1 MKLNMTRRGFVLGSA
16 SAAVMAGLAACS
28 TPGATDAKKESVAT
42 AIKPVTENVFYKSDY
57 EFTKD
62 AEKQLVADEAEAFA
76 TAVGEGIVLLRNE
89 GAALPLDPADG
100 KVVAFGNATQY
111 MTGFDAAMTG
121 AGFDF
126 DAAAW
131 DFYANGNKNVTRYEV
146 NENPWATVTA
156 APFFS
161 SVSGTALVFLGRRVG
176 EGSDAQWY
184 RDHDYLALSQEEKDM
199 LNGVAE
205 LRRAGTFSK
214 MIVLVTTS
222 NNISWEDGPWSD
234 AVDSLLWFGNI
245 TSTGYS
251 SPLAGSPVLVDV
263 LTGKVNPS
271 GRLADSVYKDNQA
284 IPAMANFGHIDAD
297 LSKVSADVLAQVAA
311 ECDKWTPAQ
320 FYGDHW
326 RHEYVYVEGIYVG
339 YRYYETRYEDKVL
352 GQGNAGDFDYSKLV
366 AYPFGSG
373 LSYTTFEYSDFSV
386 SEGADDFTVNVT
398 VTNTGSVAG
407 KHAALVYVQSPYT
420 DYDRANGVE
429 KAAIE
434 LKGYEKTKLL
444 DPGASDQLSIKV
456 SRRELASYDANNAKT
471 YILDD
476 GDYYFSLAG
485 SSHEALNNVLA
496 AKGKTVAD
504 GMTAEGS
511 DAFVW
516 VWSNPD
522 FDAQTFSTSVIGT
535 QITNVFDNVDPKK
548 NEDIKEQNASIVYL
562 SRSDWEGTF
571 PKEATRLVYT
581 DALVKKAT
589 PIRYQAG
596 SGDASNVAKHE
607 FGKTDSKLKLVD
619 MHGKDYDDADW
630 EKLVSKM
637 TYEEMVDFINDPT
650 MVVEQIGKVKAEAG
664 NGSQGWGTTFC
675 VSGLKGQQY
684 CSKETTA
691 ATFNTEVHE
700 AIGRLTGEN
709 LLHSSTTEN
718 KNVVLYGWSCDT
730 HRTPYS
736 GRNFEYFSEDP
747 YLGGRSCAEETLASV
762 EKGVVM
768 CTKHCA
774 GNDQEEYR
782 HGVPSWA
789 NEQALREVYLRQ
801 FEKAIVEGKS
811 NGTMTG
817 FNRLGMM
824 WTGENEEFLKGFLE
838 NELGYK
844 GINLTDQFESSC
856 MDAPDGLLAGS
867 HAWLGSARIKKN
879 DVCKGVLL
887 QDDYKNDPV
896 IQDALFEAIHRNL
909 YNYANSLCIN
919 GLTSDYVFQGD
930 NPIATAASTGAASSF
945 YADKNFTAIK
955 NGFFSTTRIVGTWD
969 YAEDGTLT
977 LNIEDGD
984 TITAKPDSVGLISWE
999 LPGVPKPIPNTISQY
1014 DLATA
1019 YNQAFGT
1026 KYATGDNPSFK
1037 LSFSAGEGAMGS
1049 DPSAIEFHC
1058 GDKVKL
1064 PDCPYTAE
1072 NMTFAGWS
1080 VGGASAALP
1089 AGSEYPAASY
1099 EDLVAEAMWAKTAV
1113 YTATTEDGYF
1123 FITSAQPEGVPMALY
1138 ADGTVEADHYKGY
1151 IQKGTW
1157 EVQGSGSGA
1166 GTLVVKNE
1174 SGQPL
1179 AFKVDGTKATFTQDG
1194 VYYDWNQPDMGY
1206 GSGVFL
1212 TSLAHTIDL
1221 DAFTKAHNEAEGT
1234 SYTSMGIE
1242 AGSASFE
1249 LQESGEPK
1257 STF

>member
-1 MKLNMTRRGFVLGSA
+1 MKLSMTRRGFVLGSA
-16 SAAVMAGLAACS
+16 SAAVLAGLAGCG
-28 TPGATDAKKESVAT
+28 TPGASEAKKESVVTAT
-42 AIKPVTENVFYKSDY
+42 KPASEHEYYKSDY
-57 EFTKD
+57 AYTKD
-62 AEKQLVADEAEAFA
+62 GEKQLVADEAQAFA
-76 TAVGEGIVLLRNE
+76 TAVGEGIVLLKNE
-89 GAALPLDPADG
+89 AGALPLSPADG

-111 MTGFDAAMTG
+111 MTGFDAAMTA

-126 DAAAW
+126 DADAW
-131 DFYANGNKNVTRYEV
+131 EFYANGTKNVIRWEV
-146 NENPWATVTA
+146 NENPWSTVTA

-161 SVSGTALVFLGRRVG
+161 AASGTAIVFLGRRVG

-184 RDHDYLALSQEEKDM
+184 RDHDYLALSAEEKDM

-205 LRRAGTFSK
+205 LRRQGTFSK
-214 MIVLVTTS
+214 MIVCVTTS
-222 NNISWEDGPWSD
+222 NSISWEDGPWSD
-234 AVDSLLWFGNI
+234 AIDGILWFGNI

-251 SPLAGSPVLVDV
+251 APLMGSPVLVDV
-263 LTGKVNPS
+263 LAGKVNPS
-271 GRLADSVYKDNQA
+271 GRLADSIYKDNQA

-297 LSKVSADVLAQVAA
+297 LSQVSADVMEQVTAD
-311 ECDKWTPAQ
+311 CDKWTPAQ

-326 RHEYVYVEGIYVG
+326 RHEYLYAEGIYVG
-339 YRYYETRYEDKVL
+339 YRYYETRYEDVVL
-352 GQGNAGDFDYSKLV
+352 GQGNAGDFDYSKVV

-373 LSYTTFEYSDFSV
+373 MSYSTFEYSDFSV

-407 KHAALVYVQSPYT
+407 KHAALVYVQSPFT

-429 KAAIE
+429 KASIE

-444 DPGASDQLSIKV
+444 DPGASEQLSIKV
-456 SRRELASYDANNAKT
+456 SKRELASYDAKNAKT
-471 YILDD
+471 YIMDD
-476 GDYYFSLAG
+476 GDYYFTVAG

-522 FDAQTFSTSVIGT
+522 FDAETFSTSVIGA
-535 QITNVFDNVDPKK
+535 QITNVFDNVDPTL
-548 NEDIKEQNASIVYL
+548 NEDIKDKNQGIVYL
-562 SRSDWEGTF
+562 SRTDWEGTF
-571 PKEATRLVYT
+571 PRQATRLVYT
-581 DALVKKAT
+581 DALVKKAS

-596 SGDASNVAKHE
+596 SGDASNVPKHE
-607 FGKTDSKLKLVD
+607 FGKDSKVMLVD
-619 MHGKDYDDADW
+619 MHDKAYDDPDW

-637 TYEEMVDFINDPT
+637 TYEEMVDFINDPAMT
-650 MVVEQIGKVKAEAG
+650 VEKIGKPKATAG

-675 VSGLKGQQY
+675 VSGLTGQQY

-691 ATFNTEVHE
+691 ATFNTEVHT
-700 AIGRLTGEN
+700 AIGSLTGEN
-709 LLHSSTTEN
+709 LLHSSTNEQ

-730 HRTPYS
+730 HRTPHS

-762 EKGVVM
+762 NKGVVM

-789 NEQALREVYLRQ
+789 NEQTLREIYLRQ

-838 NELGYK
+838 NELGYM

-919 GLTSDYVFQGD
+919 GLTSDYAFQGD
-930 NPIATAASTGAASSF
+930 NPICKAASTGAAAAF
-945 YADKNFTAIK
+945 YGDKNFAAIQA
-955 NGFFSTTRIVGTWD
+955 GFFSTTRIVGT
-969 YAEDGTLT
+969 YELAEDGTLT
-977 LNIEDGD
+977 LNVEDGD
-984 TITAKPDSVGLISWE
+984 AITAKPDANGLLTWEFPGGREPIENVIS
-999 LPGVPKPIPNTISQY
+999 LY
-1014 DLATA
+1014 DMATA
-1019 YNQAFGT
+1019 YNAAFGT
-1026 KYATGDNPSFK
+1026 KYATGDNPTFK
-1037 LSFSAGEGAMGS
+1037 VTFASGDPAATGS
-1049 DPSAIEFHC
+1049 DPAAIEFHC
-1058 GDKVKL
+1058 GDSVKL
-1064 PDCPYTAE
+1064 PECPYQGE
-1072 NMTFAGWS
+1072 NLVFAGWS
-1080 VGGASAALP
+1080 AGRTVLP
-1089 AGSEYPAASY
+1089 AGADYATSTYADVE
-1099 EDLVAEAMWAKTAV
+1099 LTATFTKKALA
-1113 YTATTEDGYF
+1113 TATTRDGYF
-1123 FITSAQPEGVPMALY
+1123 FTTNQGEGIPMVLY
-1138 ADGTVEADHYKGY
+1138 ADGTVELDRWKGY
-1151 IQKGTW
+1151 VFTGTW
-1157 EVQGSGSGA
+1157 EVAGSGSGA
-1166 GTLVVKNE
+1166 GTLTIKNE
-1174 SGQPL
+1174 SGQPV
-1179 AFKVDGTKATFTQDG
+1179 AAKQDGTKLVYEQDG
-1194 VYYDWNQPDMGY
+1194 YQYDWNQPNRGF

-1212 TSLAHTIDL
+1212 TPMTHTIDL
-1221 DAFTKAHNEAEGT
+1221 DEFAKAYNEANGT
-1234 SYTSMGIE
+1234 SYSSMDVKSGT
-1242 AGSASFE
+1242 AAFAS
-1249 LQESGEPK
+1249 QESGEPK

>member
-1 MKLNMTRRGFVLGSA
+1 MKLSMTRRGFVLGSA
-16 SAAVMAGLAACS
+16 SAAVLAGLAGCG
-28 TPGATDAKKESVAT
+28 TPGASEAKKESVVTAT
-42 AIKPVTENVFYKSDY
+42 KPASEHEYYKSDY
-57 EFTKD
+57 AYTKD
-62 AEKQLVADEAEAFA
+62 GEKQLVADEAQAFA
-76 TAVGEGIVLLRNE
+76 TAVGEGIVLLKNE
-89 GAALPLDPADG
+89 AGALPLSPADG

-111 MTGFDAAMTG
+111 MTGFDAAMTA

-126 DAAAW
+126 DADAW
-131 DFYANGNKNVTRYEV
+131 EFYANGTKNVIRWEV
-146 NENPWATVTA
+146 NENPWSTVTA

-161 SVSGTALVFLGRRVG
+161 AASGTAIVFLGRRVG

-184 RDHDYLALSQEEKDM
+184 RDHDYLALSAEEKDM

-205 LRRAGTFSK
+205 LRRQGTFSK
-214 MIVLVTTS
+214 MIVCVTTS
-222 NNISWEDGPWSD
+222 NSISWEDGPWSD
-234 AVDSLLWFGNI
+234 AIDGILWFGNI

-251 SPLAGSPVLVDV
+251 APLMGSPVLVDV
-263 LTGKVNPS
+263 LAGKVNPS
-271 GRLADSVYKDNQA
+271 GRLADSIYKDNQA

-297 LSKVSADVLAQVAA
+297 LSQVSADVMEQVTAD
-311 ECDKWTPAQ
+311 CDKWTPAQ

-326 RHEYVYVEGIYVG
+326 RHEYLYAEGIYVG
-339 YRYYETRYEDKVL
+339 YRYYETRYEDVVL
-352 GQGNAGDFDYSKLV
+352 GQGNAGDFDYSKVV

-373 LSYTTFEYSDFSV
+373 MSYSTFEYSDFSV

-398 VTNTGSVAG
+398 VTNTGSVVG
-407 KHAALVYVQSPYT
+407 KHAALVYVQSPFT

-429 KAAIE
+429 KASIE

-444 DPGASDQLSIKV
+444 DPGASEQLSIKV
-456 SRRELASYDANNAKT
+456 SKRELASYDAKNAKT
-471 YILDD
+471 YIMDD
-476 GDYYFSLAG
+476 GDYYFTVAG

-522 FDAQTFSTSVIGT
+522 FDAETFSTSVIGA
-535 QITNVFDNVDPKK
+535 QITNVFDNVDPTL
-548 NEDIKEQNASIVYL
+548 NEDIKDKNQGIVYL
-562 SRSDWEGTF
+562 SRTDWEGTF
-571 PKEATRLVYT
+571 PRQATRLVYT
-581 DALVKKAT
+581 DALVKKAS

-596 SGDASNVAKHE
+596 SGDASNVPKHE
-607 FGKTDSKLKLVD
+607 FGKDSKVMLVD
-619 MHGKDYDDADW
+619 MHDKAYDDPDW

-637 TYEEMVDFINDPT
+637 TYEEMVDFINDPAMT
-650 MVVEQIGKVKAEAG
+650 VEKIGKPKATAG

-675 VSGLKGQQY
+675 VSGLTGQQY

-691 ATFNTEVHE
+691 ATFNTEVHT
-700 AIGRLTGEN
+700 AIGSLTGEN
-709 LLHSSTTEN
+709 LLHSSTNEQ

-762 EKGVVM
+762 NKGVVM

-789 NEQALREVYLRQ
+789 NEQTLREIYLRQ

-838 NELGYK
+838 NELGYM

-919 GLTSDYVFQGD
+919 GLTSDYAFQGD
-930 NPIATAASTGAASSF
+930 NPICKAASTGAAAAF
-945 YADKNFTAIK
+945 YGDKNFAAIQA
-955 NGFFSTTRIVGTWD
+955 GFFSTTRIVGT
-969 YAEDGTLT
+969 YELAEDGTLT
-977 LNIEDGD
+977 LNVEDGD
-984 TITAKPDSVGLISWE
+984 AITAKPDANGLLTWEFPGGREPIENVIS
-999 LPGVPKPIPNTISQY
+999 LY
-1014 DLATA
+1014 DMATA
-1019 YNQAFGT
+1019 YNAAFGT
-1026 KYATGDNPSFK
+1026 KYATGDNPTFK
-1037 LSFSAGEGAMGS
+1037 VTFASGDPAATGS
-1049 DPSAIEFHC
+1049 DPAAIEFHC
-1058 GDKVKL
+1058 GDSVKL
-1064 PDCPYTAE
+1064 PECPYQGE
-1072 NMTFAGWS
+1072 NLVFAGWS
-1080 VGGASAALP
+1080 AGRTVLP
-1089 AGSEYPAASY
+1089 AGADYATSTYADVE
-1099 EDLVAEAMWAKTAV
+1099 LTATFTKKALA
-1113 YTATTEDGYF
+1113 TATTRDGYF
-1123 FITSAQPEGVPMALY
+1123 FTTNQGEGIPMVLY
-1138 ADGTVEADHYKGY
+1138 ADGTVELDRWKGY
-1151 IQKGTW
+1151 VFTGTW
-1157 EVQGSGSGA
+1157 EVAGSGSGA
-1166 GTLVVKNE
+1166 GTLTIKNE
-1174 SGQPL
+1174 SGQPV
-1179 AFKVDGTKATFTQDG
+1179 AAKQDGTKLVYEQDG
-1194 VYYDWNQPDMGY
+1194 YQYDWNQPNRGF

-1212 TSLAHTIDL
+1212 TPMTHTIDL
-1221 DAFTKAHNEAEGT
+1221 DEFAKAYNEANGT
-1234 SYTSMGIE
+1234 SYSSMDVKSGT
-1242 AGSASFE
+1242 AAFAS
-1249 LQESGEPK
+1249 QESGEPK

>member
-1 MKLNMTRRGFVLGSA
+1 MKLSMTRRGFVLGSA
-16 SAAVMAGLAACS
+16 SAAVLAGLAGCS
-28 TPGATDAKKESVAT
+28 TPGAPEAKKESVIT
-42 AIKPVTENVFYKSDY
+42 ANKPASEHEYYKSDY
-57 EFTKD
+57 AYTKD
-62 AEKQLVADEAEAFA
+62 DEKQLVADEAQAFA
-76 TAVGEGIVLLRNE
+76 AAVGEGIVLLKNE
-89 GAALPLDPADG
+89 AGALPLSPADG

-111 MTGFDAAMTG
+111 MTGFDAAMAA

-126 DAAAW
+126 DADAW
-131 DFYANGNKNVTRYEV
+131 DFYANGTKNVTRWEV

-161 SVSGTALVFLGRRVG
+161 AASGTAIVFLGRRVG

-184 RDHDYLALSQEEKDM
+184 RDHDYLALSAEEKDM

-214 MIVLVTTS
+214 MIVCVTTS

-234 AVDSLLWFGNI
+234 AIDGILWFGNI

-251 SPLAGSPVLVDV
+251 APLMGSPVLVDV
-263 LTGKVNPS
+263 LAGKVNPS
-271 GRLADSVYKDNQA
+271 GRLADSIYKDNQA

-297 LSKVSADVLAQVAA
+297 LSQVSADVMEQVTAD
-311 ECDKWTPAQ
+311 CDKWTPAQ

-326 RHEYVYVEGIYVG
+326 RHEYLYAEGIYVG
-339 YRYYETRYEDKVL
+339 YRYYETRYEDVIL
-352 GQGNAGDFDYSKLV
+352 GQGNVGDFDYSKVV

-373 LSYTTFEYSDFSV
+373 MSYSTFEYSDFSV

-407 KHAALVYVQSPYT
+407 KHSALVYVQSPFT

-429 KAAIE
+429 KASIE

-444 DPGASDQLSIKV
+444 DPGASEQLSIKV
-456 SRRELASYDANNAKT
+456 SKRELASYDAKNAKT
-471 YILDD
+471 YIVDD
-476 GDYYFSLAG
+476 GDYYFTVAG

-522 FDAQTFSTSVIGT
+522 FDAESFSTSVIGA
-535 QITNVFDNVDPKK
+535 QITNVFDNVDPTL
-548 NEDIKEQNASIVYL
+548 NEDIKDKNQGIVYL
-562 SRSDWEGTF
+562 TRTDWEGTF

-581 DALVKKAT
+581 DALVKKAS

-607 FGKTDSKLKLVD
+607 FGKDSKVMLVD
-619 MHGKDYDDADW
+619 MYDKAYDDPDW

-637 TYEEMVDFINDPT
+637 TYEEMVDFINDPAMT
-650 MVVEQIGKVKAEAG
+650 VEKIGKPKATAG

-675 VSGLKGQQY
+675 VSGLTGQQY

-691 ATFNTEVHE
+691 ATFNTEVHT
-700 AIGRLTGEN
+700 AIGSLTGEN
-709 LLHSSTTEN
+709 LLHSSTNEN

-762 EKGVVM
+762 NKGVVM

-789 NEQALREVYLRQ
+789 NEQTLREIYLRQ

-824 WTGENEEFLKGFLE
+824 WTGENKEFLKGFLE
-838 NELGYK
+838 KELGYM

-867 HAWLGSARIKKN
+867 HAWLGSARIGKN

-919 GLTSDYVFQGD
+919 GMTSDYAFQGD
-930 NPIATAASTGAASSF
+930 NPICKAASTGAAAAF
-945 YADKNFTAIK
+945 YGDKNFAAIQA
-955 NGFFSTTRIVGTWD
+955 GFFSTTRIVGT
-969 YAEDGTLT
+969 YELAEDGTLT
-977 LNIEDGD
+977 LNVEDGD
-984 TITAKPDSVGLISWE
+984 TITAKPDDKGLLTWE
-999 LPGVPKPIPNTISQY
+999 FPGGRQPIVNTISIY
-1014 DLATA
+1014 DMATA
-1019 YNQAFGT
+1019 YNAAFGT
-1026 KYATGDNPSFK
+1026 KYATGDNPTFK
-1037 LSFSAGEGAMGS
+1037 VTFASGDPAATGS
-1049 DPSAIEFHC
+1049 DPAAIEFHC
-1058 GDKVKL
+1058 GDSVKL
-1064 PDCPYTAE
+1064 PECPYQGE
-1072 NMTFAGWS
+1072 NLVFAGWNA
-1080 VGGASAALP
+1080 GRAALP
-1089 AGSEYPAASY
+1089 AGADYATSTYADVE
-1099 EDLVAEAMWAKTAV
+1099 LTATFTKKALA
-1113 YTATTEDGYF
+1113 TATTRDGYF
-1123 FITSAQPEGVPMALY
+1123 FTTNQGEGIPMVLY
-1138 ADGTVEADHYKGY
+1138 ADGTVELDRWKGY
-1151 IQKGTW
+1151 VFTGSW
-1157 EVQGSGSGA
+1157 EVAGSGSGA
-1166 GTLVVKNE
+1166 GTLTVKNE
-1174 SGQPL
+1174 SGQAVAAKQDDSKL
-1179 AFKVDGTKATFTQDG
+1179 VYEQDG
-1194 VYYDWNQPDMGY
+1194 YQYDWNQPDQGF

-1212 TSLAHTIDL
+1212 TPMTHTIDL
-1221 DAFTKAHNEAEGT
+1221 DEFTKAYNEANGT
-1234 SYTSMGIE
+1234 SYSSMDVKSG
-1242 AGSASFE
+1242 AAAFAS
-1249 LQESGEPK
+1249 QESGEPK

>member
-1 MKLNMTRRGFVLGSA
+1 MKLSMTRRGFVLGSA
-16 SAAVMAGLAACS
+16 SAAVLAGLAGCG
-28 TPGATDAKKESVAT
+28 TPGASEAKKESVVTAT
-42 AIKPVTENVFYKSDY
+42 KPASEHEYYKSDY
-57 EFTKD
+57 AYTKD
-62 AEKQLVADEAEAFA
+62 GEKQLVADEAQAFA
-76 TAVGEGIVLLRNE
+76 TAVGEGIVLLKNE
-89 GAALPLDPADG
+89 AGALPLSPADG

-111 MTGFDAAMTG
+111 MTGFDAAMTA

-126 DAAAW
+126 DADAW
-131 DFYANGNKNVTRYEV
+131 EFYANGTKNVIRWEV
-146 NENPWATVTA
+146 NENPWSTVTA

-161 SVSGTALVFLGRRVG
+161 AASGTAIVFLGRRVG

-184 RDHDYLALSQEEKDM
+184 RDHDYLALSAEEKDM

-205 LRRAGTFSK
+205 LRRQGTFSK
-214 MIVLVTTS
+214 MIVCVTTS
-222 NNISWEDGPWSD
+222 NSISWEDGPWSD
-234 AVDSLLWFGNI
+234 AIDGILWFGNI

-251 SPLAGSPVLVDV
+251 APLMGSPVLVDV
-263 LTGKVNPS
+263 LAGKVNPS
-271 GRLADSVYKDNQA
+271 GRLADSIYKDNQA

-297 LSKVSADVLAQVAA
+297 LSQVSADVMEQVTAD
-311 ECDKWTPAQ
+311 CDKWTPAQ

-326 RHEYVYVEGIYVG
+326 RHEYLYAEGIYVG
-339 YRYYETRYEDKVL
+339 YRYYETRYEDVVL
-352 GQGNAGDFDYSKLV
+352 GQGNAGDFDYSKVV

-373 LSYTTFEYSDFSV
+373 MSYSTFEYSDFSV

-407 KHAALVYVQSPYT
+407 KHAALVYVQSPFT

-429 KAAIE
+429 KASIE

-444 DPGASDQLSIKV
+444 DPGASEQLSIKV
-456 SRRELASYDANNAKT
+456 SKRELASYDAKNAKT
-471 YILDD
+471 YIMDD
-476 GDYYFSLAG
+476 GDYYFTVAG

-522 FDAQTFSTSVIGT
+522 FDAETFSTSVIGA
-535 QITNVFDNVDPKK
+535 QITNVFDNVDPTL
-548 NEDIKEQNASIVYL
+548 NEDIKDKNQGIVYL
-562 SRSDWEGTF
+562 SRTDWEGTF
-571 PKEATRLVYT
+571 PRQATRLVYT
-581 DALVKKAT
+581 DALVKKAS

-596 SGDASNVAKHE
+596 SGDASNVPKHE
-607 FGKTDSKLKLVD
+607 FGKDSKVMLVD
-619 MHGKDYDDADW
+619 MHDKAYDDPDW

-637 TYEEMVDFINDPT
+637 TYEEMVDFINDPAMT
-650 MVVEQIGKVKAEAG
+650 VEKIGKPKATAG

-675 VSGLKGQQY
+675 VSGLTGQQY

-691 ATFNTEVHE
+691 ATFNTEVHT
-700 AIGRLTGEN
+700 AIGSLTGEN
-709 LLHSSTTEN
+709 LLHSSTNEQ

-762 EKGVVM
+762 NKGVVM

-789 NEQALREVYLRQ
+789 NEQTLREIYLRQ

-838 NELGYK
+838 NELGYM

-919 GLTSDYVFQGD
+919 GLTSDYAFQGD
-930 NPIATAASTGAASSF
+930 NPICKAASTGAAAAF
-945 YADKNFTAIK
+945 YGDKNFAAIQA
-955 NGFFSTTRIVGTWD
+955 GFFSTTRIVGT
-969 YAEDGTLT
+969 YELAEDGTLT
-977 LNIEDGD
+977 LNVEDGD
-984 TITAKPDSVGLISWE
+984 AITAKPDANGLLTWEFPGGREPIENVIS
-999 LPGVPKPIPNTISQY
+999 LY
-1014 DLATA
+1014 DMATA
-1019 YNQAFGT
+1019 YNAAFGT
-1026 KYATGDNPSFK
+1026 KYATGDNPTFK
-1037 LSFSAGEGAMGS
+1037 VTFASGDPAATGS
-1049 DPSAIEFHC
+1049 DPAAIEFHC
-1058 GDKVKL
+1058 GDSVKL
-1064 PDCPYTAE
+1064 PECPYQGE
-1072 NMTFAGWS
+1072 NLVFAGWS
-1080 VGGASAALP
+1080 AGRTVLP
-1089 AGSEYPAASY
+1089 AGADYATSTYADVE
-1099 EDLVAEAMWAKTAV
+1099 LTATFTKKALA
-1113 YTATTEDGYF
+1113 TATTRDGYF
-1123 FITSAQPEGVPMALY
+1123 FTTNQGEGIPMVLY
-1138 ADGTVEADHYKGY
+1138 ADGTVELDRWKGY
-1151 IQKGTW
+1151 VFTGTW
-1157 EVQGSGSGA
+1157 EVAGSGSGA
-1166 GTLVVKNE
+1166 GTLTIKNE
-1174 SGQPL
+1174 SGQPV
-1179 AFKVDGTKATFTQDG
+1179 AAKQDGTKLVYEQDG
-1194 VYYDWNQPDMGY
+1194 YQYDWNQPNQGF

-1212 TSLAHTIDL
+1212 TPMTHTIDL
-1221 DAFTKAHNEAEGT
+1221 DEFAKAYNEANGT
-1234 SYTSMGIE
+1234 SYSSMDVKSGT
-1242 AGSASFE
+1242 AAFAS
-1249 LQESGEPK
+1249 QESGEPK

>member
-1 MKLNMTRRGFVLGSA
+1 MKLSMTRRGFILGSA
-16 SAAVMAGLAACS
+16 SAAVLAGLAGCS
-28 TPGATDAKKESVAT
+28 TPGASEAKKESVVTAT
-42 AIKPVTENVFYKSDY
+42 KPAAEHEYYKSDY
-57 EFTKD
+57 AYTKD
-62 AEKQLVADEAEAFA
+62 GEKQLVADEAQAFA
-76 TAVGEGIVLLRNE
+76 TAVGEGIVLLKNE
-89 GAALPLDPADG
+89 AGALPLSPADG
-100 KVVAFGNATQY
+100 KVVAFGNATQF
-111 MTGFDAAMTG
+111 MTGFDAAMTA

-126 DAAAW
+126 DADAW
-131 DFYANGNKNVTRYEV
+131 DFYANGTKNVIRWEV
-146 NENPWATVTA
+146 NENPWSTVTA

-161 SVSGTALVFLGRRVG
+161 AASGTAIVFLGRRVG

-184 RDHDYLALSQEEKDM
+184 RDHDYLALSAEEKDM

-214 MIVLVTTS
+214 MIVCVTTS
-222 NNISWEDGPWSD
+222 NSISWEDGPWSD
-234 AVDSLLWFGNI
+234 AIDGILWFGNI

-251 SPLAGSPVLVDV
+251 APLMGSPVLVDV
-263 LTGKVNPS
+263 LAGKVNPS
-271 GRLADSVYKDNQA
+271 GRLADSIYKDNQA

-297 LSKVSADVLAQVAA
+297 LSQVSADVMEQVTAD
-311 ECDKWTPAQ
+311 CDKWTPAQ

-326 RHEYVYVEGIYVG
+326 RHEYLYAEGIYVG
-339 YRYYETRYEDKVL
+339 YRYYETRYEDVVL
-352 GQGNAGDFDYSKLV
+352 GQGNAGDFDYSKVV

-373 LSYTTFEYSDFSV
+373 MSYSTFEYSDFSV

-407 KHAALVYVQSPYT
+407 KHAALVYVQSPFT

-429 KAAIE
+429 KASIE

-444 DPGASDQLSIKV
+444 DPGASEQLSIKV
-456 SRRELASYDANNAKT
+456 SKRELASYDAKNAKT
-471 YILDD
+471 YIMDD
-476 GDYYFSLAG
+476 GDYYFTVAG

-522 FDAQTFSTSVIGT
+522 FDAETFSTSVIGA
-535 QITNVFDNVDPKK
+535 QITNVFDNVDPTL
-548 NEDIKEQNASIVYL
+548 NEDIKDKNQGIVYL
-562 SRSDWEGTF
+562 SRTDWEGTF
-571 PKEATRLVYT
+571 PRQATRLVYT
-581 DALVKKAT
+581 DALVKKAS

-607 FGKTDSKLKLVD
+607 FGKDSKVMLVD
-619 MHGKDYDDADW
+619 MHDKAYDDPDW

-637 TYEEMVDFINDPT
+637 TYEEMVDFINDPAMT
-650 MVVEQIGKVKAEAG
+650 VEKIGKPKATAG

-675 VSGLKGQQY
+675 VSGLTGQQY

-691 ATFNTEVHE
+691 ATFNTEVHT
-700 AIGRLTGEN
+700 AIGSLTGEN
-709 LLHSSTTEN
+709 LLHSSTNEQ

-762 EKGVVM
+762 NKGVVM

-789 NEQALREVYLRQ
+789 NEQTLREIYLRQ

-838 NELGYK
+838 NELGYM

-919 GLTSDYVFQGD
+919 GLTSDYAFQGD
-930 NPIATAASTGAASSF
+930 NPICKAASTGAAAAF
-945 YADKNFTAIK
+945 YGDKNFAAIQA
-955 NGFFSTTRIVGTWD
+955 GFFSTTRIVGT
-969 YAEDGTLT
+969 YELAEDGTLT
-977 LNIEDGD
+977 LNVEDGD
-984 TITAKPDSVGLISWE
+984 AITAKPDANGLLTWEFPGGREPIENAIS
-999 LPGVPKPIPNTISQY
+999 LY
-1014 DLATA
+1014 DMATA
-1019 YNQAFGT
+1019 YNAAFGT
-1026 KYATGDNPSFK
+1026 KYATGDNPTFK
-1037 LSFSAGEGAMGS
+1037 VTFASGDPAATGS
-1049 DPSAIEFHC
+1049 DPAAIEFHC
-1058 GDKVKL
+1058 GDSVKL
-1064 PDCPYTAE
+1064 PECPYQGE
-1072 NMTFAGWS
+1072 NLVFAGWS
-1080 VGGASAALP
+1080 AGKTVLP
-1089 AGSEYPAASY
+1089 AGADYATSTYADVE
-1099 EDLVAEAMWAKTAV
+1099 LTATFTKKALA
-1113 YTATTEDGYF
+1113 TATTRDGYF
-1123 FITSAQPEGVPMALY
+1123 FTTNQGEGIPMVLY
-1138 ADGTVEADHYKGY
+1138 ADGTVELDRWKGY
-1151 IQKGTW
+1151 VFTGTW
-1157 EVQGSGSGA
+1157 EVAGSGSGA
-1166 GTLVVKNE
+1166 GTLTIKNE
-1174 SGQPL
+1174 SGQPV
-1179 AFKVDGTKATFTQDG
+1179 AAKQDGTKLVYEQDG
-1194 VYYDWNQPDMGY
+1194 YQYDWNQPNQGF

-1212 TSLAHTIDL
+1212 TPMTHTIDL
-1221 DAFTKAHNEAEGT
+1221 DEFAKAYNEANGT
-1234 SYTSMGIE
+1234 SYSSMDVKSGT
-1242 AGSASFE
+1242 AAFAS
-1249 LQESGEPK
+1249 QESGEPK

>member
-1 MKLNMTRRGFVLGSA
+1 MKLSMTRRGFVLGSA
-16 SAAVMAGLAACS
+16 SAAVLAGLAGCG
-28 TPGATDAKKESVAT
+28 TPGASEAKKESVVTAT
-42 AIKPVTENVFYKSDY
+42 KPASEHEYYKSDY
-57 EFTKD
+57 AYTKD
-62 AEKQLVADEAEAFA
+62 GEKQLVADEAQAFA
-76 TAVGEGIVLLRNE
+76 TAVGEGIVLLKNE
-89 GAALPLDPADG
+89 AGALPLSPADG

-111 MTGFDAAMTG
+111 MTGFDAAMTA

-126 DAAAW
+126 DADAW
-131 DFYANGNKNVTRYEV
+131 EFYANGTKNVIRWEV
-146 NENPWATVTA
+146 NENPWSTVAA

-161 SVSGTALVFLGRRVG
+161 AASGTAIVFLGRRVG

-184 RDHDYLALSQEEKDM
+184 RDHDYLALSAEEKDM

-205 LRRAGTFSK
+205 LRRQGTFSK
-214 MIVLVTTS
+214 MIVCVTTS
-222 NNISWEDGPWSD
+222 NSISWEDGPWSD
-234 AVDSLLWFGNI
+234 AIDGILWFGNI

-251 SPLAGSPVLVDV
+251 APLMGSPVLVDV
-263 LTGKVNPS
+263 LAGKVNPS
-271 GRLADSVYKDNQA
+271 GRLADSIYKDNQA

-297 LSKVSADVLAQVAA
+297 LSQVSADVMEQVTAD
-311 ECDKWTPAQ
+311 CDKWTPAQ

-326 RHEYVYVEGIYVG
+326 RHEYLYAEGIYVG
-339 YRYYETRYEDKVL
+339 YRYYETRYEDVVL
-352 GQGNAGDFDYSKLV
+352 GQGNAGDFDYSKVV

-373 LSYTTFEYSDFSV
+373 MSYSTFEYSDFSV

-407 KHAALVYVQSPYT
+407 KHAALVYVQSPFT

-429 KAAIE
+429 KASIE

-444 DPGASDQLSIKV
+444 DPGASEQLSIKV
-456 SRRELASYDANNAKT
+456 SKRELASYDAKNAKT
-471 YILDD
+471 YIMDD
-476 GDYYFSLAG
+476 GDYYFTVAG

-522 FDAQTFSTSVIGT
+522 FDAETFSTSVIGA
-535 QITNVFDNVDPKK
+535 QITNVFDNVDPTL
-548 NEDIKEQNASIVYL
+548 NEDIKDKNQGIVYL
-562 SRSDWEGTF
+562 SRTDWEGTF
-571 PKEATRLVYT
+571 PRQATRLVYT
-581 DALVKKAT
+581 DALVKKAS

-596 SGDASNVAKHE
+596 SGDASNVPKHE
-607 FGKTDSKLKLVD
+607 FGKDSKVMLVD
-619 MHGKDYDDADW
+619 MHDKAYDDPDW

-637 TYEEMVDFINDPT
+637 TYEEMVDFINDPAMT
-650 MVVEQIGKVKAEAG
+650 VEKIGKPKAEAG

-675 VSGLKGQQY
+675 VSGLTGQQY

-691 ATFNTEVHE
+691 ATFNTEVHT
-700 AIGRLTGEN
+700 AIGSLTGEN
-709 LLHSSTTEN
+709 LLHSSTNEQ

-762 EKGVVM
+762 NKGVVM

-789 NEQALREVYLRQ
+789 NEQTLREIYLRQ

-838 NELGYK
+838 NELGYM

-919 GLTSDYVFQGD
+919 GLTSDYAFQGD
-930 NPIATAASTGAASSF
+930 NPICKAASTGAAAAF
-945 YADKNFTAIK
+945 YGDKNFAAIQA
-955 NGFFSTTRIVGTWD
+955 GFFSTTRIVGT
-969 YAEDGTLT
+969 YELAEDGTLT
-977 LNIEDGD
+977 LNVEDGD
-984 TITAKPDSVGLISWE
+984 AITAKPDANGLLTWEFPGGREPIENVIS
-999 LPGVPKPIPNTISQY
+999 LY
-1014 DLATA
+1014 DMATA
-1019 YNQAFGT
+1019 YNAAFGT
-1026 KYATGDNPSFK
+1026 KYATGDNPTFK
-1037 LSFSAGEGAMGS
+1037 VTFASGDPAATGS
-1049 DPSAIEFHC
+1049 DPAAIEFHC
-1058 GDKVKL
+1058 GDSVKL
-1064 PDCPYTAE
+1064 PECPYQGE
-1072 NMTFAGWS
+1072 NLVFAGWS
-1080 VGGASAALP
+1080 AGRTVLP
-1089 AGSEYPAASY
+1089 AGADYATSTYADVE
-1099 EDLVAEAMWAKTAV
+1099 LTATFTKKALA
-1113 YTATTEDGYF
+1113 TATTRDGYF
-1123 FITSAQPEGVPMALY
+1123 FTTNQGEGIPMVLY
-1138 ADGTVEADHYKGY
+1138 ADGTVELDRWKGY
-1151 IQKGTW
+1151 VFTGTW
-1157 EVQGSGSGA
+1157 EVAGSGSGA
-1166 GTLVVKNE
+1166 GTLTIKNE
-1174 SGQPL
+1174 SGQPV
-1179 AFKVDGTKATFTQDG
+1179 AAKQDGTKLVYEQDG
-1194 VYYDWNQPDMGY
+1194 YQYDWNQPNRGF

-1212 TSLAHTIDL
+1212 TPMTHTIDL
-1221 DAFTKAHNEAEGT
+1221 DEFAKAYNEANGT
-1234 SYTSMGIE
+1234 SYSSMDVKSGT
-1242 AGSASFE
+1242 AAFAS
-1249 LQESGEPK
+1249 QESGEPK

>member
-1 MKLNMTRRGFVLGSA
+1 MKLSMTRRGFVLGSA
-16 SAAVMAGLAACS
+16 SAAVLAGLAGCG
-28 TPGATDAKKESVAT
+28 TPGASEAKKESVVTAT
-42 AIKPVTENVFYKSDY
+42 KPASEHEYYKSDY
-57 EFTKD
+57 AYTKD
-62 AEKQLVADEAEAFA
+62 GEKQLVADEAQAFA
-76 TAVGEGIVLLRNE
+76 TAVGEGIVLLKNE
-89 GAALPLDPADG
+89 AGALPLSPADG

-111 MTGFDAAMTG
+111 MTGFDAAMTA

-126 DAAAW
+126 DADAW
-131 DFYANGNKNVTRYEV
+131 EFYANGTKNVIRWEV
-146 NENPWATVTA
+146 NENPWSTVTA

-161 SVSGTALVFLGRRVG
+161 AASGTAIVFLGRRVG

-184 RDHDYLALSQEEKDM
+184 RDHDYLALSAEEKDM

-205 LRRAGTFSK
+205 LRRQGTFSK
-214 MIVLVTTS
+214 MIVCVTTS
-222 NNISWEDGPWSD
+222 NSISWEDGPWSD
-234 AVDSLLWFGNI
+234 AIDGILWFGNI

-251 SPLAGSPVLVDV
+251 APLMGSPVLVDV
-263 LTGKVNPS
+263 LAGKVNPS
-271 GRLADSVYKDNQA
+271 GRLADSIYKDNQA

-297 LSKVSADVLAQVAA
+297 LSQVSADVMEQVTAD
-311 ECDKWTPAQ
+311 CDKWTPAQ

-326 RHEYVYVEGIYVG
+326 RHEYLYAEGIYVG
-339 YRYYETRYEDKVL
+339 YRYYETRYEGVVL
-352 GQGNAGDFDYSKLV
+352 GQGNAGDFDYSKVV

-373 LSYTTFEYSDFSV
+373 MSYSTFEYSDFSV

-407 KHAALVYVQSPYT
+407 KHAALVYVQSPFT

-429 KAAIE
+429 KASIE

-444 DPGASDQLSIKV
+444 DPGASEQLSIKV
-456 SRRELASYDANNAKT
+456 SKRELASYDAKNAKT
-471 YILDD
+471 YIMDD
-476 GDYYFSLAG
+476 GDYYFTVAG

-522 FDAQTFSTSVIGT
+522 FDAETFSTSVIGA
-535 QITNVFDNVDPKK
+535 QITNVFDNVDPTL
-548 NEDIKEQNASIVYL
+548 NEDIKDKNQGIVYL
-562 SRSDWEGTF
+562 SRTDWEGTF
-571 PKEATRLVYT
+571 PRQATRLVYT
-581 DALVKKAT
+581 DALVKKAS

-596 SGDASNVAKHE
+596 SGDASNVPKHE
-607 FGKTDSKLKLVD
+607 FGKDSKVMLVD
-619 MHGKDYDDADW
+619 MHDKAYDDPDW

-637 TYEEMVDFINDPT
+637 TYEEMVDFINDPAMT
-650 MVVEQIGKVKAEAG
+650 VEKIGKPKATAG

-675 VSGLKGQQY
+675 VSGLTGQQY

-691 ATFNTEVHE
+691 ATFNTEVHT
-700 AIGRLTGEN
+700 AIGSLTGEN
-709 LLHSSTTEN
+709 LLHSSTNEQ

-762 EKGVVM
+762 NKGVVM

-789 NEQALREVYLRQ
+789 NEQTLREIYLRQ

-838 NELGYK
+838 NELGYM

-919 GLTSDYVFQGD
+919 GLTSDYAFQGD
-930 NPIATAASTGAASSF
+930 NPICKAASTGAAAAF
-945 YADKNFTAIK
+945 YGDKNFAAIQA
-955 NGFFSTTRIVGTWD
+955 GFFSTTRIVGT
-969 YAEDGTLT
+969 YELAEDGTLT
-977 LNIEDGD
+977 LNVEDGD
-984 TITAKPDSVGLISWE
+984 AITAKPDANGLLTWEFPGGREPIENVIS
-999 LPGVPKPIPNTISQY
+999 LY
-1014 DLATA
+1014 DMATA
-1019 YNQAFGT
+1019 YNAAFGT
-1026 KYATGDNPSFK
+1026 KYATGDNPTFK
-1037 LSFSAGEGAMGS
+1037 VTFASGDPAATGS
-1049 DPSAIEFHC
+1049 DPAAIEFHC
-1058 GDKVKL
+1058 GDSVKL
-1064 PDCPYTAE
+1064 PECPYQGE
-1072 NMTFAGWS
+1072 NLVFAGWS
-1080 VGGASAALP
+1080 AGRTVLP
-1089 AGSEYPAASY
+1089 AGADYATSTYADVE
-1099 EDLVAEAMWAKTAV
+1099 LTATFTKKALA
-1113 YTATTEDGYF
+1113 TATTRDGYF
-1123 FITSAQPEGVPMALY
+1123 FTTNQGEGIPMVLY
-1138 ADGTVEADHYKGY
+1138 ADGTVELDRWKGY
-1151 IQKGTW
+1151 VFTGTW
-1157 EVQGSGSGA
+1157 EVAGSGSGA
-1166 GTLVVKNE
+1166 GTLTIKNE
-1174 SGQPL
+1174 SGQPV
-1179 AFKVDGTKATFTQDG
+1179 AAKQDGTKLVYEQDG
-1194 VYYDWNQPDMGY
+1194 YQYDWNQPNRGF

-1212 TSLAHTIDL
+1212 TPMTHTIDL
-1221 DAFTKAHNEAEGT
+1221 DEFAKAYNEANGT
-1234 SYTSMGIE
+1234 SYSSMDVKSGT
-1242 AGSASFE
+1242 AAFAS
-1249 LQESGEPK
+1249 QESGEPK

>member
-1 MKLNMTRRGFVLGSA
+1 MKLSMTRRGFVLGSA
-16 SAAVMAGLAACS
+16 SAAVLAGLAGCG
-28 TPGATDAKKESVAT
+28 TPGASEAKKESVVTAT
-42 AIKPVTENVFYKSDY
+42 KPASEHEYYKSDY
-57 EFTKD
+57 AYTKD
-62 AEKQLVADEAEAFA
+62 GEKQLVADEAQTFA
-76 TAVGEGIVLLRNE
+76 TAVGEGIVLLKNE
-89 GAALPLDPADG
+89 AGALPLSPADG

-111 MTGFDAAMTG
+111 MTGFDAAMTA

-126 DAAAW
+126 DADAW
-131 DFYANGNKNVTRYEV
+131 EFYANGTKNVIRWEV
-146 NENPWATVTA
+146 NENPWSTVTA

-161 SVSGTALVFLGRRVG
+161 AASGTAIVFLGRRVG

-184 RDHDYLALSQEEKDM
+184 RDHDYLALSAEEKDM

-205 LRRAGTFSK
+205 LRRQGTFSK
-214 MIVLVTTS
+214 MIVCVTTS
-222 NNISWEDGPWSD
+222 NSISWEDGPWSD
-234 AVDSLLWFGNI
+234 AIDGILWFGNI

-251 SPLAGSPVLVDV
+251 APLMGSPVLVDV
-263 LTGKVNPS
+263 LAGKVNPS
-271 GRLADSVYKDNQA
+271 GRLADSIYKDNQA

-297 LSKVSADVLAQVAA
+297 LSQVSADVMEQVTAD
-311 ECDKWTPAQ
+311 CDKWTPAQ

-326 RHEYVYVEGIYVG
+326 RHEYLYAEGIYVG
-339 YRYYETRYEDKVL
+339 YRYYETRYEDVVL
-352 GQGNAGDFDYSKLV
+352 GQGNAGDFDYSKVV

-373 LSYTTFEYSDFSV
+373 MSYSTFEYSDFSV

-407 KHAALVYVQSPYT
+407 KHAALVYVQSPFT

-429 KAAIE
+429 KASIE

-444 DPGASDQLSIKV
+444 DPGASEQLSIKV
-456 SRRELASYDANNAKT
+456 SKRELASYDAKNAKT
-471 YILDD
+471 YIMDD
-476 GDYYFSLAG
+476 GDYYFTVAG

-522 FDAQTFSTSVIGT
+522 FDAETFSTSVIGA
-535 QITNVFDNVDPKK
+535 QITNVFDNVDPTL
-548 NEDIKEQNASIVYL
+548 NEDIKDKNQGIVYL
-562 SRSDWEGTF
+562 SRTDWEGTF
-571 PKEATRLVYT
+571 PRQATRLVYT
-581 DALVKKAT
+581 DALVKKAS

-596 SGDASNVAKHE
+596 SGDASNVPKHE
-607 FGKTDSKLKLVD
+607 FGKDSKVMLVD
-619 MHGKDYDDADW
+619 MHDKAYDDPDW

-637 TYEEMVDFINDPT
+637 TYEEMVDFINDPAMT
-650 MVVEQIGKVKAEAG
+650 VEKIGKPKATAG

-675 VSGLKGQQY
+675 VSGLTGQQY

-691 ATFNTEVHE
+691 ATFNTEVHT
-700 AIGRLTGEN
+700 AIGSLTGEN
-709 LLHSSTTEN
+709 LLHSSTNEQ

-762 EKGVVM
+762 NKGVVM

-789 NEQALREVYLRQ
+789 NEQTLREIYLRQ

-838 NELGYK
+838 NELGYM

-919 GLTSDYVFQGD
+919 GLTSDYAFQGD
-930 NPIATAASTGAASSF
+930 NPICKAASTGAAAAF
-945 YADKNFTAIK
+945 YGDKNFAAIQA
-955 NGFFSTTRIVGTWD
+955 GFFSTTRIVGT
-969 YAEDGTLT
+969 YELAEDGTLT
-977 LNIEDGD
+977 LNVEDGD
-984 TITAKPDSVGLISWE
+984 AITAKPDANGLLTWEFPGGREPIENVIS
-999 LPGVPKPIPNTISQY
+999 LY
-1014 DLATA
+1014 DMATA
-1019 YNQAFGT
+1019 YNAAFGT
-1026 KYATGDNPSFK
+1026 KYATGDNPTFK
-1037 LSFSAGEGAMGS
+1037 VTFASGDPAATGS
-1049 DPSAIEFHC
+1049 DPAAIEFHC
-1058 GDKVKL
+1058 GDSVKL
-1064 PDCPYTAE
+1064 PECPYQGE
-1072 NMTFAGWS
+1072 NLVFAGWS
-1080 VGGASAALP
+1080 AGRTVLP
-1089 AGSEYPAASY
+1089 AGADYATSTYADVE
-1099 EDLVAEAMWAKTAV
+1099 LTATFTKKALA
-1113 YTATTEDGYF
+1113 TATTRDGYF
-1123 FITSAQPEGVPMALY
+1123 FTTNQGEGIPMVLY
-1138 ADGTVEADHYKGY
+1138 ADGTVELDRWKGY
-1151 IQKGTW
+1151 VFTGTW
-1157 EVQGSGSGA
+1157 EVAGSGSGA
-1166 GTLVVKNE
+1166 GTLTIKNE
-1174 SGQPL
+1174 SGQPV
-1179 AFKVDGTKATFTQDG
+1179 AAKQDGTKLVYEQDG
-1194 VYYDWNQPDMGY
+1194 YQYDWNQPNQGF

-1212 TSLAHTIDL
+1212 TPMTHTIDL
-1221 DAFTKAHNEAEGT
+1221 DEFAKAYNEANGT
-1234 SYTSMGIE
+1234 SYSSMDVKSGT
-1242 AGSASFE
+1242 AAFAS
-1249 LQESGEPK
+1249 QESGEPK

>member
-1 MKLNMTRRGFVLGSA
+1 MKLSMTRRGFVLGSA
-16 SAAVMAGLAACS
+16 SAAVLAGLAGCG
-28 TPGATDAKKESVAT
+28 TPGAPDAKKESVVTAT
-42 AIKPVTENVFYKSDY
+42 KPAAEHEYYKSDY
-57 EFTKD
+57 AYTKD
-62 AEKQLVADEAEAFA
+62 GEKQLVADEAQAFA
-76 TAVGEGIVLLRNE
+76 TAVGEGIVLLKNE
-89 GAALPLDPADG
+89 AGALPLSPADG
-100 KVVAFGNATQY
+100 KVVAFGNATQF
-111 MTGFDAAMTG
+111 MTGFDAAMTA

-126 DAAAW
+126 DADAW
-131 DFYANGNKNVTRYEV
+131 DFYANGTKNVIRWEV
-146 NENPWATVTA
+146 NENPWSTVTA

-161 SVSGTALVFLGRRVG
+161 AVSGTAIVFLGRRVG

-184 RDHDYLALSQEEKDM
+184 RDHDYLALSAEEKDM

-214 MIVLVTTS
+214 MIVCVTTS
-222 NNISWEDGPWSD
+222 NSISWEDGPWSD
-234 AVDSLLWFGNI
+234 AIDGILWFGNI

-251 SPLAGSPVLVDV
+251 APLMGSPVLVDV
-263 LTGKVNPS
+263 LAGKVNPS
-271 GRLADSVYKDNQA
+271 GRLADSIYKDNQA

-297 LSKVSADVLAQVAA
+297 LSQVSADVMEQVTAD
-311 ECDKWTPAQ
+311 CDKWTPAQ

-326 RHEYVYVEGIYVG
+326 RHEYLYAEGIYVG
-339 YRYYETRYEDKVL
+339 YRYYETRYEDVVL
-352 GQGNAGDFDYSKLV
+352 GQGNAGDFDYSKVV

-373 LSYTTFEYSDFSV
+373 MSYSTFEYSDFSV

-407 KHAALVYVQSPYT
+407 KHAALVYVQSPFT

-429 KAAIE
+429 KASIE

-444 DPGASDQLSIKV
+444 DPGASEQLSIKV
-456 SRRELASYDANNAKT
+456 SKRELASYDAKNAKT
-471 YILDD
+471 YIMDD
-476 GDYYFSLAG
+476 GDYYFTVAG

-522 FDAQTFSTSVIGT
+522 FDAETFSTSVIGA
-535 QITNVFDNVDPKK
+535 QITNVFDNVDPTL
-548 NEDIKEQNASIVYL
+548 NEDIKDKNQGIVYL
-562 SRSDWEGTF
+562 SRTDWEGTF
-571 PKEATRLVYT
+571 PRQATRLVYT
-581 DALVKKAT
+581 DALVKKASPT
-589 PIRYQAG
+589 RYQAG

-607 FGKTDSKLKLVD
+607 FGKDSKVMLVD
-619 MHGKDYDDADW
+619 MHDKAYDDPDW

-637 TYEEMVDFINDPT
+637 TYEEMVDFINDPAMT
-650 MVVEQIGKVKAEAG
+650 VEKIGKPKATAG

-675 VSGLKGQQY
+675 VSGLTGQQY

-691 ATFNTEVHE
+691 ATFNTEVHT
-700 AIGRLTGEN
+700 AIGSLTGEN
-709 LLHSSTTEN
+709 LLHSSTNEQ

-762 EKGVVM
+762 NKGVVM

-789 NEQALREVYLRQ
+789 NEQTLREIYLRQ

-838 NELGYK
+838 NELGYM

-919 GLTSDYVFQGD
+919 GLTSDYAFQGD
-930 NPIATAASTGAASSF
+930 NPICKAASTGAAAAF
-945 YADKNFTAIK
+945 YGDKNFAAIQA
-955 NGFFSTTRIVGTWD
+955 GFFSTTRIVGT
-969 YAEDGTLT
+969 YELAEDGTLT
-977 LNIEDGD
+977 LNVEDGD
-984 TITAKPDSVGLISWE
+984 AITAKPDANGLLTWEFPGGREPIENVIS
-999 LPGVPKPIPNTISQY
+999 LY
-1014 DLATA
+1014 DMATA
-1019 YNQAFGT
+1019 YNAAFGT
-1026 KYATGDNPSFK
+1026 KYATGDNPTFK
-1037 LSFSAGEGAMGS
+1037 VTFASGNPAATGS
-1049 DPSAIEFHC
+1049 DPAAIEFHC
-1058 GDKVKL
+1058 GDSVKL
-1064 PDCPYTAE
+1064 PECPYQGE
-1072 NMTFAGWS
+1072 NLVFAGWS
-1080 VGGASAALP
+1080 AGRTVLP
-1089 AGSEYPAASY
+1089 AGADYATSTYADVELMATFTKKA
-1099 EDLVAEAMWAKTAV
+1099 LA
-1113 YTATTEDGYF
+1113 TATTRDGYF
-1123 FITSAQPEGVPMALY
+1123 FTTNQGEGIPMVLY
-1138 ADGTVEADHYKGY
+1138 ADGTVELDRWKGY
-1151 IQKGTW
+1151 VFTGTW
-1157 EVQGSGSGA
+1157 EVAGSGSGA
-1166 GTLVVKNE
+1166 GTLTIKNE
-1174 SGQPL
+1174 SGQPV
-1179 AFKVDGTKATFTQDG
+1179 AAKQDGTKLVYEQDG
-1194 VYYDWNQPDMGY
+1194 YQYDWNQPNQGF

-1212 TSLAHTIDL
+1212 TPMTHTIDL
-1221 DAFTKAHNEAEGT
+1221 DEFAKAYNEANGT
-1234 SYTSMGIE
+1234 SYSSMDVKSGT
-1242 AGSASFE
+1242 AAFAS
-1249 LQESGEPK
+1249 QESGEPK

>member
-1 MKLNMTRRGFVLGSA
+1 MKLSMTRRGFVLGSA
-16 SAAVMAGLAACS
+16 SAAVLAGLAGCS
-28 TPGATDAKKESVAT
+28 TPGAPEAKKESVVTAT
-42 AIKPVTENVFYKSDY
+42 KPAAEHEYYKSDY
-57 EFTKD
+57 AYTKD
-62 AEKQLVADEAEAFA
+62 GEKQLVADEAQAFA
-76 TAVGEGIVLLRNE
+76 TAVGEGIVLLKNE
-89 GAALPLDPADG
+89 AGALPLSPADG
-100 KVVAFGNATQY
+100 KVVAFGNATQF
-111 MTGFDAAMTG
+111 MTGFDAAMTA

-126 DAAAW
+126 DADAW
-131 DFYANGNKNVTRYEV
+131 DFYANGTKNVIRWEV
-146 NENPWATVTA
+146 NENPWSTVTA

-161 SVSGTALVFLGRRVG
+161 AVSGTAIVFLGRRVG

-184 RDHDYLALSQEEKDM
+184 RDHDYLALSAEEKDM

-205 LRRAGTFSK
+205 LRRQGTFSK
-214 MIVLVTTS
+214 MIVCVTTS
-222 NNISWEDGPWSD
+222 NSISWEDGPWSD
-234 AVDSLLWFGNI
+234 AIDGILWFGNI

-251 SPLAGSPVLVDV
+251 APLMGSPVLVDV
-263 LTGKVNPS
+263 LAGKVNPS
-271 GRLADSVYKDNQA
+271 GRLADSIYKDNQA

-297 LSKVSADVLAQVAA
+297 LSQVSADVMEQVTAD
-311 ECDKWTPAQ
+311 CDKWTPAQ

-326 RHEYVYVEGIYVG
+326 RHEYLYAEGIYVG
-339 YRYYETRYEDKVL
+339 YRYYETRYEDVVL
-352 GQGNAGDFDYSKLV
+352 GQGNAGDFDYSKVV

-373 LSYTTFEYSDFSV
+373 MSYSTFEYSDFSV

-407 KHAALVYVQSPYT
+407 KHAALVYVQSPFT

-429 KAAIE
+429 KASIE

-444 DPGASDQLSIKV
+444 DPGASEQLSIKV
-456 SRRELASYDANNAKT
+456 SKRELASYDAKNAKT
-471 YILDD
+471 YIMDD
-476 GDYYFSLAG
+476 GDYYFTVAG

-522 FDAQTFSTSVIGT
+522 FDAETFSTSVIGA
-535 QITNVFDNVDPKK
+535 QITNVFDNVDPTL
-548 NEDIKEQNASIVYL
+548 NEDIKDKNQGIVYL
-562 SRSDWEGTF
+562 SRTDWEGTF
-571 PKEATRLVYT
+571 PRQATRLVYT
-581 DALVKKAT
+581 DALVKKAS

-607 FGKTDSKLKLVD
+607 FGKDSKVMLVD
-619 MHGKDYDDADW
+619 MHDKAYDDPDW

-637 TYEEMVDFINDPT
+637 TYEEMVDFINDPAMT
-650 MVVEQIGKVKAEAG
+650 VEKIGKPKATAG

-675 VSGLKGQQY
+675 VSGLTGQQY

-691 ATFNTEVHE
+691 ATFNTEVHT
-700 AIGRLTGEN
+700 AIGSLTGEN
-709 LLHSSTTEN
+709 LLHSSTNEQ

-762 EKGVVM
+762 NKGVVM

-789 NEQALREVYLRQ
+789 NEQTLREIYLRQ

-838 NELGYK
+838 NELGYM

-867 HAWLGSARIKKN
+867 HAWLGSARIGKN

-919 GLTSDYVFQGD
+919 GLTSDYAFQGD
-930 NPIATAASTGAASSF
+930 NPICKAASTGAAAAF
-945 YADKNFTAIK
+945 YGDKNFAAIQA
-955 NGFFSTTRIVGTWD
+955 GFFSTTRIVGT
-969 YAEDGTLT
+969 YELAEDGTLT
-977 LNIEDGD
+977 LNVEDGD
-984 TITAKPDSVGLISWE
+984 AITAKPDANGLLAWEFPGGREPIENVIS
-999 LPGVPKPIPNTISQY
+999 LY
-1014 DLATA
+1014 DMATA
-1019 YNQAFGT
+1019 YNAAFGT
-1026 KYATGDNPSFK
+1026 KYATGDNPTFK
-1037 LSFSAGEGAMGS
+1037 VTFASGDPAATGS
-1049 DPSAIEFHC
+1049 DPAAIEFHC
-1058 GDKVKL
+1058 GDSVKL
-1064 PDCPYTAE
+1064 PECPYQGE
-1072 NMTFAGWS
+1072 NLVFAGWS
-1080 VGGASAALP
+1080 AGRTVLP
-1089 AGSEYPAASY
+1089 AGADYATSTYADVE
-1099 EDLVAEAMWAKTAV
+1099 LTATFTKKALA
-1113 YTATTEDGYF
+1113 TATTRDGYF
-1123 FITSAQPEGVPMALY
+1123 FTTNQGKGIPMVLY
-1138 ADGTVEADHYKGY
+1138 ADGTVELDRWKGY
-1151 IQKGTW
+1151 VFTGTW
-1157 EVQGSGSGA
+1157 EVSGSGSGA
-1166 GTLVVKNE
+1166 GTLTIKNE
-1174 SGQPL
+1174 SGQPV
-1179 AFKVDGTKATFTQDG
+1179 AAKQDGTKLVYEQDG
-1194 VYYDWNQPDMGY
+1194 YQYDWNQPNQGF

-1212 TSLAHTIDL
+1212 TPMTHTIDL
-1221 DAFTKAHNEAEGT
+1221 DEFAKAYNEANGT
-1234 SYTSMGIE
+1234 SYSSMDVKSGT
-1242 AGSASFE
+1242 AAFAS
-1249 LQESGEPK
+1249 QESGEPK

>member
-1 MKLNMTRRGFVLGSA
+1 
-16 SAAVMAGLAACS
+16 
-28 TPGATDAKKESVAT
+28 
-42 AIKPVTENVFYKSDY
+42 
-57 EFTKD
+57 
-62 AEKQLVADEAEAFA
+62 
-76 TAVGEGIVLLRNE
+76 
-89 GAALPLDPADG
+89 
-100 KVVAFGNATQY
+100 
-111 MTGFDAAMTG
+111 
-121 AGFDF
+121 
-126 DAAAW
+126 
-131 DFYANGNKNVTRYEV
+131 
-146 NENPWATVTA
+146 
-156 APFFS
+156 
-161 SVSGTALVFLGRRVG
+161 
-176 EGSDAQWY
+176 
-184 RDHDYLALSQEEKDM
+184 
-199 LNGVAE
+199 
-205 LRRAGTFSK
+205 
-214 MIVLVTTS
+214 MIVCVTTS
-222 NNISWEDGPWSD
+222 NSISWEDGPWSD
-234 AVDSLLWFGNI
+234 AIDGILWFGNI

-251 SPLAGSPVLVDV
+251 APLKGAPVLVDV

-271 GRLADSVYKDNQA
+271 GRLADSIYKDNQA

-297 LSKVSADVLAQVAA
+297 LSQVSADVMEQVTAD
-311 ECDKWTPAQ
+311 CDKWTPAQ

-326 RHEYVYVEGIYVG
+326 RHEYLYAEGIYVG
-339 YRYYETRYEDKVL
+339 YRYYETRYEDVVL
-352 GQGNAGDFDYSKLV
+352 GQGNAGDFDYSKVV

-373 LSYTTFEYSDFSV
+373 MSYSTFEYSDFSV

-407 KHAALVYVQSPYT
+407 KHAALVYVQSPFT

-429 KAAIE
+429 KASIE

-444 DPGASDQLSIKV
+444 DPGASEQLSIKV
-456 SRRELASYDANNAKT
+456 SKRELASYDAKNAKT
-471 YILDD
+471 YIMDD
-476 GDYYFSLAG
+476 GDYYFTVAG

-522 FDAQTFSTSVIGT
+522 FDAETFSTSVIGA
-535 QITNVFDNVDPKK
+535 QITNVFDNVDPTL
-548 NEDIKEQNASIVYL
+548 NEDIKDKNQGIVYL
-562 SRSDWEGTF
+562 SRTDWEGTF
-571 PKEATRLVYT
+571 PRQATRLVYT
-581 DALVKKAT
+581 DALVKKAS

-607 FGKTDSKLKLVD
+607 FGKDSKVMLVD
-619 MHGKDYDDADW
+619 MHDKAYDDPDW

-637 TYEEMVDFINDPT
+637 TYEEMVDFINDPAMT
-650 MVVEQIGKVKAEAG
+650 VEKIGKPKATAG

-675 VSGLKGQQY
+675 VSGLTGQQY

-691 ATFNTEVHE
+691 ATFNTEVHT
-700 AIGRLTGEN
+700 AIGSLTGEN
-709 LLHSSTTEN
+709 LLHSSTNEQ

-762 EKGVVM
+762 NKGVVM

-789 NEQALREVYLRQ
+789 NEQTLREIYLRQ

-838 NELGYK
+838 NELGYM

-867 HAWLGSARIKKN
+867 HAWLGSARIGKN

-919 GLTSDYVFQGD
+919 GLTSDYAFQGD
-930 NPIATAASTGAASSF
+930 NPICKAASTGAAAAF
-945 YADKNFTAIK
+945 YGDKNFAAIQA
-955 NGFFSTTRIVGTWD
+955 GFFSTTRIVGT
-969 YAEDGTLT
+969 YELAEDGTLT
-977 LNIEDGD
+977 LNVEDGD
-984 TITAKPDSVGLISWE
+984 AITAKPDANGLLAWEFPGGREPIENVIS
-999 LPGVPKPIPNTISQY
+999 LY
-1014 DLATA
+1014 DMATA
-1019 YNQAFGT
+1019 YNAAFGT
-1026 KYATGDNPSFK
+1026 KYATGDNPTFK
-1037 LSFSAGEGAMGS
+1037 VTFASGDPAATGS
-1049 DPSAIEFHC
+1049 DPAAIEFHC
-1058 GDKVKL
+1058 GDSVKL
-1064 PDCPYTAE
+1064 PECPYQGE
-1072 NMTFAGWS
+1072 NLVFAGWS
-1080 VGGASAALP
+1080 AGRTVLP
-1089 AGSEYPAASY
+1089 AGADYATSTYADVE
-1099 EDLVAEAMWAKTAV
+1099 LTATFTKKALA
-1113 YTATTEDGYF
+1113 TATTRDGYF
-1123 FITSAQPEGVPMALY
+1123 FTTNQGKGIPMVLY
-1138 ADGTVEADHYKGY
+1138 ADGTVELDRWKGY
-1151 IQKGTW
+1151 VFTGTW
-1157 EVQGSGSGA
+1157 EVAGSGSGA
-1166 GTLVVKNE
+1166 GTLTIKNE
-1174 SGQPL
+1174 SGQPV
-1179 AFKVDGTKATFTQDG
+1179 AAKQDGTKLVYEQDG
-1194 VYYDWNQPDMGY
+1194 YQYDWNQPNQGF

-1212 TSLAHTIDL
+1212 TPMTHTIDL
-1221 DAFTKAHNEAEGT
+1221 DEFAKAYNEANGT
-1234 SYTSMGIE
+1234 SYSSMDVKSGT
-1242 AGSASFE
+1242 AAFAS
-1249 LQESGEPK
+1249 QESGEPK

>member
-1 MKLNMTRRGFVLGSA
+1 MKLSMTRRGFVLGSA
-16 SAAVMAGLAACS
+16 SAAVLAGLAGCG
-28 TPGATDAKKESVAT
+28 TPGASEAKKESVVTAT
-42 AIKPVTENVFYKSDY
+42 KPASEHEYYKSDY
-57 EFTKD
+57 AYTKD
-62 AEKQLVADEAEAFA
+62 GEKQLVADEAQAFA
-76 TAVGEGIVLLRNE
+76 TAVGEGIVLLKNE
-89 GAALPLDPADG
+89 AGALPLSPADG

-111 MTGFDAAMTG
+111 MTGFDAAMTA

-126 DAAAW
+126 DADAW
-131 DFYANGNKNVTRYEV
+131 EFYANGTKNVIRWEV
-146 NENPWATVTA
+146 NENPWSTVTA

-161 SVSGTALVFLGRRVG
+161 AASGTAIVFLGRRVG

-184 RDHDYLALSQEEKDM
+184 RDHDYLALSAEEKDM

-205 LRRAGTFSK
+205 LRRQGTFSK
-214 MIVLVTTS
+214 MIVCVTTS
-222 NNISWEDGPWSD
+222 NSISWEDGPWSD
-234 AVDSLLWFGNI
+234 AIDGILWFGNI

-251 SPLAGSPVLVDV
+251 APLMGSPVLVDV
-263 LTGKVNPS
+263 LAGKVNPS
-271 GRLADSVYKDNQA
+271 GRLADSIYKDNQA

-297 LSKVSADVLAQVAA
+297 LSQVSADVMEQVTAD
-311 ECDKWTPAQ
+311 CDKWTPAQ

-326 RHEYVYVEGIYVG
+326 RHEYLYAEGIYVG
-339 YRYYETRYEDKVL
+339 YRYYETRYEDVVL
-352 GQGNAGDFDYSKLV
+352 GQGNAGDFDYSKVV

-373 LSYTTFEYSDFSV
+373 MSYSTFEYSDFSV

-407 KHAALVYVQSPYT
+407 KHAALVYVQSPFT

-429 KAAIE
+429 KASIE

-444 DPGASDQLSIKV
+444 DPGASEQLSIKV
-456 SRRELASYDANNAKT
+456 SKRELASYDAKNAKT
-471 YILDD
+471 YIMDD
-476 GDYYFSLAG
+476 GDYYFTVAG

-522 FDAQTFSTSVIGT
+522 FDAETFSTSVIGA
-535 QITNVFDNVDPKK
+535 QITNVFDNVDPTL
-548 NEDIKEQNASIVYL
+548 NEDIKDKNQGIVYL
-562 SRSDWEGTF
+562 SRTDWEGTF
-571 PKEATRLVYT
+571 PRQATRLVYT
-581 DALVKKAT
+581 DALVKKAS

-596 SGDASNVAKHE
+596 SGDASNVPKHE
-607 FGKTDSKLKLVD
+607 FGKDSKVMLVD
-619 MHGKDYDDADW
+619 MHDKAYDDPDW

-637 TYEEMVDFINDPT
+637 TYEEMVDFINDPAMT
-650 MVVEQIGKVKAEAG
+650 VEKIGKPKATAG

-675 VSGLKGQQY
+675 VSGLTGQQY

-691 ATFNTEVHE
+691 ATFNTEVHT
-700 AIGRLTGEN
+700 AIGSLTGEN
-709 LLHSSTTEN
+709 LLHSSTNEQ

-762 EKGVVM
+762 NKGVVM

-789 NEQALREVYLRQ
+789 NEQTLREIYLRQ

-838 NELGYK
+838 NELGYM

-919 GLTSDYVFQGD
+919 GLTSDYAFQGD
-930 NPIATAASTGAASSF
+930 NPICKAASTGAAAAF
-945 YADKNFTAIK
+945 YGDKNFAAIQA
-955 NGFFSTTRIVGTWD
+955 GFFSTTRIVGT
-969 YAEDGTLT
+969 YELAEDGTLT
-977 LNIEDGD
+977 LNVEDGD
-984 TITAKPDSVGLISWE
+984 AITAKPDANGLLTWEFPGGREPIENVIS
-999 LPGVPKPIPNTISQY
+999 LY
-1014 DLATA
+1014 DMATA
-1019 YNQAFGT
+1019 YNAAFGT
-1026 KYATGDNPSFK
+1026 KYATGDNPTFK
-1037 LSFSAGEGAMGS
+1037 VTFASGDPAATGS
-1049 DPSAIEFHC
+1049 DPAAIEFHC
-1058 GDKVKL
+1058 GDSVKL
-1064 PDCPYTAE
+1064 PECPYQGE
-1072 NMTFAGWS
+1072 NLVFAGWS
-1080 VGGASAALP
+1080 AGRTVLP
-1089 AGSEYPAASY
+1089 AGADYATSTYADVE
-1099 EDLVAEAMWAKTAV
+1099 LTATFTKKALA
-1113 YTATTEDGYF
+1113 TATTRDGYF
-1123 FITSAQPEGVPMALY
+1123 FTTNQGEGIPMVLY
-1138 ADGTVEADHYKGY
+1138 ADGTVELDRWKGY
-1151 IQKGTW
+1151 VFTGTW
-1157 EVQGSGSGA
+1157 EVAGSGSGA
-1166 GTLVVKNE
+1166 GTLTIKNE
-1174 SGQPL
+1174 SGQPV
-1179 AFKVDGTKATFTQDG
+1179 AAKQDGTKLVYEQDG
-1194 VYYDWNQPDMGY
+1194 YQYDWNQPNRGF

-1212 TSLAHTIDL
+1212 TPMTHTIDL
-1221 DAFTKAHNEAEGT
+1221 DEFAKAYNEANGT
-1234 SYTSMGIE
+1234 SYSSMDVKSGT
-1242 AGSASFE
+1242 AAFAS
-1249 LQESGEPK
+1249 QESGEPK

>member
-16 SAAVMAGLAACS
+16 SAAVLAGLAGCG
-28 TPGATDAKKESVAT
+28 TPGAPDAKKESVVTAT
-42 AIKPVTENVFYKSDY
+42 KPAAEHEYYKSDY
-57 EFTKD
+57 AYTKD
-62 AEKQLVADEAEAFA
+62 GEKQLVADEAQAFA
-76 TAVGEGIVLLRNE
+76 TAVGEGIVLLKNE
-89 GAALPLDPADG
+89 AGALPLSPADG
-100 KVVAFGNATQY
+100 KVVAFGNATQF
-111 MTGFDAAMTG
+111 MTGFDAAMTA

-126 DAAAW
+126 DADAW
-131 DFYANGNKNVTRYEV
+131 DFYANGTKNVIRWEV
-146 NENPWATVTA
+146 NENPWSTVTA

-161 SVSGTALVFLGRRVG
+161 AVSGTAIVFLGRRVG

-184 RDHDYLALSQEEKDM
+184 RDHDYLALSAEEKDM

-214 MIVLVTTS
+214 MIVCVTTS
-222 NNISWEDGPWSD
+222 NSISWEDGPWSD
-234 AVDSLLWFGNI
+234 AIDGILWFGNI

-251 SPLAGSPVLVDV
+251 APLMGSPVLVDV
-263 LTGKVNPS
+263 LAGKVNPS
-271 GRLADSVYKDNQA
+271 GRLADSIYKDNQA

-297 LSKVSADVLAQVAA
+297 LSQVSADVMEQVTAD
-311 ECDKWTPAQ
+311 CDKWTPAQ

-326 RHEYVYVEGIYVG
+326 RHEYLYAEGIYVG
-339 YRYYETRYEDKVL
+339 YRYYETRYEDVVL
-352 GQGNAGDFDYSKLV
+352 GQGNAGDFDYSKVV

-373 LSYTTFEYSDFSV
+373 MSYSTFEYSDFSV

-407 KHAALVYVQSPYT
+407 KHAALVYVQSPFT

-429 KAAIE
+429 KASIE

-444 DPGASDQLSIKV
+444 DPGASEQLSIKV
-456 SRRELASYDANNAKT
+456 SKRELASYDAKNAKT
-471 YILDD
+471 YIMDD
-476 GDYYFSLAG
+476 GDYYFTVAG

-522 FDAQTFSTSVIGT
+522 FDAETFSTSVIGA
-535 QITNVFDNVDPKK
+535 QITNVFDNVDPTL
-548 NEDIKEQNASIVYL
+548 NEDIKDKNQGIVYL
-562 SRSDWEGTF
+562 SRTDWEGTF
-571 PKEATRLVYT
+571 PRQATRLVYT
-581 DALVKKAT
+581 DALVKKAS

-607 FGKTDSKLKLVD
+607 FGKDSKVMLVD
-619 MHGKDYDDADW
+619 MHDKAYDDPDW

-637 TYEEMVDFINDPT
+637 TYEEMVDFINDPAMT
-650 MVVEQIGKVKAEAG
+650 VEKIGKPKATAG

-675 VSGLKGQQY
+675 VSGLTGQQY

-691 ATFNTEVHE
+691 ATFNTEVHT
-700 AIGRLTGEN
+700 AIGSLTGEN
-709 LLHSSTTEN
+709 LLHSSTNEQ

-762 EKGVVM
+762 NKGVVM

-789 NEQALREVYLRQ
+789 NEQTLREIYLRQ

-838 NELGYK
+838 NELGYM

-919 GLTSDYVFQGD
+919 GLTSDYAFQGD
-930 NPIATAASTGAASSF
+930 NPICKAASTGAAAAF
-945 YADKNFTAIK
+945 YGDKNFAAIQA
-955 NGFFSTTRIVGTWD
+955 GFFSTTRIVGT
-969 YAEDGTLT
+969 YELAEDGTLT
-977 LNIEDGD
+977 LNVEDGD
-984 TITAKPDSVGLISWE
+984 AITAKPDANGLLTWEFPGGREPIENVIS
-999 LPGVPKPIPNTISQY
+999 LY
-1014 DLATA
+1014 DMATA
-1019 YNQAFGT
+1019 YNAAFGT
-1026 KYATGDNPSFK
+1026 KYATGDNPTFK
-1037 LSFSAGEGAMGS
+1037 VTFASGNPAATGS
-1049 DPSAIEFHC
+1049 DPAAIEFHC
-1058 GDKVKL
+1058 GDSVKL
-1064 PDCPYTAE
+1064 PECPYQGE
-1072 NMTFAGWS
+1072 NLVFAGWS
-1080 VGGASAALP
+1080 AGRTVLP
-1089 AGSEYPAASY
+1089 AGADYATSTYADVELMATFTKKA
-1099 EDLVAEAMWAKTAV
+1099 LA
-1113 YTATTEDGYF
+1113 TATTRDGYF
-1123 FITSAQPEGVPMALY
+1123 FTTNQGEGIPMVLY
-1138 ADGTVEADHYKGY
+1138 ADGTVELDRWKGY
-1151 IQKGTW
+1151 VFTGTW
-1157 EVQGSGSGA
+1157 EVAGSGSGA
-1166 GTLVVKNE
+1166 GTLTIKNE
-1174 SGQPL
+1174 SGQPV
-1179 AFKVDGTKATFTQDG
+1179 AAKQDGTKLVYEQDG
-1194 VYYDWNQPDMGY
+1194 YQYDWNQPNQGF

-1212 TSLAHTIDL
+1212 TPMTHTIDL
-1221 DAFTKAHNEAEGT
+1221 DEFAKAYNEANGT
-1234 SYTSMGIE
+1234 SYSSMDVKSGT
-1242 AGSASFE
+1242 AAFAS
-1249 LQESGEPK
+1249 QESGEPK

>member
-1 MKLNMTRRGFVLGSA
+1 MKLSMTRRGFVLGSA
-16 SAAVMAGLAACS
+16 SAAVLAGLAGCS
-28 TPGATDAKKESVAT
+28 TPGASEAKKESVVTAT
-42 AIKPVTENVFYKSDY
+42 KPAAEHEYYKSDY
-57 EFTKD
+57 AYTKD
-62 AEKQLVADEAEAFA
+62 GEKQLVADEAQAFA
-76 TAVGEGIVLLRNE
+76 TAVGEGIVLLKNE
-89 GAALPLDPADG
+89 AGALPLSPADG

-111 MTGFDAAMTG
+111 MTGFDAAMTA

-126 DAAAW
+126 DADAW
-131 DFYANGNKNVTRYEV
+131 EFYANGTKNVTRWEV
-146 NENPWATVTA
+146 NENPWSTVTA

-161 SVSGTALVFLGRRVG
+161 AASGTAIVFLGRRVG

-184 RDHDYLALSQEEKDM
+184 RDHDYLALSAEEKDM

-214 MIVLVTTS
+214 MIVCVTTS
-222 NNISWEDGPWSD
+222 NSISWEDGPWSD
-234 AVDSLLWFGNI
+234 AIDGILWFGNI

-251 SPLAGSPVLVDV
+251 APLMGSPVLVDV
-263 LTGKVNPS
+263 LAGKVNPS
-271 GRLADSVYKDNQA
+271 GRLADSIYKDNQA

-297 LSKVSADVLAQVAA
+297 LSQVSADVMEQVTAD
-311 ECDKWTPAQ
+311 CDKWTPAQ

-326 RHEYVYVEGIYVG
+326 RHEYLYAEGIYVG
-339 YRYYETRYEDKVL
+339 YRYYETRYEDVVL
-352 GQGNAGDFDYSKLV
+352 GQGNAGDFDYSKVV

-373 LSYTTFEYSDFSV
+373 MSYSTFEYSDFSV

-407 KHAALVYVQSPYT
+407 KHAALVYVQSPFT

-429 KAAIE
+429 KASIE

-444 DPGASDQLSIKV
+444 DPGASEQLSIKV
-456 SRRELASYDANNAKT
+456 SKRELASYDAKNAKT
-471 YILDD
+471 YIMDD
-476 GDYYFSLAG
+476 GDYYFTVAG

-522 FDAQTFSTSVIGT
+522 FDAETFSTSVIGA
-535 QITNVFDNVDPKK
+535 QITNVFDNVDPTL
-548 NEDIKEQNASIVYL
+548 NEDIKDKNQGIVYL
-562 SRSDWEGTF
+562 SRTDWEGTF
-571 PKEATRLVYT
+571 PRQATRLVYT
-581 DALVKKAT
+581 DALVKKAS

-607 FGKTDSKLKLVD
+607 FGKDSKVMLVD
-619 MHGKDYDDADW
+619 MHDKAYDDPDW

-637 TYEEMVDFINDPT
+637 TYEEMVDFINDPAMT
-650 MVVEQIGKVKAEAG
+650 VEKIGKPKATAG

-675 VSGLKGQQY
+675 VSGLTGQQY

-691 ATFNTEVHE
+691 ATFNTEVHT
-700 AIGRLTGEN
+700 AIGSLTGEN
-709 LLHSSTTEN
+709 LLHSSTNEQ

-762 EKGVVM
+762 NKGVVM

-789 NEQALREVYLRQ
+789 NEQTLREIYLRQ

-838 NELGYK
+838 NELGYM

-919 GLTSDYVFQGD
+919 GLTSDYAFQGD
-930 NPIATAASTGAASSF
+930 NPICKAASTGAAAAF
-945 YADKNFTAIK
+945 YGDKNFAAIQA
-955 NGFFSTTRIVGTWD
+955 GFFSTTRIVGT
-969 YAEDGTLT
+969 YELAEDGTLT
-977 LNIEDGD
+977 LNVEDGD
-984 TITAKPDSVGLISWE
+984 AITAKPDANGLLTWEFPGGREPIENVIS
-999 LPGVPKPIPNTISQY
+999 LY
-1014 DLATA
+1014 DMATA
-1019 YNQAFGT
+1019 YNAAFGT
-1026 KYATGDNPSFK
+1026 KYATGDNPTFK
-1037 LSFSAGEGAMGS
+1037 VTFASGDPAATGS
-1049 DPSAIEFHC
+1049 DPAAIEFHC
-1058 GDKVKL
+1058 GDSVKL
-1064 PDCPYTAE
+1064 PECPYQGE
-1072 NMTFAGWS
+1072 NLVFAGWS
-1080 VGGASAALP
+1080 AGRTVLP
-1089 AGSEYPAASY
+1089 AGADYATSTYADVE
-1099 EDLVAEAMWAKTAV
+1099 LTATFTKKALA
-1113 YTATTEDGYF
+1113 TATTRDGYF
-1123 FITSAQPEGVPMALY
+1123 FTTNQGEGIPMVLY
-1138 ADGTVEADHYKGY
+1138 ADGTVELDRWKGY
-1151 IQKGTW
+1151 VFTGTW
-1157 EVQGSGSGA
+1157 EVAGSGSGA
-1166 GTLVVKNE
+1166 GTLTIKNE
-1174 SGQPL
+1174 SGQPV
-1179 AFKVDGTKATFTQDG
+1179 AAKQDGTKLVYEQDG
-1194 VYYDWNQPDMGY
+1194 YQYDWNQPNQGF

-1212 TSLAHTIDL
+1212 TPMTHAIDL
-1221 DAFTKAHNEAEGT
+1221 DEFAKAYNEANGT
-1234 SYTSMGIE
+1234 SYSSMDVKSGT
-1242 AGSASFE
+1242 AAFAS
-1249 LQESGEPK
+1249 QESGEPK

>member
-1 MKLNMTRRGFVLGSA
+1 MKLSMTRRGFVLGSA
-16 SAAVMAGLAACS
+16 SAAVLAGLAGCG
-28 TPGATDAKKESVAT
+28 TPGAPDAKKESVVTAT
-42 AIKPVTENVFYKSDY
+42 KPAAEHEYYKSDY
-57 EFTKD
+57 AYTKD
-62 AEKQLVADEAEAFA
+62 GEKQLVADEAQAFA
-76 TAVGEGIVLLRNE
+76 TAVGEGIVLLKNE
-89 GAALPLDPADG
+89 AGALPLSPADG
-100 KVVAFGNATQY
+100 KVVAFGNATQF
-111 MTGFDAAMTG
+111 MTGFDAAMTA

-126 DAAAW
+126 DADAW
-131 DFYANGNKNVTRYEV
+131 DFYANGTKNVIRWEV
-146 NENPWATVTA
+146 NENPWSTVTA

-161 SVSGTALVFLGRRVG
+161 AVSGTAIVFLGRRVG

-184 RDHDYLALSQEEKDM
+184 RDHDYLALSAEEKDM

-214 MIVLVTTS
+214 MIVCVTTS
-222 NNISWEDGPWSD
+222 NSISWEDGPWSD
-234 AVDSLLWFGNI
+234 AIDGILWFGNI

-251 SPLAGSPVLVDV
+251 APLMGSPVLVDV
-263 LTGKVNPS
+263 LAGKVNPS
-271 GRLADSVYKDNQA
+271 GRLADSIYKDNQA

-297 LSKVSADVLAQVAA
+297 LSQVSADVMEQVTAD
-311 ECDKWTPAQ
+311 CDKWTPAQ

-326 RHEYVYVEGIYVG
+326 RHEYLYAEGIYVG
-339 YRYYETRYEDKVL
+339 YRYYETRYEDVVL
-352 GQGNAGDFDYSKLV
+352 GQGNAGDFDYSKVV

-373 LSYTTFEYSDFSV
+373 MSYSTFEYSDFSV

-407 KHAALVYVQSPYT
+407 KHAALVYVQSPFT

-429 KAAIE
+429 KASIE

-444 DPGASDQLSIKV
+444 DPGASEQLSIKV
-456 SRRELASYDANNAKT
+456 SKRELASYDAKNAKT
-471 YILDD
+471 YIMDD
-476 GDYYFSLAG
+476 GDYYFTVAG

-522 FDAQTFSTSVIGT
+522 FDAETFSTSVIGA
-535 QITNVFDNVDPKK
+535 QITNVFDNVDPTL
-548 NEDIKEQNASIVYL
+548 NEDIKDKNQGIVYL
-562 SRSDWEGTF
+562 SRTDWEGTF
-571 PKEATRLVYT
+571 PRQATRLVYT
-581 DALVKKAT
+581 DALVKKAS

-607 FGKTDSKLKLVD
+607 FGKDSKVMLVD
-619 MHGKDYDDADW
+619 MHDKAYDDPDW

-637 TYEEMVDFINDPT
+637 TYEEMVDFINDPAMT
-650 MVVEQIGKVKAEAG
+650 VEKIGKPKATAG

-675 VSGLKGQQY
+675 VSGLTGQQY

-691 ATFNTEVHE
+691 ATFNTEVHT
-700 AIGRLTGEN
+700 AIGSLTGEN
-709 LLHSSTTEN
+709 LLHSSTNEQ

-762 EKGVVM
+762 NKGVVM

-789 NEQALREVYLRQ
+789 NEQTLREIYLRQ

-838 NELGYK
+838 NELGYM

-919 GLTSDYVFQGD
+919 GLTSDYAFQGD
-930 NPIATAASTGAASSF
+930 NPICKAASTGAAAAF
-945 YADKNFTAIK
+945 YGDKNFAAIQA
-955 NGFFSTTRIVGTWD
+955 GFFSTTRIVGT
-969 YAEDGTLT
+969 YELAEDGTLT
-977 LNIEDGD
+977 LNVEDGD
-984 TITAKPDSVGLISWE
+984 AITAKPDANGLLTWEFPGGREPIENVIS
-999 LPGVPKPIPNTISQY
+999 LY
-1014 DLATA
+1014 DMATA
-1019 YNQAFGT
+1019 YNAAFGT
-1026 KYATGDNPSFK
+1026 KYATGDNPTFK
-1037 LSFSAGEGAMGS
+1037 VTFASGNPAATGS
-1049 DPSAIEFHC
+1049 DPAAIEFHC
-1058 GDKVKL
+1058 GDSVKL
-1064 PDCPYTAE
+1064 PECPYQGE
-1072 NMTFAGWS
+1072 NLVFAGWS
-1080 VGGASAALP
+1080 AGRTVLP
-1089 AGSEYPAASY
+1089 AGADYATSTYADVE
-1099 EDLVAEAMWAKTAV
+1099 LTATFTKKALA
-1113 YTATTEDGYF
+1113 TATTRDGYF
-1123 FITSAQPEGVPMALY
+1123 FTTNQGEGIPMVLY
-1138 ADGTVEADHYKGY
+1138 ADGTVELDRWKGY
-1151 IQKGTW
+1151 VFTGTW
-1157 EVQGSGSGA
+1157 EVAGSGSGA
-1166 GTLVVKNE
+1166 GTLTIKNE
-1174 SGQPL
+1174 SGQPV
-1179 AFKVDGTKATFTQDG
+1179 AAKQDGTKLVYEQDG
-1194 VYYDWNQPDMGY
+1194 YQYDWNQPNQGF

-1212 TSLAHTIDL
+1212 TPMTHTIDL
-1221 DAFTKAHNEAEGT
+1221 DEFAKAYNEANGT
-1234 SYTSMGIE
+1234 SYSSMDVKSGT
-1242 AGSASFE
+1242 AAFAS
-1249 LQESGEPK
+1249 QESGEPK

>member
-1 MKLNMTRRGFVLGSA
+1 MKLSMTRRGFVLGSA
-16 SAAVMAGLAACS
+16 SAAVLAGLAGCG
-28 TPGATDAKKESVAT
+28 TPGASEAKKESVVTAT
-42 AIKPVTENVFYKSDY
+42 KPASEHEYYKSDY
-57 EFTKD
+57 AYTKD
-62 AEKQLVADEAEAFA
+62 GEKQLVADEAQAFA
-76 TAVGEGIVLLRNE
+76 TAVGEGIVLLKNE
-89 GAALPLDPADG
+89 AGALPLSPADG

-111 MTGFDAAMTG
+111 MTGFDAAMTA

-126 DAAAW
+126 DADAW
-131 DFYANGNKNVTRYEV
+131 EFYANGTKNVIRWEV
-146 NENPWATVTA
+146 NENPWSTVTA

-161 SVSGTALVFLGRRVG
+161 AASGTAIVFLGRRVG

-184 RDHDYLALSQEEKDM
+184 RDHDYLALSAEEKDM

-205 LRRAGTFSK
+205 LRRQGTFSK
-214 MIVLVTTS
+214 MIVCVTTS
-222 NNISWEDGPWSD
+222 NSISWEDGPWSD
-234 AVDSLLWFGNI
+234 AIDGILWFGNI

-251 SPLAGSPVLVDV
+251 APLMGSPVLVDV
-263 LTGKVNPS
+263 LAGKVNPS
-271 GRLADSVYKDNQA
+271 GRLADSIYKDNQA

-297 LSKVSADVLAQVAA
+297 LSQVSADVMEQVTAD
-311 ECDKWTPAQ
+311 CDKWTPAQ

-326 RHEYVYVEGIYVG
+326 RHEYLYAEGIYVG
-339 YRYYETRYEDKVL
+339 YRYYETRYEDVVL
-352 GQGNAGDFDYSKLV
+352 GQGNAGDFDYSKVV

-373 LSYTTFEYSDFSV
+373 MSYSTFEYSDFSV

-407 KHAALVYVQSPYT
+407 KHAALVYVQSPFT

-429 KAAIE
+429 KASIE

-444 DPGASDQLSIKV
+444 DPGASEQLSIKV
-456 SRRELASYDANNAKT
+456 SKRELASYDAKNAKT
-471 YILDD
+471 YIMDD
-476 GDYYFSLAG
+476 GDYYFTVAG

-522 FDAQTFSTSVIGT
+522 FDAETFSTSVIGA
-535 QITNVFDNVDPKK
+535 QITNVFDNVDPTL
-548 NEDIKEQNASIVYL
+548 NEDIKDKNQGIVYL
-562 SRSDWEGTF
+562 SRTDWEGTF
-571 PKEATRLVYT
+571 PRQATRLVYT
-581 DALVKKAT
+581 DALVKKAS

-596 SGDASNVAKHE
+596 SGDASNVPKHE
-607 FGKTDSKLKLVD
+607 FGKDSKVMLVD
-619 MHGKDYDDADW
+619 MHDKAYDDPDW

-637 TYEEMVDFINDPT
+637 TYEEMVDFINDPAMT
-650 MVVEQIGKVKAEAG
+650 VEKIGKPKATAG

-675 VSGLKGQQY
+675 VSGLTGQQY

-691 ATFNTEVHE
+691 ATFNTEVHT
-700 AIGRLTGEN
+700 AIGSLTGEN
-709 LLHSSTTEN
+709 LLHSSTNEQ

-762 EKGVVM
+762 NKGVVM

-789 NEQALREVYLRQ
+789 NEQTLREIYLRQ

-838 NELGYK
+838 NELGYM

-919 GLTSDYVFQGD
+919 GLTSDYAFQGD
-930 NPIATAASTGAASSF
+930 NPICKAASTGAAAAF
-945 YADKNFTAIK
+945 YGDKNFAAIQA
-955 NGFFSTTRIVGTWD
+955 GFFSTTRIVGT
-969 YAEDGTLT
+969 YELAEDGTLT
-977 LNIEDGD
+977 LNVEDGD
-984 TITAKPDSVGLISWE
+984 AITAKPDANGLLTWEFPGGREPIENVIS
-999 LPGVPKPIPNTISQY
+999 LY
-1014 DLATA
+1014 DMATA
-1019 YNQAFGT
+1019 YNAAFGT
-1026 KYATGDNPSFK
+1026 KYATGDNPTFK
-1037 LSFSAGEGAMGS
+1037 VTFASGDPAATGS
-1049 DPSAIEFHC
+1049 DPAAIEFHC
-1058 GDKVKL
+1058 GDSVKL
-1064 PDCPYTAE
+1064 PECPYQGE
-1072 NMTFAGWS
+1072 NLVFAGWS
-1080 VGGASAALP
+1080 AGRTVLP
-1089 AGSEYPAASY
+1089 AGADYATSTYADVELTATFTKKA
-1099 EDLVAEAMWAKTAV
+1099 LV
-1113 YTATTEDGYF
+1113 TATTRDGYF
-1123 FITSAQPEGVPMALY
+1123 FTTNQGEGIPMVLY
-1138 ADGTVEADHYKGY
+1138 ADGTVELDRWKGY
-1151 IQKGTW
+1151 VFTGTW
-1157 EVQGSGSGA
+1157 EVAGSGSGA
-1166 GTLVVKNE
+1166 GTLTIKNE
-1174 SGQPL
+1174 SGQPV
-1179 AFKVDGTKATFTQDG
+1179 AAKQDGTKLVYEQDG
-1194 VYYDWNQPDMGY
+1194 YQYDWNQPNRGF

-1212 TSLAHTIDL
+1212 TPMTHTIDL
-1221 DAFTKAHNEAEGT
+1221 DEFAKAYNEANGT
-1234 SYTSMGIE
+1234 SYSSMDVKSGT
-1242 AGSASFE
+1242 AAFAS
-1249 LQESGEPK
+1249 QESGEPK

>member
-1 MKLNMTRRGFVLGSA
+1 MKLSMTRRGFVLGSA
-16 SAAVMAGLAACS
+16 SAAVLAGLAGCS
-28 TPGATDAKKESVAT
+28 TPGAPDAKKESVVTAT
-42 AIKPVTENVFYKSDY
+42 KPAAEHEYYKSDY
-57 EFTKD
+57 AYTKD
-62 AEKQLVADEAEAFA
+62 GEKQLVADEAQAFA
-76 TAVGEGIVLLRNE
+76 TAVGEGIVLLKNE
-89 GAALPLDPADG
+89 AGALPLSPADG
-100 KVVAFGNATQY
+100 KVVAFGNATQF
-111 MTGFDAAMTG
+111 MTGFDAAMTA

-126 DAAAW
+126 DADAW
-131 DFYANGNKNVTRYEV
+131 DFYANGTKNVIRWEV
-146 NENPWATVTA
+146 NENPWSTVTA

-161 SVSGTALVFLGRRVG
+161 AASGTAIVFLGRRVG

-184 RDHDYLALSQEEKDM
+184 RDHDYLALSAEEKDM

-214 MIVLVTTS
+214 MIVCVTTS
-222 NNISWEDGPWSD
+222 NSISWEDGPWSD
-234 AVDSLLWFGNI
+234 AIDGILWFGNI

-251 SPLAGSPVLVDV
+251 APLMGSPVLVDV
-263 LTGKVNPS
+263 LAGKVNPS
-271 GRLADSVYKDNQA
+271 GRLADSIYKDNQA

-297 LSKVSADVLAQVAA
+297 LSQVSADVMEQVTAD
-311 ECDKWTPAQ
+311 CDKWTPAQ

-326 RHEYVYVEGIYVG
+326 RHEYLYAEGIYVG
-339 YRYYETRYEDKVL
+339 YRYYETRYEDVVL
-352 GQGNAGDFDYSKLV
+352 GQGNAGDFDYSKVV

-373 LSYTTFEYSDFSV
+373 MSYSTFEYSDFSV

-407 KHAALVYVQSPYT
+407 KHAALVYVQSPFT

-429 KAAIE
+429 KASIE

-444 DPGASDQLSIKV
+444 DPGASEQLSIKV
-456 SRRELASYDANNAKT
+456 SKRELASYDAKNAKT
-471 YILDD
+471 YIMDD
-476 GDYYFSLAG
+476 GDYYFTVAG

-522 FDAQTFSTSVIGT
+522 FDAETFSTSVIGA
-535 QITNVFDNVDPKK
+535 QITNVFDNVDPTL
-548 NEDIKEQNASIVYL
+548 NEDIKDKNQGIVYL
-562 SRSDWEGTF
+562 SRTDWEGTF
-571 PKEATRLVYT
+571 PRQATRLVYT
-581 DALVKKAT
+581 DALVKKAS

-607 FGKTDSKLKLVD
+607 FGKDSKVMLVD
-619 MHGKDYDDADW
+619 MHDKAYDDPDW

-637 TYEEMVDFINDPT
+637 TYEEMVDFINDPAMT
-650 MVVEQIGKVKAEAG
+650 VEKIGKPKATAG

-675 VSGLKGQQY
+675 VSGLTGQQY

-691 ATFNTEVHE
+691 ATFNTEVHT
-700 AIGRLTGEN
+700 AIGSLTGEN
-709 LLHSSTTEN
+709 LLHSSTNEQ

-762 EKGVVM
+762 NKGVVM

-789 NEQALREVYLRQ
+789 NEQTLREIYLRQ

-838 NELGYK
+838 NELGYM

-919 GLTSDYVFQGD
+919 GLTSDYAFQGD
-930 NPIATAASTGAASSF
+930 NPICKAASTGAAAAF
-945 YADKNFTAIK
+945 YGDKNFAAIQA
-955 NGFFSTTRIVGTWD
+955 GFFSTTRIVGT
-969 YAEDGTLT
+969 YELAEDGTLT
-977 LNIEDGD
+977 LNVEDGD
-984 TITAKPDSVGLISWE
+984 AIMAEPDANGLLTWEFPGGREPIENVIS
-999 LPGVPKPIPNTISQY
+999 LY
-1014 DLATA
+1014 DMATA
-1019 YNQAFGT
+1019 YNAAFGT
-1026 KYATGDNPSFK
+1026 KYATGDNPTFK
-1037 LSFSAGEGAMGS
+1037 VTFASGDPAATGS
-1049 DPSAIEFHC
+1049 DPAAIEFHC
-1058 GDKVKL
+1058 GDSVKL
-1064 PDCPYTAE
+1064 PECPYQGE
-1072 NMTFAGWS
+1072 NLVFAGWS
-1080 VGGASAALP
+1080 AGRTILP
-1089 AGSEYPAASY
+1089 AGADYATSTYADVE
-1099 EDLVAEAMWAKTAV
+1099 LTATFTKKALA
-1113 YTATTEDGYF
+1113 TATTRDGYF
-1123 FITSAQPEGVPMALY
+1123 FTTNQGEGIPMVLY
-1138 ADGTVEADHYKGY
+1138 ADGTVELDRWKGY
-1151 IQKGTW
+1151 VFTGTW
-1157 EVQGSGSGA
+1157 EVAGSGSGA
-1166 GTLVVKNE
+1166 GTLTIKNE
-1174 SGQPL
+1174 SGQPV
-1179 AFKVDGTKATFTQDG
+1179 AAKQDGTKLVYEQDG
-1194 VYYDWNQPDMGY
+1194 YQYDWNQPNQGF

-1212 TSLAHTIDL
+1212 TPMTHTIDL
-1221 DAFTKAHNEAEGT
+1221 DEFAKAYNEANGT
-1234 SYTSMGIE
+1234 SYSSMDVKSGT
-1242 AGSASFE
+1242 AAFAS
-1249 LQESGEPK
+1249 QESGEPK

>member
-1 MKLNMTRRGFVLGSA
+1 MKLSMTRRGFVLGSA
-16 SAAVMAGLAACS
+16 SAAVLAGLAGCS
-28 TPGATDAKKESVAT
+28 TPGAPEAKKESVIT
-42 AIKPVTENVFYKSDY
+42 ANKPASEHEYYKSDY
-57 EFTKD
+57 AYTKD
-62 AEKQLVADEAEAFA
+62 GEKQLVADEAQAFA
-76 TAVGEGIVLLRNE
+76 TAVGEGIVLLKNE
-89 GAALPLDPADG
+89 AGALPLSPADG

-111 MTGFDAAMTG
+111 MTGFDAAMAA

-126 DAAAW
+126 DADAW
-131 DFYANGNKNVTRYEV
+131 DFYANGTKNVTRWEV

-161 SVSGTALVFLGRRVG
+161 AASGTAIVFLGRRVG
-176 EGSDAQWY
+176 EGSDAQWC
-184 RDHDYLALSQEEKDM
+184 RDHDYLALSAEEKDM

-214 MIVLVTTS
+214 MIVCVTTS
-222 NNISWEDGPWSD
+222 NNISWEDGSWSD
-234 AVDSLLWFGNI
+234 AIDGILWFGNI

-251 SPLAGSPVLVDV
+251 APLVGSPVLVDV
-263 LTGKVNPS
+263 LSGKVNPS
-271 GRLADSVYKDNQA
+271 GRLADSIYKDNQA

-297 LSKVSADVLAQVAA
+297 LSQVSADVMEQVTAD
-311 ECDKWTPAQ
+311 CDKWTPAQ

-326 RHEYVYVEGIYVG
+326 RHEYLYAEGIYVG
-339 YRYYETRYEDKVL
+339 YRYYETRYEDVIL
-352 GQGNAGDFDYSKLV
+352 GQGNAGDFDYSKVV

-373 LSYTTFEYSDFSV
+373 MSYSTFEYSDFSV

-407 KHAALVYVQSPYT
+407 KHSALVYVQSPFT

-429 KAAIE
+429 KASIE

-444 DPGASDQLSIKV
+444 DPGASEQLSIKV
-456 SRRELASYDANNAKT
+456 SKRELASYDAKNAKT
-471 YILDD
+471 YIVDD
-476 GDYYFSLAG
+476 GDYYFTVAG

-522 FDAQTFSTSVIGT
+522 FDAESFSTSVIGA
-535 QITNVFDNVDPKK
+535 QITNVFDNVDPTL
-548 NEDIKEQNASIVYL
+548 NEDIKDKNQGIVYL
-562 SRSDWEGTF
+562 TRTDWEGTF

-581 DALVKKAT
+581 DALVKKAS

-607 FGKTDSKLKLVD
+607 FGKDSKVMLVD
-619 MHGKDYDDADW
+619 MHDKAYDDPDW

-637 TYEEMVDFINDPT
+637 TYEEMVDFINDPAMT
-650 MVVEQIGKVKAEAG
+650 VEKIGKPKATAG

-675 VSGLKGQQY
+675 VSGLTGQQY

-691 ATFNTEVHE
+691 ATFNTEVHT
-700 AIGRLTGEN
+700 AIGSLTGEN
-709 LLHSSTTEN
+709 LLHSSTNEN

-762 EKGVVM
+762 NKGVVM

-789 NEQALREVYLRQ
+789 NEQTLREIYLRQ

-824 WTGENEEFLKGFLE
+824 WTGENKEFLKGFLE
-838 NELGYK
+838 NELGYM

-867 HAWLGSARIKKN
+867 HAWLGSARIGKN

-919 GLTSDYVFQGD
+919 GMTSDYAFQGD
-930 NPIATAASTGAASSF
+930 NPICKAASTGAAAAF
-945 YADKNFTAIK
+945 YGDKNFAAIQA
-955 NGFFSTTRIVGTWD
+955 GFFSTTRIVGT
-969 YAEDGTLT
+969 YELAEDGTLT
-977 LNIEDGD
+977 LNVEDGD
-984 TITAKPDSVGLISWE
+984 TITAKPDDKGLLTWE
-999 LPGVPKPIPNTISQY
+999 FPDGRQPIENTISLY
-1014 DLATA
+1014 DMATA
-1019 YNQAFGT
+1019 YNAAFGT
-1026 KYATGDNPSFK
+1026 KYATGDNPTFK
-1037 LSFSAGEGAMGS
+1037 VTFASGDPAATGS
-1049 DPSAIEFHC
+1049 DPAAIEFHC
-1058 GDKVKL
+1058 GDSVKL
-1064 PDCPYTAE
+1064 PECPYQGE
-1072 NMTFAGWS
+1072 NLVFAGWNA
-1080 VGGASAALP
+1080 GRAALP
-1089 AGSEYPAASY
+1089 AGADYATSTYADVELTATF
-1099 EDLVAEAMWAKTAV
+1099 AKKALA
-1113 YTATTEDGYF
+1113 TATTRDGYF
-1123 FITSAQPEGVPMALY
+1123 FTTNQGEGIPMVLY
-1138 ADGTVEADHYKGY
+1138 ADGTVELDRWKGY
-1151 IQKGTW
+1151 VFTGSW
-1157 EVQGSGSGA
+1157 EVAGSGSGA
-1166 GTLVVKNE
+1166 GTLAVKNE
-1174 SGQPL
+1174 SGH
-1179 AFKVDGTKATFTQDG
+1179 AVATKQDG
-1194 VYYDWNQPDMGY
+1194 SKLVYEQDGYQYDWNQPDQGF

-1212 TSLAHTIDL
+1212 TPMTHTIDL
-1221 DAFTKAHNEAEGT
+1221 DEFTKAYNEANGT
-1234 SYTSMGIE
+1234 SYSSMDVKSGT
-1242 AGSASFE
+1242 AAFAS
-1249 LQESGEPK
+1249 QESGEPK

>member
-1 MKLNMTRRGFVLGSA
+1 MKLSMTRRGFVLGSA
-16 SAAVMAGLAACS
+16 SAAVLAGLAGCS
-28 TPGATDAKKESVAT
+28 TPGASEAKKESVVTAT
-42 AIKPVTENVFYKSDY
+42 KPAAEHEYYKSDY
-57 EFTKD
+57 AYTKD
-62 AEKQLVADEAEAFA
+62 GEKQLVADEAQAFA
-76 TAVGEGIVLLRNE
+76 TAVGEGIVLLKNE
-89 GAALPLDPADG
+89 AGALPLSPADG

-111 MTGFDAAMTG
+111 MTGFDAAMTA

-126 DAAAW
+126 DADAW
-131 DFYANGNKNVTRYEV
+131 EFYANGTKNVTRWEV
-146 NENPWATVTA
+146 NENPWSTVTA

-161 SVSGTALVFLGRRVG
+161 AASGTAIVFLGRRVG

-184 RDHDYLALSQEEKDM
+184 RDHDYLALSAEEKDM

-214 MIVLVTTS
+214 MIVCVTTS
-222 NNISWEDGPWSD
+222 NSISWEDGPWSD
-234 AVDSLLWFGNI
+234 AIDGILWFGNI

-251 SPLAGSPVLVDV
+251 APLMGSPVLVDV
-263 LTGKVNPS
+263 LAGKVNPS
-271 GRLADSVYKDNQA
+271 GRLADSIYKDNQA

-297 LSKVSADVLAQVAA
+297 LSQVSADVMEQVTAD
-311 ECDKWTPAQ
+311 CDKWTPAQ

-326 RHEYVYVEGIYVG
+326 RHEYLYAEGIYVG
-339 YRYYETRYEDKVL
+339 YRYYETRYEDVVL
-352 GQGNAGDFDYSKLV
+352 GQGNAGDFDYSKVV

-373 LSYTTFEYSDFSV
+373 MSYSTFEYSDFSV

-407 KHAALVYVQSPYT
+407 KHAALVYVQSPFT

-429 KAAIE
+429 KASIE

-444 DPGASDQLSIKV
+444 DPGASEQLSIKV
-456 SRRELASYDANNAKT
+456 SKRELASYDAKNAKT
-471 YILDD
+471 YIMDD
-476 GDYYFSLAG
+476 GDYYFAVAG

-504 GMTAEGS
+504 GMAAEGS

-522 FDAQTFSTSVIGT
+522 FDAETFSTSVIGA
-535 QITNVFDNVDPKK
+535 QITNVFDNVDPTL
-548 NEDIKEQNASIVYL
+548 NEDIKDKNQGIVYL
-562 SRSDWEGTF
+562 SRTDWEGTF
-571 PKEATRLVYT
+571 PRQATRLVYT
-581 DALVKKAT
+581 DALVKKAS

-607 FGKTDSKLKLVD
+607 FGKDSKVMLVD
-619 MHGKDYDDADW
+619 MHDKAYDDPDW

-637 TYEEMVDFINDPT
+637 TYEEMVDFINDPAMT
-650 MVVEQIGKVKAEAG
+650 VEKIGKPKATAG

-675 VSGLKGQQY
+675 VSGLTGQQY

-691 ATFNTEVHE
+691 ATFNTEVHT
-700 AIGRLTGEN
+700 AIGSLTGEN
-709 LLHSSTTEN
+709 LLHSSTNEQ
-718 KNVVLYGWSCDT
+718 KNVVLCGWSCDT

-762 EKGVVM
+762 NKGVVM

-789 NEQALREVYLRQ
+789 NEQTLREIYLRQ

-838 NELGYK
+838 NELGYM

-919 GLTSDYVFQGD
+919 GLTSDYAFQGD
-930 NPIATAASTGAASSF
+930 NPICKAASTGAAAAF
-945 YADKNFTAIK
+945 YGDKNFAAIQA
-955 NGFFSTTRIVGTWD
+955 GFFSTTRIVGT
-969 YAEDGTLT
+969 YELAEDGTLT
-977 LNIEDGD
+977 LNVEDGD
-984 TITAKPDSVGLISWE
+984 AITAKPDANGLLTWEFPGGREPIENVIS
-999 LPGVPKPIPNTISQY
+999 LY
-1014 DLATA
+1014 DMATA
-1019 YNQAFGT
+1019 YNAAFGT
-1026 KYATGDNPSFK
+1026 KYATGDNPTFK
-1037 LSFSAGEGAMGS
+1037 VTFASGDPAATGS
-1049 DPSAIEFHC
+1049 DPAAIEFHC
-1058 GDKVKL
+1058 GDSVKL
-1064 PDCPYTAE
+1064 PECPYQGE
-1072 NMTFAGWS
+1072 NLVFAGWS
-1080 VGGASAALP
+1080 AGRTVLP
-1089 AGSEYPAASY
+1089 AGADYATSTYADVE
-1099 EDLVAEAMWAKTAV
+1099 LTATFTKKALA
-1113 YTATTEDGYF
+1113 TATTRDGYF
-1123 FITSAQPEGVPMALY
+1123 FTTNQGEGIPMVLY
-1138 ADGTVEADHYKGY
+1138 ADGTVELDRWKGY
-1151 IQKGTW
+1151 VFTGTW
-1157 EVQGSGSGA
+1157 EVAGSGSGA
-1166 GTLVVKNE
+1166 GTLTIKNE
-1174 SGQPL
+1174 SGQPV
-1179 AFKVDGTKATFTQDG
+1179 AAKQDGTKLVYEQDG
-1194 VYYDWNQPDMGY
+1194 YQYDWNQPNQGF

-1212 TSLAHTIDL
+1212 TPMTHTIDL
-1221 DAFTKAHNEAEGT
+1221 DEFAKAYNEANGT
-1234 SYTSMGIE
+1234 SYSSMDVKSGT
-1242 AGSASFE
+1242 AAFAS
-1249 LQESGEPK
+1249 QESGEPK

>member
-1 MKLNMTRRGFVLGSA
+1 MKLSMTRRGFVLGSA
-16 SAAVMAGLAACS
+16 SAAVLAGLAGCS
-28 TPGATDAKKESVAT
+28 TPGAPDAKKESVVTAT
-42 AIKPVTENVFYKSDY
+42 KPAAEHEYYKSDY
-57 EFTKD
+57 AYTKD
-62 AEKQLVADEAEAFA
+62 GEKQLVADEAQAFA
-76 TAVGEGIVLLRNE
+76 TAVGEGIVLLKNE
-89 GAALPLDPADG
+89 ASALPLSPADG
-100 KVVAFGNATQY
+100 KVIAFGNATQF
-111 MTGFDAAMTG
+111 MTGFDAAMTA

-126 DAAAW
+126 DADAW
-131 DFYANGNKNVTRYEV
+131 DFYANGTKNVIRWEV
-146 NENPWATVTA
+146 NENPWSTVTA

-161 SVSGTALVFLGRRVG
+161 AVSGTAIVFLGRRVG

-184 RDHDYLALSQEEKDM
+184 RDHDYLALSAEEKDM

-205 LRRAGTFSK
+205 LRRQGTFSK
-214 MIVLVTTS
+214 MIVCVTTS
-222 NNISWEDGPWSD
+222 NSISWEDGPWSD
-234 AVDSLLWFGNI
+234 AIDGILWFGNI

-251 SPLAGSPVLVDV
+251 APLKGAPVLVDV
-263 LTGKVNPS
+263 LAGKVNPS
-271 GRLADSVYKDNQA
+271 GRLADSIYKDNQA

-297 LSKVSADVLAQVAA
+297 LSQVSADVMEQVTAD
-311 ECDKWTPAQ
+311 CDKWTPAQ

-326 RHEYVYVEGIYVG
+326 RHEYLYAEGIYVG
-339 YRYYETRYEDKVL
+339 YRYYETRYEDVVL
-352 GQGNAGDFDYSKLV
+352 GQGNAGDFDYSKVV

-373 LSYTTFEYSDFSV
+373 MSYSTFEYSDFSV

-407 KHAALVYVQSPYT
+407 KHAALVYVQSPFT

-429 KAAIE
+429 KASIE

-444 DPGASDQLSIKV
+444 DPGASEQLSIKV
-456 SRRELASYDANNAKT
+456 SKRELASYDAKNAKT
-471 YILDD
+471 YIMDD
-476 GDYYFSLAG
+476 GDYYFTVAG

-522 FDAQTFSTSVIGT
+522 FDAETFSTSVIGA
-535 QITNVFDNVDPKK
+535 QITNVFDNVDPTL
-548 NEDIKEQNASIVYL
+548 NEDIKDKNQGIVYL
-562 SRSDWEGTF
+562 SRTDWEGTF
-571 PKEATRLVYT
+571 PRQATRLVYT
-581 DALVKKAT
+581 DALVKKAS

-607 FGKTDSKLKLVD
+607 FGKDSKVMLVD
-619 MHGKDYDDADW
+619 MHDKAYDDPDW

-637 TYEEMVDFINDPT
+637 TYEEMVDFINDPAMT
-650 MVVEQIGKVKAEAG
+650 VEKIGKPKATAG

-675 VSGLKGQQY
+675 VSGLTGQQY

-691 ATFNTEVHE
+691 ATFNTEVHT
-700 AIGRLTGEN
+700 AIGSLTGEN
-709 LLHSSTTEN
+709 LLHSSTNEQ

-762 EKGVVM
+762 NKGVVM

-789 NEQALREVYLRQ
+789 NEQTLREIYLRQ

-838 NELGYK
+838 NELGYM

-867 HAWLGSARIKKN
+867 HAWLGSARIGKN

-919 GLTSDYVFQGD
+919 GLTSDYAFQGD
-930 NPIATAASTGAASSF
+930 NPICKAASTGAAAAF
-945 YADKNFTAIK
+945 YGDKNFAAIQV
-955 NGFFSTTRIVGTWD
+955 GFFSTTRIVGT
-969 YAEDGTLT
+969 YELAEDGTLT
-977 LNIEDGD
+977 LNVEDGD
-984 TITAKPDSVGLISWE
+984 AITAKPDANGLLAWEFPGGREPIENVIS
-999 LPGVPKPIPNTISQY
+999 LY
-1014 DLATA
+1014 DMATA
-1019 YNQAFGT
+1019 YNAAFGT
-1026 KYATGDNPSFK
+1026 KYATGDNPTFK
-1037 LSFSAGEGAMGS
+1037 VTFASGDPATTGS
-1049 DPSAIEFHC
+1049 DPAAIEFHC
-1058 GDKVKL
+1058 GDSVKL
-1064 PDCPYTAE
+1064 PECPYQGE
-1072 NMTFAGWS
+1072 NLVFAGWS
-1080 VGGASAALP
+1080 AGRTVLP
-1089 AGSEYPAASY
+1089 AGADYATSTYADVE
-1099 EDLVAEAMWAKTAV
+1099 LTATFTKKALA
-1113 YTATTEDGYF
+1113 TATTRDGYF
-1123 FITSAQPEGVPMALY
+1123 FTTNQGKGIPMVLY
-1138 ADGTVEADHYKGY
+1138 ADGTVELDRWKGY
-1151 IQKGTW
+1151 VFTGTW
-1157 EVQGSGSGA
+1157 EVAGSGSGA
-1166 GTLVVKNE
+1166 GTLTIKNE
-1174 SGQPL
+1174 SGQPV
-1179 AFKVDGTKATFTQDG
+1179 AAKQDGTKLVYEQDG
-1194 VYYDWNQPDMGY
+1194 YQYDWNQPNQGF

-1212 TSLAHTIDL
+1212 TPMTHTIDL
-1221 DAFTKAHNEAEGT
+1221 DEFAKAYNEANGT
-1234 SYTSMGIE
+1234 SYSSMDVKSGT
-1242 AGSASFE
+1242 AAFAS
-1249 LQESGEPK
+1249 QESGEPK

>member
-1 MKLNMTRRGFVLGSA
+1 MKLSMTRRGFVLGSA
-16 SAAVMAGLAACS
+16 SAAVLAGLAGCS
-28 TPGATDAKKESVAT
+28 TPGAPDAKKESVVTAT
-42 AIKPVTENVFYKSDY
+42 KPAAEHEYYKSDY
-57 EFTKD
+57 AYTKD
-62 AEKQLVADEAEAFA
+62 GEKQLVADEAQAFA
-76 TAVGEGIVLLRNE
+76 TAVGEGIVLLKNE
-89 GAALPLDPADG
+89 AGALPLSPADG
-100 KVVAFGNATQY
+100 KVVAFGNATQF
-111 MTGFDAAMTG
+111 MTGFDAAMTA

-126 DAAAW
+126 DADAW
-131 DFYANGNKNVTRYEV
+131 DFYANGTKNVIRWEV
-146 NENPWATVTA
+146 NENPWSTVTA

-161 SVSGTALVFLGRRVG
+161 AVSGTAIVFLGRRVG

-184 RDHDYLALSQEEKDM
+184 RDHDYLALSAEEKDM

-205 LRRAGTFSK
+205 LRRQGTFSK
-214 MIVLVTTS
+214 MIVCVTTS
-222 NNISWEDGPWSD
+222 NSISWEDGPWSD
-234 AVDSLLWFGNI
+234 AIDGILWFGNI

-251 SPLAGSPVLVDV
+251 APLKGAPVLVDV

-271 GRLADSVYKDNQA
+271 GRLADSIYKDNQA

-297 LSKVSADVLAQVAA
+297 LSQVSADVMEQVTAD
-311 ECDKWTPAQ
+311 CDKWTPAQ

-326 RHEYVYVEGIYVG
+326 RHEYLYAEGIYVG
-339 YRYYETRYEDKVL
+339 YRYYETRYEDVVL
-352 GQGNAGDFDYSKLV
+352 GQGNAGDFDYSKVV

-373 LSYTTFEYSDFSV
+373 MSYSTFEYSDFSV

-407 KHAALVYVQSPYT
+407 KHAALVYVQSPFT

-429 KAAIE
+429 KASIE

-444 DPGASDQLSIKV
+444 DPGASEQLSIKV
-456 SRRELASYDANNAKT
+456 SKRELASYDAKNAKT
-471 YILDD
+471 YIMDD
-476 GDYYFSLAG
+476 GDYYFTVAG

-522 FDAQTFSTSVIGT
+522 FDAETFSTSVIGA
-535 QITNVFDNVDPKK
+535 QITNVFDNVDPTL
-548 NEDIKEQNASIVYL
+548 NEDIKDKNQGIVYL
-562 SRSDWEGTF
+562 SRTDWEGTF
-571 PKEATRLVYT
+571 PRQATRLVYT
-581 DALVKKAT
+581 DALVKKAS

-607 FGKTDSKLKLVD
+607 FGKDSKVMLVD
-619 MHGKDYDDADW
+619 MHDKAYDDPDW

-637 TYEEMVDFINDPT
+637 TYEEMVDFINDPAMT
-650 MVVEQIGKVKAEAG
+650 VEKIGKPKATAG

-675 VSGLKGQQY
+675 VSGLTGQQY

-691 ATFNTEVHE
+691 ATFNTEVHT
-700 AIGRLTGEN
+700 AIGSLTGEN
-709 LLHSSTTEN
+709 LLHSSTNEQ

-762 EKGVVM
+762 NKGVVM

-789 NEQALREVYLRQ
+789 NEQTLREIYLRQ

-838 NELGYK
+838 NELGYM

-867 HAWLGSARIKKN
+867 HAWLGSARIGKN

-919 GLTSDYVFQGD
+919 GLTSDYAFQGD
-930 NPIATAASTGAASSF
+930 NPICKAASTGAAAAF
-945 YADKNFTAIK
+945 YGDKNFAAIQA
-955 NGFFSTTRIVGTWD
+955 GFFSTTRIVGT
-969 YAEDGTLT
+969 YELAEDGTLT
-977 LNIEDGD
+977 LNVEDGD
-984 TITAKPDSVGLISWE
+984 AITAKPDANGLLAWEFPGGREPIENVIS
-999 LPGVPKPIPNTISQY
+999 LY
-1014 DLATA
+1014 DMATA
-1019 YNQAFGT
+1019 YNAAFGT
-1026 KYATGDNPSFK
+1026 KYATGDNPTFK
-1037 LSFSAGEGAMGS
+1037 VTFASGDPAATGS
-1049 DPSAIEFHC
+1049 DPAAIEFHC
-1058 GDKVKL
+1058 GDSVKL
-1064 PDCPYTAE
+1064 PECPYQGE
-1072 NMTFAGWS
+1072 NLVFAGWS
-1080 VGGASAALP
+1080 AGRTVLP
-1089 AGSEYPAASY
+1089 AGADYATSTYADVE
-1099 EDLVAEAMWAKTAV
+1099 LTATFTKKALA
-1113 YTATTEDGYF
+1113 TATTRDGYF
-1123 FITSAQPEGVPMALY
+1123 FTTNQGKGIPMVLY
-1138 ADGTVEADHYKGY
+1138 ADGTVELDRWKGY
-1151 IQKGTW
+1151 VFTGTW
-1157 EVQGSGSGA
+1157 EVAGSGSGA
-1166 GTLVVKNE
+1166 GTLTIKNE
-1174 SGQPL
+1174 SGQPV
-1179 AFKVDGTKATFTQDG
+1179 AAKQDGTKLVYEQDG
-1194 VYYDWNQPDMGY
+1194 YQYDWNQPNQGF

-1212 TSLAHTIDL
+1212 TPMTHTIDL
-1221 DAFTKAHNEAEGT
+1221 DEFAKAYNEANGT
-1234 SYTSMGIE
+1234 SYSSMDVKSGT
-1242 AGSASFE
+1242 AAFAS
-1249 LQESGEPK
+1249 QESGEPK

>member
-1 MKLNMTRRGFVLGSA
+1 MKLSMTRRGFVLGSA
-16 SAAVMAGLAACS
+16 SAAVLAGLAGCS
-28 TPGATDAKKESVAT
+28 TPGASEAKKESVVTAT
-42 AIKPVTENVFYKSDY
+42 KPAAEHEYYKSDY
-57 EFTKD
+57 AYTKD
-62 AEKQLVADEAEAFA
+62 GEKQLVADEAQAFA
-76 TAVGEGIVLLRNE
+76 TAVGEGIVLLKNE
-89 GAALPLDPADG
+89 AGALPLSPADG
-100 KVVAFGNATQY
+100 KVVAFGNATQF
-111 MTGFDAAMTG
+111 MTGFDAAMTA

-126 DAAAW
+126 DADAW
-131 DFYANGNKNVTRYEV
+131 DFYANGTKNVIRWEV
-146 NENPWATVTA
+146 NENPWSTVTA

-161 SVSGTALVFLGRRVG
+161 AASGTAIVFLGRRVG

-184 RDHDYLALSQEEKDM
+184 RDHDYLALSAEEKDM

-214 MIVLVTTS
+214 MIVCVTTS
-222 NNISWEDGPWSD
+222 NSISWEDGPWSD
-234 AVDSLLWFGNI
+234 AIDGILWFGNI

-251 SPLAGSPVLVDV
+251 APLMGSPVLVDV
-263 LTGKVNPS
+263 LAGKVNPS
-271 GRLADSVYKDNQA
+271 GRLADSIYKDNQA

-297 LSKVSADVLAQVAA
+297 LSQVSADVMEQVTAD
-311 ECDKWTPAQ
+311 CDKWTPAQ

-326 RHEYVYVEGIYVG
+326 RHEYLYAEGIYVG
-339 YRYYETRYEDKVL
+339 YRYYETRYEDVVL
-352 GQGNAGDFDYSKLV
+352 GQGNAGDFDYSKVV

-373 LSYTTFEYSDFSV
+373 MSYSTFEYSDFSV

-407 KHAALVYVQSPYT
+407 KHAALVYVQSPFT

-429 KAAIE
+429 KASIE

-444 DPGASDQLSIKV
+444 DPGASEQLSIKV
-456 SRRELASYDANNAKT
+456 SKRELASYDAKNAKT
-471 YILDD
+471 YIMDD
-476 GDYYFSLAG
+476 GDYYFTVAG

-522 FDAQTFSTSVIGT
+522 FDAETFSTSVIGA
-535 QITNVFDNVDPKK
+535 QITNVFDNVDPTL
-548 NEDIKEQNASIVYL
+548 NEDIKDKNQGIVYL
-562 SRSDWEGTF
+562 SRTDWEGTF
-571 PKEATRLVYT
+571 PRQATRLVYT
-581 DALVKKAT
+581 DALVKKAS

-607 FGKTDSKLKLVD
+607 FGKDSKVMLVD
-619 MHGKDYDDADW
+619 MHDKAYDDPDW

-637 TYEEMVDFINDPT
+637 TYEEMVDFINDPAMT
-650 MVVEQIGKVKAEAG
+650 VEKIGKPKATAG

-675 VSGLKGQQY
+675 VSGLTGQQY

-691 ATFNTEVHE
+691 ATFNTEVHT
-700 AIGRLTGEN
+700 AIGSLTGEN
-709 LLHSSTTEN
+709 LLHSSTNEQ

-762 EKGVVM
+762 NKGVVM

-789 NEQALREVYLRQ
+789 NEQTLREIYLRQ

-838 NELGYK
+838 NELGYM

-919 GLTSDYVFQGD
+919 GLTSDYAFQGD
-930 NPIATAASTGAASSF
+930 NPICKAASTGAAAAF
-945 YADKNFTAIK
+945 YGDKNFAAIQA
-955 NGFFSTTRIVGTWD
+955 GFFSTTRIVGT
-969 YAEDGTLT
+969 YELAEDGTLT
-977 LNIEDGD
+977 LNVEDGD
-984 TITAKPDSVGLISWE
+984 AITAKPDANGLLTWEFPGGREPIENAIS
-999 LPGVPKPIPNTISQY
+999 LY
-1014 DLATA
+1014 DMATA
-1019 YNQAFGT
+1019 YNAAFGT
-1026 KYATGDNPSFK
+1026 KYATGDNPTFK
-1037 LSFSAGEGAMGS
+1037 VTFASGDPAATGS
-1049 DPSAIEFHC
+1049 DPAAIEFHC
-1058 GDKVKL
+1058 GDSVKL
-1064 PDCPYTAE
+1064 PECPYQGE
-1072 NMTFAGWS
+1072 NLVFAGWS
-1080 VGGASAALP
+1080 AGKTVLP
-1089 AGSEYPAASY
+1089 AGADYATSTYADVE
-1099 EDLVAEAMWAKTAV
+1099 LTATFTKKALA
-1113 YTATTEDGYF
+1113 TATTRDGYF
-1123 FITSAQPEGVPMALY
+1123 FTTNQGEGIPMVLY
-1138 ADGTVEADHYKGY
+1138 ADGTVELDRWKGY
-1151 IQKGTW
+1151 VFTGTW
-1157 EVQGSGSGA
+1157 EVAGSGSGA
-1166 GTLVVKNE
+1166 GTLTIKNE
-1174 SGQPL
+1174 SGQPV
-1179 AFKVDGTKATFTQDG
+1179 AAKQDGTKLVYEQDG
-1194 VYYDWNQPDMGY
+1194 YQYDWNQPNQGF

-1212 TSLAHTIDL
+1212 TPMTHTIDL
-1221 DAFTKAHNEAEGT
+1221 DEFAKAYNEANGT
-1234 SYTSMGIE
+1234 SYSSMDVKSGT
-1242 AGSASFE
+1242 AAFAS
-1249 LQESGEPK
+1249 QESGEPK

>member
-1 MKLNMTRRGFVLGSA
+1 MKLSMTRRGFVLGSA
-16 SAAVMAGLAACS
+16 SAAVLAGLAGCS
-28 TPGATDAKKESVAT
+28 TPGASEAKKESVVTAT
-42 AIKPVTENVFYKSDY
+42 KPAAEHEYYKSDY
-57 EFTKD
+57 AYTKD
-62 AEKQLVADEAEAFA
+62 GEKQLVADEARAFA
-76 TAVGEGIVLLRNE
+76 TAVGEGIVLLKNE
-89 GAALPLDPADG
+89 AGALPLSPADG

-111 MTGFDAAMTG
+111 MTGFDAAMTA

-126 DAAAW
+126 DADAW
-131 DFYANGNKNVTRYEV
+131 EFYANGTKNVTRWEV
-146 NENPWATVTA
+146 NENPWSTVTA

-161 SVSGTALVFLGRRVG
+161 AASGTAIVFLGRRVG

-184 RDHDYLALSQEEKDM
+184 RDHDYLALSAEEKDM

-214 MIVLVTTS
+214 MIVCVTTS
-222 NNISWEDGPWSD
+222 NSISWEDGPWSD
-234 AVDSLLWFGNI
+234 AIDGILWFGNI

-251 SPLAGSPVLVDV
+251 APLMGSPVLVDV
-263 LTGKVNPS
+263 LAGKVNPS
-271 GRLADSVYKDNQA
+271 GRLADSIYKDNQA

-297 LSKVSADVLAQVAA
+297 LSQVSADVMEQVTAD
-311 ECDKWTPAQ
+311 CDKWTPAQ

-326 RHEYVYVEGIYVG
+326 RHEYLYAEGIYVG
-339 YRYYETRYEDKVL
+339 YRYYETRYEDVVL
-352 GQGNAGDFDYSKLV
+352 GQGNAGDFDYSKVV

-373 LSYTTFEYSDFSV
+373 MSYSTFEYSDFSV

-407 KHAALVYVQSPYT
+407 KHAALVYVQSPFT

-429 KAAIE
+429 KASIE

-444 DPGASDQLSIKV
+444 DPGASEQLSIKV
-456 SRRELASYDANNAKT
+456 SKRELASYDAKNAKT
-471 YILDD
+471 YIMDD
-476 GDYYFSLAG
+476 GDYYFTVAG

-522 FDAQTFSTSVIGT
+522 FDAETFSTSVIGA
-535 QITNVFDNVDPKK
+535 QITNVFDNVDPTL
-548 NEDIKEQNASIVYL
+548 NEDIKDKNQGIVYL
-562 SRSDWEGTF
+562 SRTDWEGTF
-571 PKEATRLVYT
+571 PRQATRLVYT
-581 DALVKKAT
+581 DALVKKAS

-607 FGKTDSKLKLVD
+607 FGKDSKVMLVD
-619 MHGKDYDDADW
+619 MHDKAYDDPDW

-637 TYEEMVDFINDPT
+637 TYEEMVDFINDPAMT
-650 MVVEQIGKVKAEAG
+650 VEKIGKPKATAG

-675 VSGLKGQQY
+675 VSGLTGQQY

-691 ATFNTEVHE
+691 ATFNTEVHT
-700 AIGRLTGEN
+700 AIGSLTGEN
-709 LLHSSTTEN
+709 LLHSSTNEQ

-762 EKGVVM
+762 NKGVVM

-789 NEQALREVYLRQ
+789 NEQTLREIYLRQ

-838 NELGYK
+838 NELGYM

-919 GLTSDYVFQGD
+919 GLTSDYAFQGD
-930 NPIATAASTGAASSF
+930 NPICKAASTGAAAAF
-945 YADKNFTAIK
+945 YGDKNFAAIQA
-955 NGFFSTTRIVGTWD
+955 GFFSTTRIVGT
-969 YAEDGTLT
+969 YELAEDGTLT
-977 LNIEDGD
+977 LNVEDGD
-984 TITAKPDSVGLISWE
+984 AITAKPDANGLLTWEFPGGREPIENVIS
-999 LPGVPKPIPNTISQY
+999 LY
-1014 DLATA
+1014 DMATA
-1019 YNQAFGT
+1019 YNAAFGT
-1026 KYATGDNPSFK
+1026 KYATGDNPTFK
-1037 LSFSAGEGAMGS
+1037 VTFASGDPAATGS
-1049 DPSAIEFHC
+1049 DPAAIEFHC
-1058 GDKVKL
+1058 GDSVKL
-1064 PDCPYTAE
+1064 PECPYQGE
-1072 NMTFAGWS
+1072 NLVFAGWS
-1080 VGGASAALP
+1080 AGRTVLP
-1089 AGSEYPAASY
+1089 AGADYATSTYADVE
-1099 EDLVAEAMWAKTAV
+1099 LTATFTKKALA
-1113 YTATTEDGYF
+1113 TATTRDGYF
-1123 FITSAQPEGVPMALY
+1123 FTTNQGEGIPMVLY
-1138 ADGTVEADHYKGY
+1138 ADGTVELDRWKGY
-1151 IQKGTW
+1151 VFTGTW
-1157 EVQGSGSGA
+1157 EVAGSGSGA
-1166 GTLVVKNE
+1166 GTLTIKNE
-1174 SGQPL
+1174 SGQPV
-1179 AFKVDGTKATFTQDG
+1179 AAKQDGTKLVYEQDG
-1194 VYYDWNQPDMGY
+1194 YQYDWNQPNQGF

-1212 TSLAHTIDL
+1212 TPMTHTIDL
-1221 DAFTKAHNEAEGT
+1221 DEFAKAYNEANGT
-1234 SYTSMGIE
+1234 SYSSMDVKSGT
-1242 AGSASFE
+1242 AAFAS
-1249 LQESGEPK
+1249 QESGEPK

>member
-1 MKLNMTRRGFVLGSA
+1 MKLSMTRRGFVLGSA
-16 SAAVMAGLAACS
+16 SAAVLAGLAGCG
-28 TPGATDAKKESVAT
+28 TPGAPDAKKESVVTAT
-42 AIKPVTENVFYKSDY
+42 KPAAEHEYYKSDY
-57 EFTKD
+57 AYTKD
-62 AEKQLVADEAEAFA
+62 GEKQLVADEAQAFA
-76 TAVGEGIVLLRNE
+76 TAVGEGIVLLKNE
-89 GAALPLDPADG
+89 AGALPLSPADG
-100 KVVAFGNATQY
+100 KVVAFGNATQF
-111 MTGFDAAMTG
+111 MTGFDAAMTA
-121 AGFDF
+121 AGFYF
-126 DAAAW
+126 DADAW
-131 DFYANGNKNVTRYEV
+131 DFYANGTKNVIRWEV
-146 NENPWATVTA
+146 NENPWSTVTA

-161 SVSGTALVFLGRRVG
+161 AVSGTAIVFLGRRVG

-184 RDHDYLALSQEEKDM
+184 RDHDYLALSAEEKDM

-214 MIVLVTTS
+214 MIVCVTTS
-222 NNISWEDGPWSD
+222 NSISWEDGPWSD
-234 AVDSLLWFGNI
+234 AIDGILWFGNI

-251 SPLAGSPVLVDV
+251 APLMGSPVLVDV
-263 LTGKVNPS
+263 LAGKVNPS
-271 GRLADSVYKDNQA
+271 GRLADSIYKDNQA

-297 LSKVSADVLAQVAA
+297 LSQVSADVMEQVTAD
-311 ECDKWTPAQ
+311 CDKWTPAQ

-326 RHEYVYVEGIYVG
+326 RHEYLYAEGIYVG
-339 YRYYETRYEDKVL
+339 YRYYETRYEDVVL
-352 GQGNAGDFDYSKLV
+352 GQGNAGVFDYSKVV

-373 LSYTTFEYSDFSV
+373 MSYSTFEYSDFSV

-407 KHAALVYVQSPYT
+407 KHAALVYVQSPFT

-429 KAAIE
+429 KASIE

-444 DPGASDQLSIKV
+444 DPGASEQLSIKV
-456 SRRELASYDANNAKT
+456 SKRELASYDAKNAKT
-471 YILDD
+471 YIMDD
-476 GDYYFSLAG
+476 GDYYFTVAG

-522 FDAQTFSTSVIGT
+522 FDAETFSTSVIGA
-535 QITNVFDNVDPKK
+535 QITNVFDNVDPTL
-548 NEDIKEQNASIVYL
+548 NEDIKDKNQGIVYL
-562 SRSDWEGTF
+562 SRTDWEGTF
-571 PKEATRLVYT
+571 PRQATRLVYT
-581 DALVKKAT
+581 DALVKKAS

-607 FGKTDSKLKLVD
+607 FGKDSKVMLVD
-619 MHGKDYDDADW
+619 MHDKAYDDPDW

-637 TYEEMVDFINDPT
+637 TYEEMVDFINDPAMT
-650 MVVEQIGKVKAEAG
+650 VEKIGKPKATAG

-675 VSGLKGQQY
+675 VSGLTGQQY

-691 ATFNTEVHE
+691 ATFNTEVHT
-700 AIGRLTGEN
+700 AIGSLTGEN
-709 LLHSSTTEN
+709 LLHSSTNEQ

-762 EKGVVM
+762 NKGVVM

-789 NEQALREVYLRQ
+789 NEQTLREIYLRQ

-838 NELGYK
+838 NELGYM

-919 GLTSDYVFQGD
+919 GLTSDYAFQGD
-930 NPIATAASTGAASSF
+930 NPICKAASTGAAAAF
-945 YADKNFTAIK
+945 YGDKNFAAIQA
-955 NGFFSTTRIVGTWD
+955 GFFSTTRIVGT
-969 YAEDGTLT
+969 YELAEDGTLT
-977 LNIEDGD
+977 LNVEDGD
-984 TITAKPDSVGLISWE
+984 AITAKPDANGLLTWEFPGGREPIENVIS
-999 LPGVPKPIPNTISQY
+999 LY
-1014 DLATA
+1014 DMATA
-1019 YNQAFGT
+1019 YNAAFGT
-1026 KYATGDNPSFK
+1026 KYATGDNPTFK
-1037 LSFSAGEGAMGS
+1037 VTFASGNPAATGS
-1049 DPSAIEFHC
+1049 DPAAIEFHC
-1058 GDKVKL
+1058 GDSVKL
-1064 PDCPYTAE
+1064 PECPYQGE
-1072 NMTFAGWS
+1072 NLVFAGWS
-1080 VGGASAALP
+1080 AGRTVLP
-1089 AGSEYPAASY
+1089 AGADYATSTYADVE
-1099 EDLVAEAMWAKTAV
+1099 LTATFTKKALA
-1113 YTATTEDGYF
+1113 TATTRDGYF
-1123 FITSAQPEGVPMALY
+1123 FTTNQGEGIPMVLY
-1138 ADGTVEADHYKGY
+1138 ADGTVELDRWKGY
-1151 IQKGTW
+1151 VFTGTW
-1157 EVQGSGSGA
+1157 EVAGSGSGA
-1166 GTLVVKNE
+1166 GTLTIKNE
-1174 SGQPL
+1174 SGQPV
-1179 AFKVDGTKATFTQDG
+1179 AAKQDGTKLVYEQDG
-1194 VYYDWNQPDMGY
+1194 YQYDWNQPNQGF

-1212 TSLAHTIDL
+1212 TPMTHTIDL
-1221 DAFTKAHNEAEGT
+1221 DEFAKAYNEANGT
-1234 SYTSMGIE
+1234 SYSSMDVKSGT
-1242 AGSASFE
+1242 AAFAS
-1249 LQESGEPK
+1249 QESGEPK

>member
-1 MKLNMTRRGFVLGSA
+1 MKLSMTRRGFVLGSA
-16 SAAVMAGLAACS
+16 SAAVLAGLAGCS
-28 TPGATDAKKESVAT
+28 TPGAPDAKKESVVTAT
-42 AIKPVTENVFYKSDY
+42 KPAAEHEYYKSDY
-57 EFTKD
+57 AYTKD
-62 AEKQLVADEAEAFA
+62 GEKQLVADEAQAFA
-76 TAVGEGIVLLRNE
+76 TAVGEGIVLLKNE
-89 GAALPLDPADG
+89 AGALPLSPADG
-100 KVVAFGNATQY
+100 KVVAFGNATQF
-111 MTGFDAAMTG
+111 MTGFDAAMTA

-126 DAAAW
+126 DADAW
-131 DFYANGNKNVTRYEV
+131 DFYANGTKNVIRWEV
-146 NENPWATVTA
+146 NENPWSTVTA

-161 SVSGTALVFLGRRVG
+161 AVSGTAIVFLGRRVG

-184 RDHDYLALSQEEKDM
+184 RDHDYLALSAEEKDM

-214 MIVLVTTS
+214 MIVCVTTS
-222 NNISWEDGPWSD
+222 NSISWEDGPWSD
-234 AVDSLLWFGNI
+234 AIDGILWFGNI

-251 SPLAGSPVLVDV
+251 APLMGSPVLVDV
-263 LTGKVNPS
+263 LAGKVNPS
-271 GRLADSVYKDNQA
+271 GRLADSIYKDNQA

-297 LSKVSADVLAQVAA
+297 LSQVSADVMEQVTAD
-311 ECDKWTPAQ
+311 CDKWTPAQ

-326 RHEYVYVEGIYVG
+326 RHEYLYAEGIYVG
-339 YRYYETRYEDKVL
+339 YRYYETRYEDVVL
-352 GQGNAGDFDYSKLV
+352 GQGNAGDFDYSKVV

-373 LSYTTFEYSDFSV
+373 MSYSTFEYSDFSV

-407 KHAALVYVQSPYT
+407 KHAALVYVQSPFT

-429 KAAIE
+429 KASIE

-444 DPGASDQLSIKV
+444 DPGASEQLSIKV
-456 SRRELASYDANNAKT
+456 SKRELASYDAKNAKT
-471 YILDD
+471 YIMDD
-476 GDYYFSLAG
+476 GDYYFTVAG

-522 FDAQTFSTSVIGT
+522 FDAETFSTSVIGA
-535 QITNVFDNVDPKK
+535 QITNVFDNVDPTL
-548 NEDIKEQNASIVYL
+548 NEDIKDKNQGIVYL
-562 SRSDWEGTF
+562 SRTDWEGTF
-571 PKEATRLVYT
+571 PRQATRLVYT
-581 DALVKKAT
+581 DALVKKAS

-607 FGKTDSKLKLVD
+607 FGKDSKVMLVD
-619 MHGKDYDDADW
+619 MHDKAYDDPDW

-637 TYEEMVDFINDPT
+637 TYEEMVDFINDPAMT
-650 MVVEQIGKVKAEAG
+650 VEKIGKPKATAG

-675 VSGLKGQQY
+675 VSGLTGQQY

-691 ATFNTEVHE
+691 ATFNTEVHT
-700 AIGRLTGEN
+700 AIGSLTGEN
-709 LLHSSTTEN
+709 LLHSSTNEQ

-762 EKGVVM
+762 NKGVVM

-789 NEQALREVYLRQ
+789 NEQTLREIYLRQ

-838 NELGYK
+838 NELGYM

-919 GLTSDYVFQGD
+919 GLTSDYAFQGD
-930 NPIATAASTGAASSF
+930 NPICKAASTGAAAAF
-945 YADKNFTAIK
+945 YGDKNFAAIQA
-955 NGFFSTTRIVGTWD
+955 GFFSTTRIVGT
-969 YAEDGTLT
+969 YELAEDGTLT
-977 LNIEDGD
+977 LNVEDGD
-984 TITAKPDSVGLISWE
+984 AITAKPDANGLLTWEFPGGREPIENVIS
-999 LPGVPKPIPNTISQY
+999 LY
-1014 DLATA
+1014 DMATA
-1019 YNQAFGT
+1019 YNAAFGT
-1026 KYATGDNPSFK
+1026 KYATGDNPTFK
-1037 LSFSAGEGAMGS
+1037 VTFASGDPAATGS
-1049 DPSAIEFHC
+1049 DPAAIEFHC
-1058 GDKVKL
+1058 GDSVKL
-1064 PDCPYTAE
+1064 PECPYQGE
-1072 NMTFAGWS
+1072 NLVFAGWS
-1080 VGGASAALP
+1080 AGRIVLP
-1089 AGSEYPAASY
+1089 AGADYATSTYADVE
-1099 EDLVAEAMWAKTAV
+1099 LTATFTKKALA
-1113 YTATTEDGYF
+1113 TATTRDGYF
-1123 FITSAQPEGVPMALY
+1123 FTTNQGEGIPMVLY
-1138 ADGTVEADHYKGY
+1138 ADGTVELDRWKGY
-1151 IQKGTW
+1151 VFTGAW
-1157 EVQGSGSGA
+1157 EVAGSGSGA
-1166 GTLVVKNE
+1166 GTLTIKNE
-1174 SGQPL
+1174 SGQPV
-1179 AFKVDGTKATFTQDG
+1179 AAKQDGTKLVYEQDG
-1194 VYYDWNQPDMGY
+1194 YQYDWNQPNQGF

-1212 TSLAHTIDL
+1212 TPMTHTIDL
-1221 DAFTKAHNEAEGT
+1221 DEFAKAYNEANGT
-1234 SYTSMGIE
+1234 SYSSMDVKSGT
-1242 AGSASFE
+1242 AAFAS
-1249 LQESGEPK
+1249 QESGEPK

>member
-1 MKLNMTRRGFVLGSA
+1 MKLSMTRRGFVLGSA
-16 SAAVMAGLAACS
+16 SAAVLAGLAGCG
-28 TPGATDAKKESVAT
+28 TPGASEAKKESVVTAT
-42 AIKPVTENVFYKSDY
+42 KPASEHEYYKSDY
-57 EFTKD
+57 AYTKD
-62 AEKQLVADEAEAFA
+62 GEKQLVADEAQAFA
-76 TAVGEGIVLLRNE
+76 TAVGEGIVLLKNE
-89 GAALPLDPADG
+89 AGALPLSPADG

-111 MTGFDAAMTG
+111 MTGFDAAMTA

-126 DAAAW
+126 DADAW
-131 DFYANGNKNVTRYEV
+131 EFYANGTKNVIRWEV
-146 NENPWATVTA
+146 NENPWSTVTA

-161 SVSGTALVFLGRRVG
+161 AASGTAIVFLGRRVG

-184 RDHDYLALSQEEKDM
+184 RDHDYLALSAEEKDM

-205 LRRAGTFSK
+205 LRRQGTFSK
-214 MIVLVTTS
+214 MIVCVTTS
-222 NNISWEDGPWSD
+222 NSISWEDGPWSD
-234 AVDSLLWFGNI
+234 AIDGILWFGNI

-251 SPLAGSPVLVDV
+251 APLMGSPVLVDV
-263 LTGKVNPS
+263 LAGKVNPS
-271 GRLADSVYKDNQA
+271 GRLADSIYKDNQA

-297 LSKVSADVLAQVAA
+297 LSQVSADVMEQVTAD
-311 ECDKWTPAQ
+311 CDKWTPAQ

-326 RHEYVYVEGIYVG
+326 RHEYLYAEGIYVG
-339 YRYYETRYEDKVL
+339 YRYYETRYEDVVL
-352 GQGNAGDFDYSKLV
+352 GQGNPGDFDYSKVV

-373 LSYTTFEYSDFSV
+373 MSYSTFEYSDFSV

-407 KHAALVYVQSPYT
+407 KHAALVYVQSPFT

-429 KAAIE
+429 KASIE

-444 DPGASDQLSIKV
+444 DPGASEQLSIKV
-456 SRRELASYDANNAKT
+456 SKRELASYDAKNAKT
-471 YILDD
+471 YIVDD
-476 GDYYFSLAG
+476 GDYYFTVAG
-485 SSHEALNNVLA
+485 SSHEALNNVLT

-522 FDAQTFSTSVIGT
+522 FDAETFSTSVIGA
-535 QITNVFDNVDPKK
+535 QITNVFDNVDPTL
-548 NEDIKEQNASIVYL
+548 NEDIKDKNQGIVYL
-562 SRSDWEGTF
+562 SRTDWEGTF
-571 PKEATRLVYT
+571 PRQATRLVYT
-581 DALVKKAT
+581 DALVKKAS

-596 SGDASNVAKHE
+596 SGDASNVPKHE
-607 FGKTDSKLKLVD
+607 FGKDSKVMLVD
-619 MHGKDYDDADW
+619 MHDKAYDDPDW

-637 TYEEMVDFINDPT
+637 TYEEMVDFINDPAMT
-650 MVVEQIGKVKAEAG
+650 VEKIGKPKATAG

-675 VSGLKGQQY
+675 VSGLTGQQY

-691 ATFNTEVHE
+691 ATFNTEVHT
-700 AIGRLTGEN
+700 AIGSLTGEN
-709 LLHSSTTEN
+709 LLHSSTNEQ

-762 EKGVVM
+762 NKGVVM

-789 NEQALREVYLRQ
+789 NEQTLREIYLRQ

-838 NELGYK
+838 NELGYM

-919 GLTSDYVFQGD
+919 GLTSDYAFQGD
-930 NPIATAASTGAASSF
+930 NPICKAASTGAAAAF
-945 YADKNFTAIK
+945 YGDKNFAAIQA
-955 NGFFSTTRIVGTWD
+955 GFFSTTRIVGA
-969 YAEDGTLT
+969 YELAEDGTLT
-977 LNIEDGD
+977 LNVEDGD
-984 TITAKPDSVGLISWE
+984 AITAKPDANGLLTWEFPGGREPIENVIS
-999 LPGVPKPIPNTISQY
+999 LY
-1014 DLATA
+1014 DMATA
-1019 YNQAFGT
+1019 YNAAFGT
-1026 KYATGDNPSFK
+1026 KYATGDNPTFK
-1037 LSFSAGEGAMGS
+1037 VTFASGDPAATGS
-1049 DPSAIEFHC
+1049 DPAAIEFHC
-1058 GDKVKL
+1058 GDSVKL
-1064 PDCPYTAE
+1064 PECPYQGE
-1072 NMTFAGWS
+1072 NLVFAGWS
-1080 VGGASAALP
+1080 AGRTVLP
-1089 AGSEYPAASY
+1089 AGADYATSTYADVE
-1099 EDLVAEAMWAKTAV
+1099 LTATFTKKALA
-1113 YTATTEDGYF
+1113 TATTRDGYF
-1123 FITSAQPEGVPMALY
+1123 FTTNQGEGIPMVLY
-1138 ADGTVEADHYKGY
+1138 ADGTVELDRWKGY
-1151 IQKGTW
+1151 VFTGTW
-1157 EVQGSGSGA
+1157 EVAGSGSGA
-1166 GTLVVKNE
+1166 GTLTIKNE
-1174 SGQPL
+1174 SGQPV
-1179 AFKVDGTKATFTQDG
+1179 AAKQDGTKLVYEQDG
-1194 VYYDWNQPDMGY
+1194 YQYDWNQPNQGF

-1212 TSLAHTIDL
+1212 TPMTHTIDL
-1221 DAFTKAHNEAEGT
+1221 DEFAKAYNEANGT
-1234 SYTSMGIE
+1234 SYSSMDVKSGT
-1242 AGSASFE
+1242 AAFAS
-1249 LQESGEPK
+1249 QESGEPK

>member
-1 MKLNMTRRGFVLGSA
+1 MKLSMTRRGFVLGSA
-16 SAAVMAGLAACS
+16 SAAVLAGLAGCS
-28 TPGATDAKKESVAT
+28 TPGASEAKKESVVTAT
-42 AIKPVTENVFYKSDY
+42 KPAAEHEYYKSDY
-57 EFTKD
+57 AYTKD
-62 AEKQLVADEAEAFA
+62 GEKQLVADEAQAFA
-76 TAVGEGIVLLRNE
+76 TAVGEGIVLLKNE
-89 GAALPLDPADG
+89 AGALPLSPADG

-111 MTGFDAAMTG
+111 MTGFDAAMTA

-126 DAAAW
+126 DADAW
-131 DFYANGNKNVTRYEV
+131 EFYANGTKNVTRWEV
-146 NENPWATVTA
+146 NENPWSTVTA

-161 SVSGTALVFLGRRVG
+161 AASGTAIVFLGRRVG

-184 RDHDYLALSQEEKDM
+184 RDHDYLALSAEEKDM

-214 MIVLVTTS
+214 MIVCVTTS
-222 NNISWEDGPWSD
+222 NSISWEDGPWSD
-234 AVDSLLWFGNI
+234 AIDGILWFGNI

-251 SPLAGSPVLVDV
+251 APLMGSPVLVDV
-263 LTGKVNPS
+263 LAGKVNPS
-271 GRLADSVYKDNQA
+271 GRLADSIYKDNQA

-297 LSKVSADVLAQVAA
+297 LSQVSADVMEQVTAD
-311 ECDKWTPAQ
+311 CDKWTPAQ

-326 RHEYVYVEGIYVG
+326 RHEYLYAEGIYVG
-339 YRYYETRYEDKVL
+339 YRYYETRYEDVVL
-352 GQGNAGDFDYSKLV
+352 GQGNAGDFDYSKVV

-373 LSYTTFEYSDFSV
+373 MSYSTFEYSDFSV

-398 VTNTGSVAG
+398 VANTGSVAG
-407 KHAALVYVQSPYT
+407 KQAALVYVQSPFT

-429 KAAIE
+429 KASIE

-444 DPGASDQLSIKV
+444 DPGASEQLSIKV
-456 SRRELASYDANNAKT
+456 SKRELASYDAKNAKT
-471 YILDD
+471 YIMDD
-476 GDYYFSLAG
+476 GDYYFTVAG

-522 FDAQTFSTSVIGT
+522 FDAETFSTSVIGA
-535 QITNVFDNVDPKK
+535 QITNVFDNVDPTL
-548 NEDIKEQNASIVYL
+548 NEDIKDKNQGIVYL
-562 SRSDWEGTF
+562 SRTDWEGTF
-571 PKEATRLVYT
+571 PRQATRLVYT
-581 DALVKKAT
+581 DALVKKAS

-607 FGKTDSKLKLVD
+607 FGKDSKVMLVD
-619 MHGKDYDDADW
+619 MHDKAYDDPDW

-637 TYEEMVDFINDPT
+637 TYEEMVDFINDPAMT
-650 MVVEQIGKVKAEAG
+650 VEKIGKPKATAG

-675 VSGLKGQQY
+675 VSGLTGQQY

-691 ATFNTEVHE
+691 ATFNTEVHT
-700 AIGRLTGEN
+700 AIGSLTGEN
-709 LLHSSTTEN
+709 LLHSSTNEQ

-762 EKGVVM
+762 NKGVVM

-789 NEQALREVYLRQ
+789 NEQTLREIYLRQ

-838 NELGYK
+838 NELGYM

-919 GLTSDYVFQGD
+919 GLTSDYAFQGD
-930 NPIATAASTGAASSF
+930 NPICKAASTGAAAAF
-945 YADKNFTAIK
+945 YGDKNFAAIQA
-955 NGFFSTTRIVGTWD
+955 GFFSTTRIVGT
-969 YAEDGTLT
+969 YELAEDGTLT
-977 LNIEDGD
+977 LNVEDGD
-984 TITAKPDSVGLISWE
+984 AITAKPDANGLLTWEFPGGREPIENVIS
-999 LPGVPKPIPNTISQY
+999 LY
-1014 DLATA
+1014 DMATA
-1019 YNQAFGT
+1019 YNAAFGT
-1026 KYATGDNPSFK
+1026 KYATGDNPTFK
-1037 LSFSAGEGAMGS
+1037 VTFASGDPAATGS
-1049 DPSAIEFHC
+1049 DPAAIEFHC
-1058 GDKVKL
+1058 GDSVKL
-1064 PDCPYTAE
+1064 PECPYQGE
-1072 NMTFAGWS
+1072 NLVFAGWS
-1080 VGGASAALP
+1080 AGRTVLP
-1089 AGSEYPAASY
+1089 AGADYATSTYADVE
-1099 EDLVAEAMWAKTAV
+1099 LTATFTKKALA
-1113 YTATTEDGYF
+1113 TATTRDGYF
-1123 FITSAQPEGVPMALY
+1123 FTTNQGEGIPMVLY
-1138 ADGTVEADHYKGY
+1138 ADGTVELDRWKGY
-1151 IQKGTW
+1151 VFTGTW
-1157 EVQGSGSGA
+1157 EVAGSGSGA
-1166 GTLVVKNE
+1166 GTLTIKNE
-1174 SGQPL
+1174 SGQPV
-1179 AFKVDGTKATFTQDG
+1179 AAKQDGTKLVYEQDG
-1194 VYYDWNQPDMGY
+1194 YQYDWNQPNQGF

-1212 TSLAHTIDL
+1212 TPMTHTIDL
-1221 DAFTKAHNEAEGT
+1221 DEFAKAYNEANGT
-1234 SYTSMGIE
+1234 SYSSMDVKSGT
-1242 AGSASFE
+1242 AAFAS
-1249 LQESGEPK
+1249 QESGEPK

>member
-1 MKLNMTRRGFVLGSA
+1 MKLSMTRRGFVLGSA
-16 SAAVMAGLAACS
+16 SAAVLAGLAGCS
-28 TPGATDAKKESVAT
+28 TPGAPEAKKEPVVTAT
-42 AIKPVTENVFYKSDY
+42 KPATEHEYYKSDY
-57 EFTKD
+57 AYTKD
-62 AEKQLVADEAEAFA
+62 GEKQLVADEAQAFA
-76 TAVGEGIVLLRNE
+76 TAVGEGIVLLKNE
-89 GAALPLDPADG
+89 AGALPLSPADG
-100 KVVAFGNATQY
+100 KVVAFGNATQF
-111 MTGFDAAMTG
+111 MTGFDAAMTA

-126 DAAAW
+126 DADAW
-131 DFYANGNKNVTRYEV
+131 DFYANGTKNVIRWEV
-146 NENPWATVTA
+146 NENPWSTVTA

-161 SVSGTALVFLGRRVG
+161 AASGTAIVFLGRRVG

-184 RDHDYLALSQEEKDM
+184 RDHDYLALSAEEKDM

-205 LRRAGTFSK
+205 LRRQGTFSK
-214 MIVLVTTS
+214 MIVCVTTS
-222 NNISWEDGPWSD
+222 NSISWEDGPWSD
-234 AVDSLLWFGNI
+234 AIDGILWFGNI

-251 SPLAGSPVLVDV
+251 SPLKGSPVLVDV
-263 LTGKVNPS
+263 LAGKVNPS
-271 GRLADSVYKDNQA
+271 GRLADSIYKDNQA

-297 LSKVSADVLAQVAA
+297 LSQVSADVMEQVTAD
-311 ECDKWTPAQ
+311 CDKWTPAQ

-326 RHEYVYVEGIYVG
+326 RHEYLYAEGIYVG
-339 YRYYETRYEDKVL
+339 YRYYETRYEDVVL
-352 GQGNAGDFDYSKLV
+352 GQGNAGDFDYSKVV

-373 LSYTTFEYSDFSV
+373 MSYSTFEYSDFSV

-407 KHAALVYVQSPYT
+407 KHAALVYVQSPFT

-429 KAAIE
+429 KASIE

-444 DPGASDQLSIKV
+444 DPGASEQLSIKV
-456 SRRELASYDANNAKT
+456 SKRELASYDAKNAKT
-471 YILDD
+471 YIMDD
-476 GDYYFSLAG
+476 GDYYFTVAG

-504 GMTAEGS
+504 GMTAEGF

-522 FDAQTFSTSVIGT
+522 FDAETFSTSVIGA
-535 QITNVFDNVDPKK
+535 QITNVFDNVDPTL
-548 NEDIKEQNASIVYL
+548 NEDIKDKNQGIVYL
-562 SRSDWEGTF
+562 SRTDWEGTF
-571 PKEATRLVYT
+571 PRQATRLVYT
-581 DALVKKAT
+581 DALVKKAS

-607 FGKTDSKLKLVD
+607 FGKDSKVMLVD
-619 MHGKDYDDADW
+619 MHDKAYDDPDW

-637 TYEEMVDFINDPT
+637 TYEEMVDFINDPAMT
-650 MVVEQIGKVKAEAG
+650 VEKIGKPKATAG

-675 VSGLKGQQY
+675 VSGLTGQQY

-691 ATFNTEVHE
+691 ATFNTEVHT
-700 AIGRLTGEN
+700 AIGSLTGEN
-709 LLHSSTTEN
+709 LLHSSTNEQ

-762 EKGVVM
+762 NKGVVM

-789 NEQALREVYLRQ
+789 NEQTLREIYLRQ

-838 NELGYK
+838 NELGYM

-867 HAWLGSARIKKN
+867 HAWLGSARIGKN

-919 GLTSDYVFQGD
+919 GLTSDYAFQGD
-930 NPIATAASTGAASSF
+930 NPICKAASTGAAAAF
-945 YADKNFTAIK
+945 YGDKNFAAIQA
-955 NGFFSTTRIVGTWD
+955 GFFSTTRIVGT
-969 YAEDGTLT
+969 YELAEDGTLT
-977 LNIEDGD
+977 LNVEDGD
-984 TITAKPDSVGLISWE
+984 AITAKPDANGLLAWEFPGGREPIENVIS
-999 LPGVPKPIPNTISQY
+999 LY
-1014 DLATA
+1014 DMATA
-1019 YNQAFGT
+1019 YNAAFGT
-1026 KYATGDNPSFK
+1026 KYATGDNPTFK
-1037 LSFSAGEGAMGS
+1037 VTFASGDPAATGS
-1049 DPSAIEFHC
+1049 DPAAIEFHC
-1058 GDKVKL
+1058 GDSVKL
-1064 PDCPYTAE
+1064 PECPYQGE
-1072 NMTFAGWS
+1072 NLVFAGWS
-1080 VGGASAALP
+1080 AGRTVLP
-1089 AGSEYPAASY
+1089 AGADYATSTYADVE
-1099 EDLVAEAMWAKTAV
+1099 LTATFTKKALA
-1113 YTATTEDGYF
+1113 TATTRDGYF
-1123 FITSAQPEGVPMALY
+1123 FTTNQGEGIPMVLY
-1138 ADGTVEADHYKGY
+1138 ADGTVELDRWKGY
-1151 IQKGTW
+1151 VFTGTW
-1157 EVQGSGSGA
+1157 EVAGSGSGA
-1166 GTLVVKNE
+1166 GTLTIKNE
-1174 SGQPL
+1174 SGQPV
-1179 AFKVDGTKATFTQDG
+1179 AAKQDGTKLVYEQDG
-1194 VYYDWNQPDMGY
+1194 YQYDWNQPNQGF

-1212 TSLAHTIDL
+1212 TPMTHTIDL
-1221 DAFTKAHNEAEGT
+1221 DEFAKAYNEANGT
-1234 SYTSMGIE
+1234 SYSSMDVKSGT
-1242 AGSASFE
+1242 AAFAS
-1249 LQESGEPK
+1249 QESGEPK

>member
-1 MKLNMTRRGFVLGSA
+1 MKLSMTRRGFVLGSA
-16 SAAVMAGLAACS
+16 SAAVLAGLAGCS
-28 TPGATDAKKESVAT
+28 TPGASEAKKESVVTAT
-42 AIKPVTENVFYKSDY
+42 KPAAEHEYYKSDY
-57 EFTKD
+57 AYTKD
-62 AEKQLVADEAEAFA
+62 GEKQLVADEAQAFA
-76 TAVGEGIVLLRNE
+76 TAVGEGIVLLKNE
-89 GAALPLDPADG
+89 AGALPLSPADG

-111 MTGFDAAMTG
+111 MTGFDAAMTA

-126 DAAAW
+126 DADAW
-131 DFYANGNKNVTRYEV
+131 EFYANGTKNVTRWEV
-146 NENPWATVTA
+146 NENPWSTVTA

-161 SVSGTALVFLGRRVG
+161 AASGTAIVFLGRRVG

-184 RDHDYLALSQEEKDM
+184 RDHDYLALSAEEKDM

-214 MIVLVTTS
+214 MIVCVTTS
-222 NNISWEDGPWSD
+222 NSISWEDGPWSD
-234 AVDSLLWFGNI
+234 AIDGILWFGNI

-251 SPLAGSPVLVDV
+251 APLMGSPVLVDV
-263 LTGKVNPS
+263 LAGKVNPS
-271 GRLADSVYKDNQA
+271 GRLADSIYKDNQA

-297 LSKVSADVLAQVAA
+297 LSQVSADVMEQVTAD
-311 ECDKWTPAQ
+311 CDKWTPAQ

-326 RHEYVYVEGIYVG
+326 RHEYLYAEGIYVG
-339 YRYYETRYEDKVL
+339 YRYYETRYEDVVL
-352 GQGNAGDFDYSKLV
+352 GQGNAGDFDYSKVV

-373 LSYTTFEYSDFSV
+373 MSYSTFEYSDFSV

-407 KHAALVYVQSPYT
+407 KHAALVYVQSPFT

-429 KAAIE
+429 KASIE

-444 DPGASDQLSIKV
+444 DPGASEQLSIKV
-456 SRRELASYDANNAKT
+456 SKRELASYDAKNAKT
-471 YILDD
+471 YIMDD
-476 GDYYFSLAG
+476 GDYYFTVAG

-522 FDAQTFSTSVIGT
+522 FDAETFSTSVIGA
-535 QITNVFDNVDPKK
+535 QITNVFDNVDPTL
-548 NEDIKEQNASIVYL
+548 NEDIKDKNQGIVYL
-562 SRSDWEGTF
+562 SRTDWEGTF
-571 PKEATRLVYT
+571 PRQATRLVYT
-581 DALVKKAT
+581 DALVKKAS

-607 FGKTDSKLKLVD
+607 FGKDSKVMLVD
-619 MHGKDYDDADW
+619 MHDKAYDDPDW

-637 TYEEMVDFINDPT
+637 TYEEMVDFINDPAMT
-650 MVVEQIGKVKAEAG
+650 VEKIGKPKATAG

-675 VSGLKGQQY
+675 VSGLTGQQY

-691 ATFNTEVHE
+691 ATFNTEVHT
-700 AIGRLTGEN
+700 AIGSLTGEN
-709 LLHSSTTEN
+709 LLHSSTNEQ

-762 EKGVVM
+762 NKGVVM

-789 NEQALREVYLRQ
+789 NEQTLREIYLRQ

-838 NELGYK
+838 NELGYM

-919 GLTSDYVFQGD
+919 GLTSDYAFQGD
-930 NPIATAASTGAASSF
+930 NPICKAASTGAAAAF
-945 YADKNFTAIK
+945 YGDKNFAAIQA
-955 NGFFSTTRIVGTWD
+955 GFFSTTRIVGT
-969 YAEDGTLT
+969 YELAEDGTLT
-977 LNIEDGD
+977 LNVEDGD
-984 TITAKPDSVGLISWE
+984 AITAKPDANGLLTWEFPGGREPIENVIS
-999 LPGVPKPIPNTISQY
+999 LY
-1014 DLATA
+1014 DMATA
-1019 YNQAFGT
+1019 YNAAFGT
-1026 KYATGDNPSFK
+1026 KYATGDNPTFK
-1037 LSFSAGEGAMGS
+1037 VTFASGDPAATGS
-1049 DPSAIEFHC
+1049 DPAAIEFHC
-1058 GDKVKL
+1058 GDSVKL
-1064 PDCPYTAE
+1064 PECPYQGE
-1072 NMTFAGWS
+1072 NLVFAGWS
-1080 VGGASAALP
+1080 AGRTVLP
-1089 AGSEYPAASY
+1089 AGADYATSTYADVE
-1099 EDLVAEAMWAKTAV
+1099 LTATFTKKALA
-1113 YTATTEDGYF
+1113 TATTRDGYF
-1123 FITSAQPEGVPMALY
+1123 FTTNQGEGIPMVLY
-1138 ADGTVEADHYKGY
+1138 ADGTVELDRWKGY
-1151 IQKGTW
+1151 VFTGTW
-1157 EVQGSGSGA
+1157 EVAGSGSGA
-1166 GTLVVKNE
+1166 GTLTIKNE
-1174 SGQPL
+1174 SGQPV
-1179 AFKVDGTKATFTQDG
+1179 AAKQDGTKLVYEQDG
-1194 VYYDWNQPDMGY
+1194 YQYDWNQPNQGF

-1212 TSLAHTIDL
+1212 TPMTHTIDL
-1221 DAFTKAHNEAEGT
+1221 DEFAKAYNEANGT
-1234 SYTSMGIE
+1234 SYSSMDVKSGT
-1242 AGSASFE
+1242 AAFAS
-1249 LQESGEPK
+1249 QESGEPK

>member
-1 MKLNMTRRGFVLGSA
+1 MKLSMTRRGFVLGSA
-16 SAAVMAGLAACS
+16 SAAVLAGLAGCG
-28 TPGATDAKKESVAT
+28 TPGAPDAKKESVVTAT
-42 AIKPVTENVFYKSDY
+42 KPAAEHEYYKSDY
-57 EFTKD
+57 AYTKD
-62 AEKQLVADEAEAFA
+62 GEKQLVADEAQAFA
-76 TAVGEGIVLLRNE
+76 TAVGEGIVLLKNE
-89 GAALPLDPADG
+89 AGALPLSPADG
-100 KVVAFGNATQY
+100 KVVAFGNATQF
-111 MTGFDAAMTG
+111 MTGFDAAMTA

-126 DAAAW
+126 DADAW
-131 DFYANGNKNVTRYEV
+131 DFYANGTKNVIRWEV
-146 NENPWATVTA
+146 NENPWSTVTA

-161 SVSGTALVFLGRRVG
+161 AVSGAAIVFLGRRVG

-184 RDHDYLALSQEEKDM
+184 RDHDYLALSAEEKDM

-214 MIVLVTTS
+214 MIVCVTTS
-222 NNISWEDGPWSD
+222 NSISWEDGPWSD
-234 AVDSLLWFGNI
+234 AIDGILWFGNI

-251 SPLAGSPVLVDV
+251 APLMGSPVLVDV
-263 LTGKVNPS
+263 LAGKVNPS
-271 GRLADSVYKDNQA
+271 GRLADSIYKDNQA

-297 LSKVSADVLAQVAA
+297 LSQVSADVMEQVTAD
-311 ECDKWTPAQ
+311 CDKWTPAQ

-326 RHEYVYVEGIYVG
+326 RHEYLYAEGIYVG
-339 YRYYETRYEDKVL
+339 YRYYETRYEDVVL
-352 GQGNAGDFDYSKLV
+352 GQGNAGDFDYSKVV

-373 LSYTTFEYSDFSV
+373 MSYSTFEYSDFSV

-407 KHAALVYVQSPYT
+407 KHAALVYVQSPFT

-429 KAAIE
+429 KASIE

-444 DPGASDQLSIKV
+444 DPGASEQLSIKV
-456 SRRELASYDANNAKT
+456 SKRELASYDAKNAKT
-471 YILDD
+471 YIMDD
-476 GDYYFSLAG
+476 GDYYFTVAG

-522 FDAQTFSTSVIGT
+522 FDAETFSTSVIGA
-535 QITNVFDNVDPKK
+535 QITNVFDNVDPTL
-548 NEDIKEQNASIVYL
+548 NEDIKDKNQGIVYL
-562 SRSDWEGTF
+562 SRTDWEGTF
-571 PKEATRLVYT
+571 PRQATRLVYT
-581 DALVKKAT
+581 DALVKKAS

-607 FGKTDSKLKLVD
+607 FGKDSKVMLVD
-619 MHGKDYDDADW
+619 MHDKAYDDPDW

-637 TYEEMVDFINDPT
+637 TYEEMVDFINDPAMT
-650 MVVEQIGKVKAEAG
+650 VEKIGKPKATAG

-675 VSGLKGQQY
+675 VSGLTGQQY

-691 ATFNTEVHE
+691 ATFNTEVHT
-700 AIGRLTGEN
+700 AIGSLTGEN
-709 LLHSSTTEN
+709 LLHSSTNEQ

-762 EKGVVM
+762 NKGVVM

-789 NEQALREVYLRQ
+789 NEQTLREIYLRQ

-838 NELGYK
+838 NELGYM

-919 GLTSDYVFQGD
+919 GLTSDYAFQGD
-930 NPIATAASTGAASSF
+930 NPICKAASTGAAAAF
-945 YADKNFTAIK
+945 YGDKNFAAIQA
-955 NGFFSTTRIVGTWD
+955 GFFSTTRIVGT
-969 YAEDGTLT
+969 YELAEDGTLT
-977 LNIEDGD
+977 LNVEDGD
-984 TITAKPDSVGLISWE
+984 AITAKPDANGLLTWEFPGGREPIENVIS
-999 LPGVPKPIPNTISQY
+999 LY
-1014 DLATA
+1014 DMATA
-1019 YNQAFGT
+1019 YNAAFGT
-1026 KYATGDNPSFK
+1026 KYATGDNPTFK
-1037 LSFSAGEGAMGS
+1037 VTFASGNPAATGS
-1049 DPSAIEFHC
+1049 DPAAIEFHC
-1058 GDKVKL
+1058 GDSVKL
-1064 PDCPYTAE
+1064 PECPYQGE
-1072 NMTFAGWS
+1072 NLVFAGWS
-1080 VGGASAALP
+1080 AGRTVLP
-1089 AGSEYPAASY
+1089 AGADYATSTYADVELMATFTKKA
-1099 EDLVAEAMWAKTAV
+1099 LA
-1113 YTATTEDGYF
+1113 TATTRDGYF
-1123 FITSAQPEGVPMALY
+1123 FTTNQGEGIPMVLY
-1138 ADGTVEADHYKGY
+1138 ADGTVELDRWKGY
-1151 IQKGTW
+1151 VFTGTW
-1157 EVQGSGSGA
+1157 EVAGSGSGA
-1166 GTLVVKNE
+1166 GTLTIKNE
-1174 SGQPL
+1174 SGQPV
-1179 AFKVDGTKATFTQDG
+1179 AAKQDGTKLVYEQDG
-1194 VYYDWNQPDMGY
+1194 YQYDWNQPNQGF

-1212 TSLAHTIDL
+1212 TPMTHTIDL
-1221 DAFTKAHNEAEGT
+1221 DEFAKAYNEANGT
-1234 SYTSMGIE
+1234 SYSSMDVKSGT
-1242 AGSASFE
+1242 AAFAS
-1249 LQESGEPK
+1249 QESGEPK

>member
-1 MKLNMTRRGFVLGSA
+1 MKLSMTRRGFVLGSA
-16 SAAVMAGLAACS
+16 SAAVLAGLAGCG
-28 TPGATDAKKESVAT
+28 TPGASEAKKESVVTAT
-42 AIKPVTENVFYKSDY
+42 KPASEHEYYKSDY
-57 EFTKD
+57 AYTKD
-62 AEKQLVADEAEAFA
+62 GEKQLVADEAQAFA
-76 TAVGEGIVLLRNE
+76 TAVGEGIVLLKNE
-89 GAALPLDPADG
+89 AGALPLSPADG

-111 MTGFDAAMTG
+111 MTGFDAAMTA

-126 DAAAW
+126 DADAW
-131 DFYANGNKNVTRYEV
+131 EFYANGTKNVIRWEV
-146 NENPWATVTA
+146 NENPWSTVTA

-161 SVSGTALVFLGRRVG
+161 AASGTAIVFLGRRVG

-184 RDHDYLALSQEEKDM
+184 RDHDYLALSAEEKDM

-205 LRRAGTFSK
+205 LRRQGTFSK
-214 MIVLVTTS
+214 MIVCVTTS
-222 NNISWEDGPWSD
+222 NSISWEDGPWSD
-234 AVDSLLWFGNI
+234 AIDGILWFGNI

-251 SPLAGSPVLVDV
+251 APLMGSPVLVDV
-263 LTGKVNPS
+263 LAGKVNPS
-271 GRLADSVYKDNQA
+271 GRLADSIYKDNQA

-297 LSKVSADVLAQVAA
+297 LSQVSADVMEQVTAD
-311 ECDKWTPAQ
+311 CDKWTPAQ

-326 RHEYVYVEGIYVG
+326 RHEYLYAEGIYVG
-339 YRYYETRYEDKVL
+339 YRYYETRYEDVVL
-352 GQGNAGDFDYSKLV
+352 GQGNAGDFDYSKVV

-373 LSYTTFEYSDFSV
+373 MSYSTFEYSDFSV

-407 KHAALVYVQSPYT
+407 KHAALVYVQSPFT

-429 KAAIE
+429 KASIE

-444 DPGASDQLSIKV
+444 DPGASEQLSIKV
-456 SRRELASYDANNAKT
+456 SKRELASYDAKNAKT
-471 YILDD
+471 YIMDD
-476 GDYYFSLAG
+476 GDYYFTVAG

-522 FDAQTFSTSVIGT
+522 FDAETFSTSVIGA
-535 QITNVFDNVDPKK
+535 QITNVFDNVDPTL
-548 NEDIKEQNASIVYL
+548 NEDIKDKNQGIVYL
-562 SRSDWEGTF
+562 SRTNWEGTF
-571 PKEATRLVYT
+571 PRQATRLVYT
-581 DALVKKAT
+581 DALVKKAS

-607 FGKTDSKLKLVD
+607 FGKDSKVMLVD
-619 MHGKDYDDADW
+619 MHDKAYDDPDW

-637 TYEEMVDFINDPT
+637 TYEEMVDFINDPAMT
-650 MVVEQIGKVKAEAG
+650 VEKIGKPKATAG

-675 VSGLKGQQY
+675 VSGLTGQQY

-691 ATFNTEVHE
+691 ATFNTEVHT
-700 AIGRLTGEN
+700 AIGSLTGEN
-709 LLHSSTTEN
+709 LLHSSTNEQ

-762 EKGVVM
+762 NKGVVM

-789 NEQALREVYLRQ
+789 NEQTLREIYLRQ

-838 NELGYK
+838 NELGYM

-919 GLTSDYVFQGD
+919 GLTSDYAFQGD
-930 NPIATAASTGAASSF
+930 NPICKAASAAAAAAF
-945 YADKNFTAIK
+945 YGDKNFAAIQA
-955 NGFFSTTRIVGTWD
+955 GFFSTTRIVGT
-969 YAEDGTLT
+969 YELAEDGTLT
-977 LNIEDGD
+977 LNVEDGD
-984 TITAKPDSVGLISWE
+984 AITAKPDANGLLTWEFPGGREPIENVIS
-999 LPGVPKPIPNTISQY
+999 LY
-1014 DLATA
+1014 DMATA
-1019 YNQAFGT
+1019 YNAAFGT
-1026 KYATGDNPSFK
+1026 KYATGDNPTFK
-1037 LSFSAGEGAMGS
+1037 VTFASGDPAATGS
-1049 DPSAIEFHC
+1049 DPAAIEFHC
-1058 GDKVKL
+1058 GDSVKL
-1064 PDCPYTAE
+1064 PECPYQGE
-1072 NMTFAGWS
+1072 NLVFAGWS
-1080 VGGASAALP
+1080 AGRTVLP
-1089 AGSEYPAASY
+1089 AGADYATSTYADVE
-1099 EDLVAEAMWAKTAV
+1099 LTATFTKKALA
-1113 YTATTEDGYF
+1113 TATTRDGYF
-1123 FITSAQPEGVPMALY
+1123 FTTNQGEGIPMVLY
-1138 ADGTVEADHYKGY
+1138 ADGTVELDRWKGY
-1151 IQKGTW
+1151 VFTGTW
-1157 EVQGSGSGA
+1157 EVAGSGSGA
-1166 GTLVVKNE
+1166 GTLTIKNE
-1174 SGQPL
+1174 SGQPV
-1179 AFKVDGTKATFTQDG
+1179 AAKQDGTKLVYEQDG
-1194 VYYDWNQPDMGY
+1194 YQYDWNQPNRGF

-1212 TSLAHTIDL
+1212 TPMTHTIDL
-1221 DAFTKAHNEAEGT
+1221 DEFAKAYNEANGT
-1234 SYTSMGIE
+1234 SYSSMDVKSGT
-1242 AGSASFE
+1242 AAFAS
-1249 LQESGEPK
+1249 QESGEPK

>member
-1 MKLNMTRRGFVLGSA
+1 MKLSMTRRGFVLGSA
-16 SAAVMAGLAACS
+16 SAAVLAGLAGCS
-28 TPGATDAKKESVAT
+28 TPGASEAKKESVVTAT
-42 AIKPVTENVFYKSDY
+42 KPASEHEYYKSDY
-57 EFTKD
+57 AYTKD
-62 AEKQLVADEAEAFA
+62 GEKQLVADEAQAFA
-76 TAVGEGIVLLRNE
+76 TAVGEGIVLLKNE
-89 GAALPLDPADG
+89 AGALPLSPADG

-111 MTGFDAAMTG
+111 MIGFDAAMTA

-126 DAAAW
+126 DADAW
-131 DFYANGNKNVTRYEV
+131 EFYANGTKNVTRWEV
-146 NENPWATVTA
+146 NENPWSTVTA

-161 SVSGTALVFLGRRVG
+161 AVSGTAIVFLGRRVG

-184 RDHDYLALSQEEKDM
+184 RDHDYLALSAEEKDM

-214 MIVLVTTS
+214 MIVCVTTS
-222 NNISWEDGPWSD
+222 NSISWEDGPWSD
-234 AVDSLLWFGNI
+234 AIDGILWFGNI

-251 SPLAGSPVLVDV
+251 APLMGSPVLVDV
-263 LTGKVNPS
+263 LAGKVNPS
-271 GRLADSVYKDNQA
+271 GRLADSIYKDNQA

-297 LSKVSADVLAQVAA
+297 LSQVSADVMEQVTAD
-311 ECDKWTPAQ
+311 CDKWTPAQ

-326 RHEYVYVEGIYVG
+326 RHEYLYAEGIYVG
-339 YRYYETRYEDKVL
+339 YRYYETRYEDVVL
-352 GQGNAGDFDYSKLV
+352 GQGNAGDFDYSKVV

-373 LSYTTFEYSDFSV
+373 MSYSTFEYSDFSV

-407 KHAALVYVQSPYT
+407 KHAALVYVQSPFT

-429 KAAIE
+429 KASIE

-444 DPGASDQLSIKV
+444 DPGASEQLSIKV
-456 SRRELASYDANNAKT
+456 SKRELASYDAKNAKT
-471 YILDD
+471 YIMDD
-476 GDYYFSLAG
+476 GDYYFTVAG

-522 FDAQTFSTSVIGT
+522 FDAETFSTSVIGA
-535 QITNVFDNVDPKK
+535 QITNVFDNVDPTL
-548 NEDIKEQNASIVYL
+548 NEDIKDKNQGIVYL
-562 SRSDWEGTF
+562 SRTDWEGTF
-571 PKEATRLVYT
+571 PRQATRLVYT
-581 DALVKKAT
+581 DALVKKAS

-607 FGKTDSKLKLVD
+607 FGKDSKVMLVD
-619 MHGKDYDDADW
+619 MHDKAYDDPDW

-637 TYEEMVDFINDPT
+637 TYEEMVDFINDPAMT
-650 MVVEQIGKVKAEAG
+650 VEKIGKPKATAG

-675 VSGLKGQQY
+675 VSGLTGQQY

-762 EKGVVM
+762 NKGVVM

-789 NEQALREVYLRQ
+789 NEQTLREIYLRQ

-838 NELGYK
+838 NELGYM

-867 HAWLGSARIKKN
+867 HAWLGSARIGKN

-919 GLTSDYVFQGD
+919 GLTSDYAFQGD
-930 NPIATAASTGAASSF
+930 NPICKAASTGAAAAF
-945 YADKNFTAIK
+945 YGDKNFAAIQA
-955 NGFFSTTRIVGTWD
+955 GFFSTTRIVGT
-969 YAEDGTLT
+969 YELAEDGTLT
-977 LNIEDGD
+977 LNVEDGD
-984 TITAKPDSVGLISWE
+984 AITAKPDANGLLTWEFPGGREPIENVIS
-999 LPGVPKPIPNTISQY
+999 LY
-1014 DLATA
+1014 DMATA
-1019 YNQAFGT
+1019 YNAAFGT
-1026 KYATGDNPSFK
+1026 KYATGDNPTFK
-1037 LSFSAGEGAMGS
+1037 VTFASGDPAATGS
-1049 DPSAIEFHC
+1049 DPAAIEFHC
-1058 GDKVKL
+1058 GDSVKL
-1064 PDCPYTAE
+1064 PECPYQGE
-1072 NMTFAGWS
+1072 NLVFAGWS
-1080 VGGASAALP
+1080 AGRTVLP
-1089 AGSEYPAASY
+1089 AGADYATSTYADVE
-1099 EDLVAEAMWAKTAV
+1099 LTATFTKKALA
-1113 YTATTEDGYF
+1113 TATTRDGYF
-1123 FITSAQPEGVPMALY
+1123 FTTNQGKGIPMVLY
-1138 ADGTVEADHYKGY
+1138 ADGTVELDRWKGY
-1151 IQKGTW
+1151 VFTGTW
-1157 EVQGSGSGA
+1157 EVAGSGSGA
-1166 GTLVVKNE
+1166 GTLTIKNE
-1174 SGQPL
+1174 SGQPV
-1179 AFKVDGTKATFTQDG
+1179 AAKQDGTKLVYEQDG
-1194 VYYDWNQPDMGY
+1194 YQYDWNQPNQGF

-1212 TSLAHTIDL
+1212 TPMTHTIDL
-1221 DAFTKAHNEAEGT
+1221 DEFAKAYNEANGT
-1234 SYTSMGIE
+1234 SYSSMDVKSGT
-1242 AGSASFE
+1242 AAFAS
-1249 LQESGEPK
+1249 QESGEPK

>member
-1 MKLNMTRRGFVLGSA
+1 MKLSMTRRGFVLGSA
-16 SAAVMAGLAACS
+16 SAAVLAGLAGCG
-28 TPGATDAKKESVAT
+28 TPGAPDAKKESVVTAT
-42 AIKPVTENVFYKSDY
+42 KPAAEHEYYKSDY
-57 EFTKD
+57 AYTKD
-62 AEKQLVADEAEAFA
+62 GEKQLVADEAQAFA
-76 TAVGEGIVLLRNE
+76 TAVGEGIVLLKNE
-89 GAALPLDPADG
+89 AGALPLSPADG
-100 KVVAFGNATQY
+100 KVVAFGNATQF
-111 MTGFDAAMTG
+111 MTGFDAAMTA

-126 DAAAW
+126 DADAW
-131 DFYANGNKNVTRYEV
+131 DFYANGTKNVIRWEV
-146 NENPWATVTA
+146 NENPWSTVTA

-161 SVSGTALVFLGRRVG
+161 AVSGTAIVFLGRRVG

-184 RDHDYLALSQEEKDM
+184 RDHDYLALSAEEKDM

-214 MIVLVTTS
+214 MIVCVTTS
-222 NNISWEDGPWSD
+222 NSISWEDGPWSD
-234 AVDSLLWFGNI
+234 AIDGILWFGNI

-251 SPLAGSPVLVDV
+251 APLMGSPVLVDV
-263 LTGKVNPS
+263 LAGKVNPS
-271 GRLADSVYKDNQA
+271 GRLADSIYKDNQA

-297 LSKVSADVLAQVAA
+297 LSQVSADVMEQVTAD
-311 ECDKWTPAQ
+311 CDKWTPAQ

-326 RHEYVYVEGIYVG
+326 RHEYLYAEGIYVG
-339 YRYYETRYEDKVL
+339 YRYYETRYEDVVL
-352 GQGNAGDFDYSKLV
+352 GQGNAGDFDYSKVV

-373 LSYTTFEYSDFSV
+373 MSYSTFEYSDFSV

-407 KHAALVYVQSPYT
+407 KHAALVYVQSPFT

-429 KAAIE
+429 KASIE

-444 DPGASDQLSIKV
+444 DPGASEQLSIKV
-456 SRRELASYDANNAKT
+456 SKRELASYDAKNAKT
-471 YILDD
+471 YIMDD
-476 GDYYFSLAG
+476 GDYYFTVAG

-522 FDAQTFSTSVIGT
+522 FDAETFSTSVIGA
-535 QITNVFDNVDPKK
+535 QITNVFDNVDPTL
-548 NEDIKEQNASIVYL
+548 NEDIKDKNQGIVYL
-562 SRSDWEGTF
+562 SRTDWEGTF
-571 PKEATRLVYT
+571 PRQATRLVYT
-581 DALVKKAT
+581 DALVKKAS

-607 FGKTDSKLKLVD
+607 FGKDSKVMLVD
-619 MHGKDYDDADW
+619 MHDKAYDDPDW

-637 TYEEMVDFINDPT
+637 TYEEMVDFINDPAMT
-650 MVVEQIGKVKAEAG
+650 VEKIGKPKATAG

-675 VSGLKGQQY
+675 VSGLTGQQY

-691 ATFNTEVHE
+691 ATFNTEVHT
-700 AIGRLTGEN
+700 AIGSLTGEN
-709 LLHSSTTEN
+709 LLHSSTNEQ

-762 EKGVVM
+762 NKGVVM

-789 NEQALREVYLRQ
+789 NEQTLREIYLRQ

-838 NELGYK
+838 NELGYM

-919 GLTSDYVFQGD
+919 GLTSDYAFQGD
-930 NPIATAASTGAASSF
+930 NPICKAASTGAAAAF
-945 YADKNFTAIK
+945 YGDKNFAAIQA
-955 NGFFSTTRIVGTWD
+955 GFFSTTRIVGT
-969 YAEDGTLT
+969 YELAEDGTLT
-977 LNIEDGD
+977 LNVEDGD
-984 TITAKPDSVGLISWE
+984 AITAKPDANGLLTWEFPGGREPIENVIS
-999 LPGVPKPIPNTISQY
+999 LY
-1014 DLATA
+1014 DMATA
-1019 YNQAFGT
+1019 YNAAFGT
-1026 KYATGDNPSFK
+1026 KYATGDNPTFK
-1037 LSFSAGEGAMGS
+1037 VTFASGNPAATGS
-1049 DPSAIEFHC
+1049 DPAAIEFHC
-1058 GDKVKL
+1058 GDSVKL
-1064 PDCPYTAE
+1064 PECPYQGE
-1072 NMTFAGWS
+1072 NLVFAGWS
-1080 VGGASAALP
+1080 AGRTVLP
-1089 AGSEYPAASY
+1089 AGADYATSTYADVELMATFTKKA
-1099 EDLVAEAMWAKTAV
+1099 LA
-1113 YTATTEDGYF
+1113 TATTRDGYF
-1123 FITSAQPEGVPMALY
+1123 FTTNQGEGIPMVLY
-1138 ADGTVEADHYKGY
+1138 ADGTVELDRWKGY
-1151 IQKGTW
+1151 VFTGTW
-1157 EVQGSGSGA
+1157 EVAGSGSGA
-1166 GTLVVKNE
+1166 GTLTIKNE
-1174 SGQPL
+1174 SGQPV
-1179 AFKVDGTKATFTQDG
+1179 AAKQDGTKLVYEQDG
-1194 VYYDWNQPDMGY
+1194 YQYDWNQPNQGF

-1212 TSLAHTIDL
+1212 TPMTHTIDL
-1221 DAFTKAHNEAEGT
+1221 DEFAKAYNEANGT
-1234 SYTSMGIE
+1234 SYSSMDVKSGT
-1242 AGSASFE
+1242 AAFAS
-1249 LQESGEPK
+1249 QESGEPK

>member
-1 MKLNMTRRGFVLGSA
+1 MKLSMTRRGFVLGSA
-16 SAAVMAGLAACS
+16 SAAVLAGLAGCS
-28 TPGATDAKKESVAT
+28 TPGASEAKKESVVTAT
-42 AIKPVTENVFYKSDY
+42 KPAAEHEYYKSDY
-57 EFTKD
+57 AYTKD
-62 AEKQLVADEAEAFA
+62 GEKQLVADEAQAFA
-76 TAVGEGIVLLRNE
+76 TAVGEGIVLLKNE
-89 GAALPLDPADG
+89 AGALPLSPADG

-111 MTGFDAAMTG
+111 MTGFDAAMTA

-126 DAAAW
+126 DADAW
-131 DFYANGNKNVTRYEV
+131 EFYANGTKNVTRWEV
-146 NENPWATVTA
+146 NENPWSTVTA

-161 SVSGTALVFLGRRVG
+161 AASGTAIVFLGRRVG

-184 RDHDYLALSQEEKDM
+184 RDHDYLALSAEEKDM

-214 MIVLVTTS
+214 MIVCVTTS
-222 NNISWEDGPWSD
+222 NSISWEDGPWSD
-234 AVDSLLWFGNI
+234 AIDGILWFGNI

-251 SPLAGSPVLVDV
+251 APLMGSPVLVDV
-263 LTGKVNPS
+263 LAGKVNPS
-271 GRLADSVYKDNQA
+271 GRLADSIYKDNQA

-297 LSKVSADVLAQVAA
+297 LSQVSADVMEQVTAD
-311 ECDKWTPAQ
+311 CDKWTPAQ

-326 RHEYVYVEGIYVG
+326 RHEYLYAEGIYVG
-339 YRYYETRYEDKVL
+339 YRYYETRYEDVVL
-352 GQGNAGDFDYSKLV
+352 GQGNAGDFDYSKVV

-373 LSYTTFEYSDFSV
+373 MSYSTFEYSDFSV

-407 KHAALVYVQSPYT
+407 KHAALVYVQSPFT

-429 KAAIE
+429 KASIE

-444 DPGASDQLSIKV
+444 DPGASEQLSIKV
-456 SRRELASYDANNAKT
+456 SKRELASYDAKNAKT
-471 YILDD
+471 YIMDD
-476 GDYYFSLAG
+476 GDYYFTVAG

-522 FDAQTFSTSVIGT
+522 FDAETFSTSVIGA
-535 QITNVFDNVDPKK
+535 QITNVFDNVDPTL
-548 NEDIKEQNASIVYL
+548 NEDIKDKNQGIVYL
-562 SRSDWEGTF
+562 SRTDWEGTF
-571 PKEATRLVYT
+571 PRQATRLVYT
-581 DALVKKAT
+581 DALVKKAS

-607 FGKTDSKLKLVD
+607 FGKDSKVMLVD
-619 MHGKDYDDADW
+619 MHDKAYDDPDW

-637 TYEEMVDFINDPT
+637 TYEEMVDFINDPAMT
-650 MVVEQIGKVKAEAG
+650 VEKIGKPKATAG

-675 VSGLKGQQY
+675 VSGLTGQQY

-691 ATFNTEVHE
+691 ATFNTEVHT
-700 AIGRLTGEN
+700 AIGSLTGEN
-709 LLHSSTTEN
+709 LLHSSTNEQ

-762 EKGVVM
+762 NKGVVM

-789 NEQALREVYLRQ
+789 NEQTLREIYLRQ

-838 NELGYK
+838 NELGYM

-919 GLTSDYVFQGD
+919 GLTSDYAFQGD
-930 NPIATAASTGAASSF
+930 NPICKAASTGAAAAF
-945 YADKNFTAIK
+945 YGDKNFAAIQA
-955 NGFFSTTRIVGTWD
+955 GFFSTTRIVGT
-969 YAEDGTLT
+969 YELAEDGTLT
-977 LNIEDGD
+977 LNVEDGD
-984 TITAKPDSVGLISWE
+984 AITAKPDANGLLTWEFPGGREPIENVIS
-999 LPGVPKPIPNTISQY
+999 LY
-1014 DLATA
+1014 DMATA
-1019 YNQAFGT
+1019 YNAAFGT
-1026 KYATGDNPSFK
+1026 KNATGDNPTFK
-1037 LSFSAGEGAMGS
+1037 VTFASGDPAATGS
-1049 DPSAIEFHC
+1049 DPAAIEFHC
-1058 GDKVKL
+1058 GDSVKL
-1064 PDCPYTAE
+1064 PECPYQGE
-1072 NMTFAGWS
+1072 NLVFAGWS
-1080 VGGASAALP
+1080 AGRTVLP
-1089 AGSEYPAASY
+1089 AGADYATSTYADVE
-1099 EDLVAEAMWAKTAV
+1099 LTATFTKKALA
-1113 YTATTEDGYF
+1113 TATTRDGYF
-1123 FITSAQPEGVPMALY
+1123 FTTNQGEGIPMVLY
-1138 ADGTVEADHYKGY
+1138 ADGTVELDRWKGY
-1151 IQKGTW
+1151 VFTGTW
-1157 EVQGSGSGA
+1157 EVAGSGSGA
-1166 GTLVVKNE
+1166 GTLTIKNE
-1174 SGQPL
+1174 SGQPV
-1179 AFKVDGTKATFTQDG
+1179 AAKQDGTKLVYEQDG
-1194 VYYDWNQPDMGY
+1194 YQYDWNQPNQGF

-1212 TSLAHTIDL
+1212 TPMTHTIDL
-1221 DAFTKAHNEAEGT
+1221 DEFAKAYNEANGT
-1234 SYTSMGIE
+1234 SYSSMDVKSGT
-1242 AGSASFE
+1242 AAFAS
-1249 LQESGEPK
+1249 QESGEPK

>member
-1 MKLNMTRRGFVLGSA
+1 MKLSMTRRGFVLGSA
-16 SAAVMAGLAACS
+16 SAAVLAGLAGCG
-28 TPGATDAKKESVAT
+28 TPGAPDAKKESVVTAT
-42 AIKPVTENVFYKSDY
+42 KPAVEHEYYKSDY
-57 EFTKD
+57 AYTKD
-62 AEKQLVADEAEAFA
+62 GEKQLVADEAQAFA
-76 TAVGEGIVLLRNE
+76 TAVGEGIVLLKNE
-89 GAALPLDPADG
+89 AGALPLSPADG
-100 KVVAFGNATQY
+100 KVVAFGNATQF
-111 MTGFDAAMTG
+111 MTGFDAAMTA

-126 DAAAW
+126 DADAW
-131 DFYANGNKNVTRYEV
+131 DFYANGTKNVIRWEV
-146 NENPWATVTA
+146 NENPWSTVTA

-161 SVSGTALVFLGRRVG
+161 AVSGTAIVFLGRRVG

-184 RDHDYLALSQEEKDM
+184 RDHDYLALSAEEKDM

-205 LRRAGTFSK
+205 LRRQGTFSK
-214 MIVLVTTS
+214 MIVCVTTS
-222 NNISWEDGPWSD
+222 NSISWEDGPWSD
-234 AVDSLLWFGNI
+234 AIDGILWFGNI

-251 SPLAGSPVLVDV
+251 APLKGSPVLVDV
-263 LTGKVNPS
+263 LAGKVNPS
-271 GRLADSVYKDNQA
+271 GRLADSIYKDNQA

-297 LSKVSADVLAQVAA
+297 LSQVSADVMEQVTAD
-311 ECDKWTPAQ
+311 CDKWTPAQ

-326 RHEYVYVEGIYVG
+326 RHEYLYAEGIYVG
-339 YRYYETRYEDKVL
+339 YRYYETRYEDVVL
-352 GQGNAGDFDYSKLV
+352 GQGNAGDFDYSKVV

-373 LSYTTFEYSDFSV
+373 MSYSTFEYSDFSV

-407 KHAALVYVQSPYT
+407 KHAALVYVQSPFT

-429 KAAIE
+429 KASIE

-444 DPGASDQLSIKV
+444 DPGASEQLSIKV
-456 SRRELASYDANNAKT
+456 SKRELASYDAKNAKT
-471 YILDD
+471 YIMDD
-476 GDYYFSLAG
+476 GDYYFTVAG

-522 FDAQTFSTSVIGT
+522 FDAETFSTSVIGA
-535 QITNVFDNVDPKK
+535 QITNVFDNVDPTL
-548 NEDIKEQNASIVYL
+548 NEDIKDKNQGIVYL
-562 SRSDWEGTF
+562 SRTDWEGTF
-571 PKEATRLVYT
+571 PRQATRLVYT
-581 DALVKKAT
+581 DALVKKAS

-607 FGKTDSKLKLVD
+607 FGKDSKVMLVD
-619 MHGKDYDDADW
+619 MHDKAYDDPDW

-637 TYEEMVDFINDPT
+637 TYEEMVDFINDPAMT
-650 MVVEQIGKVKAEAG
+650 VEKIGKPKATAG

-675 VSGLKGQQY
+675 VSGLTGQQY

-691 ATFNTEVHE
+691 ATFNTEVHT
-700 AIGRLTGEN
+700 AIGSLTGEN
-709 LLHSSTTEN
+709 LLHSSTNEQ

-762 EKGVVM
+762 NKGVVM

-789 NEQALREVYLRQ
+789 NEQTLREIYLRQ

-838 NELGYK
+838 NELGYM

-867 HAWLGSARIKKN
+867 HAWLGSARIGKN

-919 GLTSDYVFQGD
+919 GLTSDYAFQGD
-930 NPIATAASTGAASSF
+930 NPICKAASTGAAAAF
-945 YADKNFTAIK
+945 YGDKNFAAIQA
-955 NGFFSTTRIVGTWD
+955 GFFSTTRIVGT
-969 YAEDGTLT
+969 YELAEDGTLT
-977 LNIEDGD
+977 LNVEDGD
-984 TITAKPDSVGLISWE
+984 AITAKPDANGLLAWEFPGGREPIENVIS
-999 LPGVPKPIPNTISQY
+999 LY
-1014 DLATA
+1014 DMATA
-1019 YNQAFGT
+1019 YNAAFGT
-1026 KYATGDNPSFK
+1026 KYATGDNPTFK
-1037 LSFSAGEGAMGS
+1037 VTFASGDPAATGS
-1049 DPSAIEFHC
+1049 DPAAIEFHC
-1058 GDKVKL
+1058 GDSVKL
-1064 PDCPYTAE
+1064 PECPYQGE
-1072 NMTFAGWS
+1072 NLVFAGWS
-1080 VGGASAALP
+1080 AGRTVLP
-1089 AGSEYPAASY
+1089 AGADYATSTYADVE
-1099 EDLVAEAMWAKTAV
+1099 LTATFTKKALA
-1113 YTATTEDGYF
+1113 TATTRDGYF
-1123 FITSAQPEGVPMALY
+1123 FTTNQGKGIPMVLY
-1138 ADGTVEADHYKGY
+1138 ADGTVELDRWKGY
-1151 IQKGTW
+1151 VFTGTW
-1157 EVQGSGSGA
+1157 EVAGSGSGA
-1166 GTLVVKNE
+1166 GTLTIKNE
-1174 SGQPL
+1174 SGQPV
-1179 AFKVDGTKATFTQDG
+1179 AAKQDGTKLVYEQDG
-1194 VYYDWNQPDMGY
+1194 YQYDWNQPNQGF

-1212 TSLAHTIDL
+1212 TPMTHTIDL
-1221 DAFTKAHNEAEGT
+1221 DEFAKAYNEANGT
-1234 SYTSMGIE
+1234 SYSSMDVKSGT
-1242 AGSASFE
+1242 AAFAS
-1249 LQESGEPK
+1249 QESGEPK